1 MKKSVLLFVSLL
13 LATVSAIA
21 QPAKPEVTYSAWVEE
36 TDVYLYNVEAS
47 MFLVGS
53 NNWGTRAAVVGGG
66 SKSNIITYD
75 KFLTGNGTIKGT
87 KWQIIQAED
96 KRGQNACFQISNME
110 ISGRGLIPS
119 VANECWVDGGPAH
132 TDATLRD
139 IDGWYIVKDNG
150 DKTFQLNFTRK
161 AAKTDEAG
169 NEVKE
174 GDEVVY
180 EYTPAP
186 GVMSISKFAEGELNV
201 NISETESYCTW
212 AVVTVEEY
220 ERVVPLL
227 NLYHAGVGLQ
237 KLIDDAKAL
246 GIEADLSSYE
256 AVLTKEGVT
265 LEEIQNAIK
274 KLSPTVNFGKVI
286 AEAKKQDPERDW
298 SKYEGIYADPEST
311 DEIFTKNT
319 NFINALLTL
328 KKAIAAAQELDG
340 TKTFLQAEALYAD
353 DDAAQAEIEDETKR
367 VNAYASLKKVLDEA
381 AQKNYNVAEYT
392 AVYNNVDA
400 TTEDLAKAEEGAK
413 NAVTRGD
420 IAGAAANAT
429 AKNPAD
435 FTNYIVN
442 PSFDVQ
448 EDFHGWSTG
457 FGAGGT
463 KSTNAEVFG
472 KSFDVYQDIKNMP
485 AGVYMVAV
493 NGYTRYKDAQSDYNA
508 WKAGQ
513 VSETKIYLQGE
524 TNGQYFTPI
533 KHVSE
538 GGSFTS
544 VANEETTV
552 KLDTEWGTIT
562 AGGPVTLY
570 CPNTMAAA
578 DVYFH
583 KSGENAGP
591 SDRYRNEAYGPLG
604 EGDVLRIGV
613 FNKKATDTDWSIFDD
628 FQLFYLGNGADA
640 YQKWAESVKG
650 NYNVTF
656 DGDVYYGAPEK
667 KYYEEILEVLSS
679 ASDKDAI
686 STAILKVDQAVDSVA
701 ASKEAYATYATTLA
715 TVQKWLNENVGDDD
729 SYYKLSD
736 YMEAENAEDVATW
749 EFPNG
754 PAKVIIPDYQ
764 QGGFEGILPVKD
776 IIAETQYVK
785 DMLTEA
791 TRNTLADGTNLTNL
805 IVNPGFEEELVDG
818 KGKGWSLDTSKGGTG
833 SLTNWRGGDSKN
845 YCAEAYEQNFDVYQ
859 EIEGLKDGIY
869 EVSVQ
874 AFYRGGWPEAA
885 WNNYKKD
892 PEMKGDA
899 KVYSEVYLNEFSTP
913 IRNEMEITFDTNLAN
928 NCSSFAEGE
937 GDDVVNVFVPNGMA
951 SASAAFSLPD
961 NEKNYTMSA
970 YGLVTDG
977 KIRLG
982 IRRLTT
988 PPSNAG
994 TWTLWDNFK
1003 LTYRAKNPE
1012 IVEKVLVSKSN
1023 ELAELLETNEE
1034 NLTDPVLQSTQE
1046 AYTESKKTDLND
1058 AAKYEVLIE
1067 TNDAIMAAKE
1077 NIQQVGAYK
1086 TANEAYQAACDEL
1099 EKVDES
1105 QEAEIWNQIDEMD
1118 NELEGDAFRSL
1129 STEDL
1134 VTLIAKVE
1142 DFTKEVQAA
1151 IDDIKLAQKVAEM
1164 ADATDDKPYDATSWI
1179 INPDME
1185 DASQDSNADASKK
1198 MAGWDFWKAKGNGPV
1213 KGSDGINGRSLE
1225 AWSGTIGAELE
1236 FTAYQTLTGLPA
1248 GKYKLSAKAANASNG
1263 VVADETLWA
1272 DPEKA
1277 ATGRAYLCAILSD
1290 GENEKAV
1297 STPVEPNVGSAT
1309 AANTYTVTFTVEEGN
1324 DVKIGFQSIGTM
1336 PFRWFMCDDFTLTYY
1351 GTESAKVDSTDEG
1364 DVVAIEGV
1372 EEAAP
1377 ATKAIA
1383 GIYNASGAKIATLQQ
1398 GINIVK
1404 YTDGSVKKIFVK

>member
-21 QPAKPEVTYSAWVEE
+21 QPAKPEVSYADWASVEE
-36 TDVYLYNVEAS
+36 KTEIYFYNVEAG
-47 MFLVGS
+47 MFLTAGS
-53 NNWGTRAAVVGGG
+53 SWGTRATLIGIKDKNTYNDLLADASGFKGNKWLIAAAEESRGGKNCYMFENKSG
-66 SKSNIITYD
+66 SNYLSAD
-75 KFLTGNGTIKGT
+75 T
-87 KWQIIQAED
+87 KDGI
-96 KRGQNACFQISNME
+96 
-110 ISGRGLIPS
+110 
-119 VANECWVDGGPAH
+119 WVDGG
-132 TDATLRD
+132 TDRPVV
-139 IDGWYIVKDNG
+139 GWYIAKNNG
-150 DKTFQLNFTRK
+150 DKTFQLGYML
-161 AAKTDEAG
+161 KTEKKDAEG
-169 NEVKE
+169 NTVKD
-174 GDEVVY
+174 GDNIVY
-180 EYTPAP
+180 EYSSMGIF
-186 GVMSISKFAEGELNV
+186 GVQKFEEGDLNTY
-201 NISETESYCTW
+201 IDESEAYSTW
-212 AVVTVEEY
+212 AIVDGTEY
-220 ERVVPLL
+220 ERVQPLFQA
-227 NLYHAGVGLQ
+227 YYAGISLQ
-237 KLIDDAKAL
+237 
-246 GIEADLSSYE
+246 
-256 AVLTKEGVT
+256 
-265 LEEIQNAIK
+265 
-274 KLSPTVNFGKVI
+274 NFI
-286 AEAKKQDPERDW
+286 NEAKKQGINADFSP
-298 SKYEGIYADPEST
+298 YEALLAKDGVTYKELQDAINKISPAVELGKAITKAKEFDGSRSWEKFEKIYANTEST
-311 DEIFTKNT
+311 VTELNDATALVNSLVALKT
-319 NFINALLTL
+319 AINAGIDLDQAHDYSASTAIYNSDDS
-328 KKAIAAAQELDG
+328 KKADVD
-340 TKTFLQAEALYAD
+340 T
-353 DDAAQAEIEDETKR
+353 ETTR
-367 VNAYASLKKVLDEA
+367 VNAFVSLKKKLDEA
-381 AQKNYNVAEYT
+381 TAGYPAVDFSEAKTAYDNTQSDAKTLAEAEAKIGELQDAYDIAHAT
-392 AVYNNVDA
+392 VDKPGDITSQLTNVDGSSA
-400 TTEDLAKAEEGAK
+400 TDW
-413 NAVTRGD
+413 TRTWLGD
-420 IAGAAANAT
+420 GRAG
-429 AKNPAD
+429 
-435 FTNYIVN
+435 
-442 PSFDVQ
+442 
-448 EDFHGWSTG
+448 DFHLNTWS
-457 FGAGGT
+457 
-463 KSTNAEVFG
+463 V
-472 KSFDVYQDIKNMP
+472 
-485 AGVYMVAV
+485 
-493 NGYTRYKDAQSDYNA
+493 
-508 WKAGQ
+508 
-513 VSETKIYLQGE
+513 
-524 TNGQYFTPI
+524 
-533 KHVSE
+533 E
-538 GGSFTS
+538 G
-544 VANEETTV
+544 N
-552 KLDTEWGTIT
+552 
-562 AGGPVTLY
+562 
-570 CPNTMAAA
+570 N
-578 DVYFH
+578 
-583 KSGENAGP
+583 N
-591 SDRYRNEAYGPLG
+591 
-604 EGDVLRIGV
+604 
-613 FNKKATDTDWSIFDD
+613 
-628 FQLFYLGNGADA
+628 
-640 YQKWAESVKG
+640 
-650 NYNVTF
+650 
-656 DGDVYYGAPEK
+656 
-667 KYYEEILEVLSS
+667 
-679 ASDKDAI
+679 
-686 STAILKVDQAVDSVA
+686 
-701 ASKEAYATYATTLA
+701 
-715 TVQKWLNENVGDDD
+715 
-729 SYYKLSD
+729 
-736 YMEAENAEDVATW
+736 
-749 EFPNG
+749 
-754 PAKVIIPDYQ
+754 
-764 QGGFEGILPVKD
+764 
-776 IIAETQYVK
+776 
-785 DMLTEA
+785 
-791 TRNTLADGTNLTNL
+791 ADGTNMVVNFLEDWVAKGNTLSDQKFQRNPVKVAPGAYKITANIRVYNESGADYMKGAYLFGNVSRNSLFANEDEAQTNAVEGAKYNTYNNMLNYWKDGFETYAIVPKDGTLTFGVMIENANYNWVAAKNFRVYYMGDSYESLDYVRKNSDMFAQPFPEETFAMQQLLDDYNNAIPNYGKAQNAEELLDAVQKLVSLSESVQNNANAYKAYKDRVDGLKAGIENGEIDLDGPDADILFDYLDDLGEELGPDSETSVEYGFKNGYSAYIIANRLLKTEEITEELEFLNKLYDAAVRTSLKDGTDLTNL

-833 SLTNWRGGDSKN
+833 SLTNWRGGDSDGKN

-859 EIEGLKDGIY
+859 EIEGVKDGIY

-913 IRNEMEITFDTNLAN
+913 IRNVMEITLDDVSQFTSKDNY
-928 NCSSFAEGE
+928 SSFAVTGE
-937 GDDVVNVFVPNGMA
+937 GGETTNVFVPNGMA
-951 SASAAFSLPD
+951 SASTSFSLEDP
-961 NEKNYTMSA
+961 EKNYTMSA

-1012 IVEKVLVSKSN
+1012 LAAQVLDAKAKELN
-1023 ELAELLETNEE
+1023 ELLTTSEE
-1034 NLTDPVLQSTQE
+1034 NMTDPVIQNSVY
-1046 AYTESKKTDLND
+1046 AYTESQKTDLSD

-1067 TNDAIMAAKE
+1067 TNDAIVAAKE

-1118 NELEGDAFRSL
+1118 NKLEGDAFRSL

>member
-21 QPAKPEVTYSAWVEE
+21 QPAKPEVSYADWASVEE
-36 TDVYLYNVEAS
+36 KAEIYFYNVEAG
-47 MFLVGS
+47 MFLTAGS
-53 NNWGTRAAVVGGG
+53 SWGTRATLIGIKNKNTYNDLLADASGFKGNKWLIAAAEESRGGKNCYMFENKSG
-66 SKSNIITYD
+66 SNYLSAD
-75 KFLTGNGTIKGT
+75 T
-87 KWQIIQAED
+87 KDGI
-96 KRGQNACFQISNME
+96 
-110 ISGRGLIPS
+110 
-119 VANECWVDGGPAH
+119 WVDGG
-132 TDATLRD
+132 TDRPVV
-139 IDGWYIVKDNG
+139 GWYIAKDNG
-150 DKTFQLNFTRK
+150 DKTFQLGYML
-161 AAKTDEAG
+161 KTEKKDAEG
-169 NEVKE
+169 NTVKD
-174 GDEVVY
+174 GDNIVY
-180 EYTPAP
+180 EYSSMGIF
-186 GVMSISKFAEGELNV
+186 GVQKFEEGDLNTY
-201 NISETESYCTW
+201 IDESEAYSTW
-212 AVVTVEEY
+212 AIVDGTEY
-220 ERVVPLL
+220 ERVQPLFQA
-227 NLYHAGVGLQ
+227 YYAGISLQ
-237 KLIDDAKAL
+237 
-246 GIEADLSSYE
+246 
-256 AVLTKEGVT
+256 
-265 LEEIQNAIK
+265 
-274 KLSPTVNFGKVI
+274 NFI
-286 AEAKKQDPERDW
+286 NEAKKQGINADFSP
-298 SKYEGIYADPEST
+298 YEALLAKDGVTYKELQDAINKISPAVELGKAITKAKEFDGSRNWEKFEKIYANTEST
-311 DEIFTKNT
+311 VTELNDATALVNSLVALKT
-319 NFINALLTL
+319 AINAGIDLDQAHDYSASTAIYNSDDS
-328 KKAIAAAQELDG
+328 KKADVD
-340 TKTFLQAEALYAD
+340 T
-353 DDAAQAEIEDETKR
+353 ETTR
-367 VNAYASLKKVLDEA
+367 VNAFVSLKKKLDEA
-381 AQKNYNVAEYT
+381 TAGYPAVDFSEAKTAYDNTQSDAKTLAEAEAKIGELQDAYDIAHAT
-392 AVYNNVDA
+392 VDKPGDITSQLTNVDGSSA
-400 TTEDLAKAEEGAK
+400 TDW
-413 NAVTRGD
+413 TRTWLGD
-420 IAGAAANAT
+420 GRAG
-429 AKNPAD
+429 
-435 FTNYIVN
+435 
-442 PSFDVQ
+442 
-448 EDFHGWSTG
+448 DFHLNTWS
-457 FGAGGT
+457 
-463 KSTNAEVFG
+463 V
-472 KSFDVYQDIKNMP
+472 
-485 AGVYMVAV
+485 
-493 NGYTRYKDAQSDYNA
+493 
-508 WKAGQ
+508 
-513 VSETKIYLQGE
+513 
-524 TNGQYFTPI
+524 
-533 KHVSE
+533 E
-538 GGSFTS
+538 G
-544 VANEETTV
+544 N
-552 KLDTEWGTIT
+552 
-562 AGGPVTLY
+562 
-570 CPNTMAAA
+570 N
-578 DVYFH
+578 
-583 KSGENAGP
+583 N
-591 SDRYRNEAYGPLG
+591 
-604 EGDVLRIGV
+604 
-613 FNKKATDTDWSIFDD
+613 
-628 FQLFYLGNGADA
+628 
-640 YQKWAESVKG
+640 
-650 NYNVTF
+650 
-656 DGDVYYGAPEK
+656 
-667 KYYEEILEVLSS
+667 
-679 ASDKDAI
+679 
-686 STAILKVDQAVDSVA
+686 
-701 ASKEAYATYATTLA
+701 
-715 TVQKWLNENVGDDD
+715 
-729 SYYKLSD
+729 
-736 YMEAENAEDVATW
+736 
-749 EFPNG
+749 
-754 PAKVIIPDYQ
+754 
-764 QGGFEGILPVKD
+764 
-776 IIAETQYVK
+776 
-785 DMLTEA
+785 
-791 TRNTLADGTNLTNL
+791 ADGTNMVVNFLEDWVGRGSTLSDQKFQRNPVKVAPGAYKITANIRVYNESGADYMKGAYLFGNVSRNSLFANEDEAQTNAVEGAKYNTYNNMLNYWKDGFETYAIVPKDGTLTFGVMIENANYNWVAAKNFRVYYMGDSYESLDYVRNNSDMFAQPFPEETFAMQQLLDDYNNAIPNYGKAQNAEELLDAVQKLVSLSESVQNNANAYKAYKDRVDGLKAGIENGEIDLDGPDADILFDYLDDLGEELGPDSETAVEYGFKNGYSAYIIANRLLKTEEITEELEFLNKLYDAAVRTSLKDGTDLTNL
-805 IVNPGFEEELVDG
+805 IVNPGFEEDLVDG

-833 SLTNWRGGDSKN
+833 SLTNWRGGDSDGKN

-859 EIEGLKDGIY
+859 EIEGVKDGIY

-874 AFYRGGWPEAA
+874 AFYRGGSPEAA

-913 IRNEMEITFDTNLAN
+913 IRNVMEITLDDVSQFTSKDNY
-928 NCSSFAEGE
+928 SSFAVTGE
-937 GDDVVNVFVPNGMA
+937 GGETTNVFVPNGMA
-951 SASAAFSLPD
+951 SASTSFSLEDP
-961 NEKNYTMSA
+961 EKNYTMSA

-1012 IVEKVLVSKSN
+1012 LAAQVLDAKAKELN
-1023 ELAELLETNEE
+1023 ELLTTSEE
-1034 NLTDPVLQSTQE
+1034 NMTDPVIQNSVY
-1046 AYTESKKTDLND
+1046 AYTESQKTDLSD

-1067 TNDAIMAAKE
+1067 TNDALVAAKE
-1077 NIQQVGAYK
+1077 NILQVGAYK

-1185 DASQDSNADASKK
+1185 DSSQDSNADASKK

-1263 VVADETLWA
+1263 VTADETLWA

>member
-21 QPAKPEVTYSAWVEE
+21 QPAKPEVSYADWASVEE
-36 TDVYLYNVEAS
+36 KTEIYFYNVEAG
-47 MFLVGS
+47 MFLTAGS
-53 NNWGTRAAVVGGG
+53 SWGTRATLIGIKNKNTYNDLLADASGFKGNKWLIAAAEESRGGKNCYMFENKSG
-66 SKSNIITYD
+66 SNYLSAD
-75 KFLTGNGTIKGT
+75 T
-87 KWQIIQAED
+87 KDGI
-96 KRGQNACFQISNME
+96 
-110 ISGRGLIPS
+110 
-119 VANECWVDGGPAH
+119 WVDGG
-132 TDATLRD
+132 TDRPVV
-139 IDGWYIVKDNG
+139 GWYIAKDNG
-150 DKTFQLNFTRK
+150 DKTFQLGYML
-161 AAKTDEAG
+161 KTEKKDAEG
-169 NEVKE
+169 NTVKD
-174 GDEVVY
+174 GDNIVY
-180 EYTPAP
+180 EYSSMGIF
-186 GVMSISKFAEGELNV
+186 GVQKFEEGDLNTY
-201 NISETESYCTW
+201 IDESEAYSTW
-212 AVVTVEEY
+212 AIVDGTEY
-220 ERVVPLL
+220 ERVQPLFQA
-227 NLYHAGVGLQ
+227 YYAGISLQ
-237 KLIDDAKAL
+237 
-246 GIEADLSSYE
+246 
-256 AVLTKEGVT
+256 
-265 LEEIQNAIK
+265 
-274 KLSPTVNFGKVI
+274 NFI
-286 AEAKKQDPERDW
+286 NEAKKQGINADFSP
-298 SKYEGIYADPEST
+298 YEALLAKDGVTYKELQDAINKISPAVELGKAITKAKEFDGSRSWEKFEKIYANTEST
-311 DEIFTKNT
+311 VTELNDATALVNSLVALKT
-319 NFINALLTL
+319 AINAGIDLDQAHDYSASTAIYNSDDS
-328 KKAIAAAQELDG
+328 KKADVD
-340 TKTFLQAEALYAD
+340 T
-353 DDAAQAEIEDETKR
+353 ETTR
-367 VNAYASLKKVLDEA
+367 VNAFVSLKKKLDEA
-381 AQKNYNVAEYT
+381 TAGYPAVDFSEAKTAYDNTQSDAKTLAEAEAKIGELQDAYDIAHAT
-392 AVYNNVDA
+392 VDKPGDITSQLTNVDGSSA
-400 TTEDLAKAEEGAK
+400 TDW
-413 NAVTRGD
+413 TRTWLGD
-420 IAGAAANAT
+420 GRAG
-429 AKNPAD
+429 
-435 FTNYIVN
+435 
-442 PSFDVQ
+442 
-448 EDFHGWSTG
+448 DFHLNTWS
-457 FGAGGT
+457 
-463 KSTNAEVFG
+463 V
-472 KSFDVYQDIKNMP
+472 
-485 AGVYMVAV
+485 
-493 NGYTRYKDAQSDYNA
+493 
-508 WKAGQ
+508 
-513 VSETKIYLQGE
+513 
-524 TNGQYFTPI
+524 
-533 KHVSE
+533 E
-538 GGSFTS
+538 G
-544 VANEETTV
+544 N
-552 KLDTEWGTIT
+552 
-562 AGGPVTLY
+562 
-570 CPNTMAAA
+570 N
-578 DVYFH
+578 
-583 KSGENAGP
+583 N
-591 SDRYRNEAYGPLG
+591 
-604 EGDVLRIGV
+604 
-613 FNKKATDTDWSIFDD
+613 
-628 FQLFYLGNGADA
+628 
-640 YQKWAESVKG
+640 
-650 NYNVTF
+650 
-656 DGDVYYGAPEK
+656 
-667 KYYEEILEVLSS
+667 
-679 ASDKDAI
+679 
-686 STAILKVDQAVDSVA
+686 
-701 ASKEAYATYATTLA
+701 
-715 TVQKWLNENVGDDD
+715 
-729 SYYKLSD
+729 
-736 YMEAENAEDVATW
+736 
-749 EFPNG
+749 
-754 PAKVIIPDYQ
+754 
-764 QGGFEGILPVKD
+764 
-776 IIAETQYVK
+776 
-785 DMLTEA
+785 
-791 TRNTLADGTNLTNL
+791 ADGTNMVVNFLEDWVAKGNTLSDQKFQRNPVKVAPGAYKITANIRVYNESGADYMKGAYLFGNVSRNSLFANEDEAQTNAVEGAKYNTYNNMLNYWKDGFETYAIVPKDGTLTFGVMIENANYNWVAAKNFRVYYMGDSYESLDYVRKNSDMFAQPFPEETFAMQQLLDDYNNAIPNYGKAQNAEELLDAVQKLVSLSESVQNNANAYKAYKDRVDGLKAGIENGEIDLDGPDADILFDYLDDLGEELGPDSETAVEYGFKNGYSAYIIANRLLKTEEITEELEFLNKLYDAAVRTSLKDGTDLTNL

-833 SLTNWRGGDSKN
+833 SLTNWRGGDSDGKN

-859 EIEGLKDGIY
+859 EIEGVKDGIY

-913 IRNEMEITFDTNLAN
+913 IRNVMEITLDDVSQFTSKDNY
-928 NCSSFAEGE
+928 SSFAVTGE
-937 GDDVVNVFVPNGMA
+937 GGETTNVFVPNGMA
-951 SASAAFSLPD
+951 SASTSFSLEDP
-961 NEKNYTMSA
+961 EKNYTMSA

-1012 IVEKVLVSKSN
+1012 LAAQVLDAKAKELN
-1023 ELAELLETNEE
+1023 ELLTTSEE
-1034 NLTDPVLQSTQE
+1034 NMTDPVIQNSVY
-1046 AYTESKKTDLND
+1046 AYTESQKTDLSD

-1067 TNDAIMAAKE
+1067 TNDAIVAAKE

-1263 VVADETLWA
+1263 VAADETLWA

-1309 AANTYTVTFTVEEGN
+1309 TANTYTVTFTVEEGN

-1372 EEAAP
+1372 EETAP

>member
-21 QPAKPEVTYSAWVEE
+21 QPAKPEVSYADWASVEE
-36 TDVYLYNVEAS
+36 KTEIYFYNVEAG
-47 MFLVGS
+47 MFLTAGS
-53 NNWGTRAAVVGGG
+53 SWGTRATLIGIKNKNTYNDLLADASGFKGNKWLIAAAEESRGGKNCYMFENKSG
-66 SKSNIITYD
+66 SNYLSAD
-75 KFLTGNGTIKGT
+75 T
-87 KWQIIQAED
+87 KDGI
-96 KRGQNACFQISNME
+96 
-110 ISGRGLIPS
+110 
-119 VANECWVDGGPAH
+119 WVDGG
-132 TDATLRD
+132 TDRPVV
-139 IDGWYIVKDNG
+139 GWYIAKDNG
-150 DKTFQLNFTRK
+150 DKTFQLGYML
-161 AAKTDEAG
+161 KTEKKDAEG
-169 NEVKE
+169 NTVKD
-174 GDEVVY
+174 GDNIVY
-180 EYTPAP
+180 EYSSMGIF
-186 GVMSISKFAEGELNV
+186 GVQKFEEGDLNTY
-201 NISETESYCTW
+201 IDESEAYSTW
-212 AVVTVEEY
+212 AIVDGTEY
-220 ERVVPLL
+220 ERVQPLFQA
-227 NLYHAGVGLQ
+227 YYAGISLQ
-237 KLIDDAKAL
+237 
-246 GIEADLSSYE
+246 
-256 AVLTKEGVT
+256 
-265 LEEIQNAIK
+265 
-274 KLSPTVNFGKVI
+274 NFI
-286 AEAKKQDPERDW
+286 NEAKKQGINADFSP
-298 SKYEGIYADPEST
+298 YEALLAKDGVTYKELQDAINKISPAVELGKAITKAKEFDGSRSWEKFEKIYANTEST
-311 DEIFTKNT
+311 VTELNDATALVNSLVALKT
-319 NFINALLTL
+319 AINAGIDLDQAHDYSASTAIYNSDDS
-328 KKAIAAAQELDG
+328 KKADVD
-340 TKTFLQAEALYAD
+340 T
-353 DDAAQAEIEDETKR
+353 ETTR
-367 VNAYASLKKVLDEA
+367 VNAFVSLKKKLDEA
-381 AQKNYNVAEYT
+381 TAGYPAVDFSEAKTAYDNTQSDAKTLAEAEAKIGELQDAYDIAHAT
-392 AVYNNVDA
+392 VDKPGDITSQLTNVDGSSA
-400 TTEDLAKAEEGAK
+400 TDW
-413 NAVTRGD
+413 TRTWLGD
-420 IAGAAANAT
+420 GRAG
-429 AKNPAD
+429 
-435 FTNYIVN
+435 
-442 PSFDVQ
+442 
-448 EDFHGWSTG
+448 DFHLNTWS
-457 FGAGGT
+457 
-463 KSTNAEVFG
+463 V
-472 KSFDVYQDIKNMP
+472 
-485 AGVYMVAV
+485 
-493 NGYTRYKDAQSDYNA
+493 
-508 WKAGQ
+508 
-513 VSETKIYLQGE
+513 
-524 TNGQYFTPI
+524 
-533 KHVSE
+533 E
-538 GGSFTS
+538 G
-544 VANEETTV
+544 N
-552 KLDTEWGTIT
+552 
-562 AGGPVTLY
+562 
-570 CPNTMAAA
+570 N
-578 DVYFH
+578 
-583 KSGENAGP
+583 N
-591 SDRYRNEAYGPLG
+591 
-604 EGDVLRIGV
+604 
-613 FNKKATDTDWSIFDD
+613 
-628 FQLFYLGNGADA
+628 
-640 YQKWAESVKG
+640 
-650 NYNVTF
+650 
-656 DGDVYYGAPEK
+656 
-667 KYYEEILEVLSS
+667 
-679 ASDKDAI
+679 
-686 STAILKVDQAVDSVA
+686 
-701 ASKEAYATYATTLA
+701 
-715 TVQKWLNENVGDDD
+715 
-729 SYYKLSD
+729 
-736 YMEAENAEDVATW
+736 
-749 EFPNG
+749 
-754 PAKVIIPDYQ
+754 
-764 QGGFEGILPVKD
+764 
-776 IIAETQYVK
+776 
-785 DMLTEA
+785 
-791 TRNTLADGTNLTNL
+791 ADGTNMVVNFLEDWVAKGNTLSDQKFQRNPVKVAPGAYKITANIRVYNESGADYMKGAYLFGNVSRNSLFANEDEAQTNAVEGAKYNTYNNMLNYWKDGFETYAIVPKDGTLTFGVMIENANYNWVAAKNFRVYYMGDSYESLDYVRKNSDMFAQPFPEETFAMQQLLDDYNNAIPNYGKAQNAEELLDAVQKLVSLSESVQNNANAYKAYKDRVDGLKAGIENGEIDLDGPDADILFDYLDDLGEELGPDSETAVEYGFKNGYSAYIIANRLLKTEEITEELEFLNKLYDAAVRTSLKDGTDLTNL

-833 SLTNWRGGDSKN
+833 SLTNWRGGDSDGKN

-859 EIEGLKDGIY
+859 EIEGVKDGIY

-913 IRNEMEITFDTNLAN
+913 IRNVMEITLDDVSQFTSKDNY
-928 NCSSFAEGE
+928 SSFAVTGE
-937 GDDVVNVFVPNGMA
+937 GGETTNVFVPNGMA
-951 SASAAFSLPD
+951 SASTSFSLEDP
-961 NEKNYTMSA
+961 EKNYTMSA

-1012 IVEKVLVSKSN
+1012 LAAQVLDAKAKELN
-1023 ELAELLETNEE
+1023 ELLTTSEE
-1034 NLTDPVLQSTQE
+1034 NMTDPVIQNSVY
-1046 AYTESKKTDLND
+1046 AYTESQKTDLSD

-1067 TNDAIMAAKE
+1067 TNDAIVAAKE

>member
-21 QPAKPEVTYSAWVEE
+21 QPAKPEVSYADWASVEE
-36 TDVYLYNVEAS
+36 KAEIYFYNVEAG
-47 MFLVGS
+47 MFLTAGS
-53 NNWGTRAAVVGGG
+53 SWGTRATLIGIKNKNTYNDLLADASGFKGNKWLIAAAEESRGGKNCYMFENKSG
-66 SKSNIITYD
+66 SNYLSAD
-75 KFLTGNGTIKGT
+75 T
-87 KWQIIQAED
+87 KDGI
-96 KRGQNACFQISNME
+96 
-110 ISGRGLIPS
+110 
-119 VANECWVDGGPAH
+119 WVDGG
-132 TDATLRD
+132 TDRPVV
-139 IDGWYIVKDNG
+139 GWYIAKDNG
-150 DKTFQLNFTRK
+150 DKTFQLGYML
-161 AAKTDEAG
+161 KTEKKDAEG
-169 NEVKE
+169 NTVKD
-174 GDEVVY
+174 GDNIVY
-180 EYTPAP
+180 EYSSMGIF
-186 GVMSISKFAEGELNV
+186 GVQKFEEGDLNTY
-201 NISETESYCTW
+201 IDESEAYSTW
-212 AVVTVEEY
+212 AIVDGTEY
-220 ERVVPLL
+220 ERVQPLFQA
-227 NLYHAGVGLQ
+227 YYAGISLQ
-237 KLIDDAKAL
+237 
-246 GIEADLSSYE
+246 
-256 AVLTKEGVT
+256 
-265 LEEIQNAIK
+265 
-274 KLSPTVNFGKVI
+274 NFI
-286 AEAKKQDPERDW
+286 NEAKKQGINADFSP
-298 SKYEGIYADPEST
+298 YEALLAKDGVTYKELQDAINKISPAVELGKAITKAKEFDGSRSWEKFEKIYANTEST
-311 DEIFTKNT
+311 VTELNDATALVNSLVALKT
-319 NFINALLTL
+319 AINAGIDLDQAHDYSASTAIYNSDDS
-328 KKAIAAAQELDG
+328 KKADVD
-340 TKTFLQAEALYAD
+340 T
-353 DDAAQAEIEDETKR
+353 ETTR
-367 VNAYASLKKVLDEA
+367 VNAFVSLKKKLDEA
-381 AQKNYNVAEYT
+381 TAGYPAVDFSEAKTAYDNTQSDAKTLAEAEAKIGELQDAYDIAHAT
-392 AVYNNVDA
+392 VDKPGDITSQLTNVDGSSA
-400 TTEDLAKAEEGAK
+400 TDW
-413 NAVTRGD
+413 TRTWLGD
-420 IAGAAANAT
+420 GRAG
-429 AKNPAD
+429 
-435 FTNYIVN
+435 
-442 PSFDVQ
+442 
-448 EDFHGWSTG
+448 DFHLNTWS
-457 FGAGGT
+457 
-463 KSTNAEVFG
+463 V
-472 KSFDVYQDIKNMP
+472 
-485 AGVYMVAV
+485 
-493 NGYTRYKDAQSDYNA
+493 
-508 WKAGQ
+508 
-513 VSETKIYLQGE
+513 
-524 TNGQYFTPI
+524 
-533 KHVSE
+533 E
-538 GGSFTS
+538 G
-544 VANEETTV
+544 N
-552 KLDTEWGTIT
+552 
-562 AGGPVTLY
+562 
-570 CPNTMAAA
+570 N
-578 DVYFH
+578 
-583 KSGENAGP
+583 N
-591 SDRYRNEAYGPLG
+591 
-604 EGDVLRIGV
+604 
-613 FNKKATDTDWSIFDD
+613 
-628 FQLFYLGNGADA
+628 
-640 YQKWAESVKG
+640 
-650 NYNVTF
+650 
-656 DGDVYYGAPEK
+656 
-667 KYYEEILEVLSS
+667 
-679 ASDKDAI
+679 
-686 STAILKVDQAVDSVA
+686 
-701 ASKEAYATYATTLA
+701 
-715 TVQKWLNENVGDDD
+715 
-729 SYYKLSD
+729 
-736 YMEAENAEDVATW
+736 
-749 EFPNG
+749 
-754 PAKVIIPDYQ
+754 
-764 QGGFEGILPVKD
+764 
-776 IIAETQYVK
+776 
-785 DMLTEA
+785 
-791 TRNTLADGTNLTNL
+791 ADGTNMVVNFLEDWVAKGNTLSDQKFQRNPVKVAPGAYKITANIRVYNESGADDYMKGAYLFGNVSRNSLFANEDEAQTNAVEGAKYNTYNNMLNYWKDGFETYAIVPKDGTLTFGVMIENANYNWVAAKNFRVYYMGDSYESLDYVRKNSDMFAQPFPEETFAMQQLLDDYNNAIPNYGKAQNAEELLDAVQKLVSLSESVQNNANAYKAYKDRVDGLKAGIENGEIDLDGPDADILFDYLDDLGEELGPDSETAVEYGFKNGYSAYIIANRLLKTEEITEELEFLNKLYDAAVRTSLKDGTDLTNL
-805 IVNPGFEEELVDG
+805 IVNPGFEEDLVDG

-859 EIEGLKDGIY
+859 EIEGVKDGIY

-913 IRNEMEITFDTNLAN
+913 IRNVMEITLDDVSQFTSKDNY
-928 NCSSFAEGE
+928 SSFAVTGE
-937 GDDVVNVFVPNGMA
+937 GGETTNVFVPNGMA
-951 SASAAFSLPD
+951 SASTSFSLEDP
-961 NEKNYTMSA
+961 EKNYTMSA

-1012 IVEKVLVSKSN
+1012 LAAQVLDAKAKELN
-1023 ELAELLETNEE
+1023 ELLTTSEE
-1034 NLTDPVLQSTQE
+1034 NMTDPVIQNSVY
-1046 AYTESKKTDLND
+1046 AYTESQKSDLSD

-1067 TNDAIMAAKE
+1067 TNDALVAAKE

-1185 DASQDSNADASKK
+1185 DSSQDSNADASKK

-1263 VVADETLWA
+1263 VTADETLWA

>member
-21 QPAKPEVTYSAWVEE
+21 QPAKPEVSYADWASVEE
-36 TDVYLYNVEAS
+36 KTEIYFYNVEAG
-47 MFLVGS
+47 MFLTAGS
-53 NNWGTRAAVVGGG
+53 SWGTRATLIGIKDKNTYNDLLADASGFKGNKWLIAAAEESRGGKNCYMFEN
-66 SKSNIITYD
+66 KSGKNYLSAD
-75 KFLTGNGTIKGT
+75 T
-87 KWQIIQAED
+87 KDGI
-96 KRGQNACFQISNME
+96 
-110 ISGRGLIPS
+110 
-119 VANECWVDGGPAH
+119 WVDGG
-132 TDATLRD
+132 TDRPVV
-139 IDGWYIVKDNG
+139 GWYIAKDNG
-150 DKTFQLNFTRK
+150 DKTFQLGYML
-161 AAKTDEAG
+161 KTEKKDAEG
-169 NEVKE
+169 NTVKD
-174 GDEVVY
+174 GDNIVY
-180 EYTPAP
+180 EYSSMGIF
-186 GVMSISKFAEGELNV
+186 GVQKFEEGDLNTY
-201 NISETESYCTW
+201 IDESEAYSTW
-212 AVVTVEEY
+212 AIVDGTEY
-220 ERVVPLL
+220 ERVQPLFQA
-227 NLYHAGVGLQ
+227 YYAGISLQ
-237 KLIDDAKAL
+237 
-246 GIEADLSSYE
+246 
-256 AVLTKEGVT
+256 
-265 LEEIQNAIK
+265 
-274 KLSPTVNFGKVI
+274 NFI
-286 AEAKKQDPERDW
+286 NEAKKQGINADFSP
-298 SKYEGIYADPEST
+298 YEALLAKDGVTYKELQDAINKISPAVELGKAITKAKEFDGSRNWEKFEKIYANTEST
-311 DEIFTKNT
+311 VTELNDATALVNSLVALKT
-319 NFINALLTL
+319 AINAGIDLDQAHDYSASTAIYNSDDS
-328 KKAIAAAQELDG
+328 KKADVD
-340 TKTFLQAEALYAD
+340 T
-353 DDAAQAEIEDETKR
+353 ETTR
-367 VNAYASLKKVLDEA
+367 VNAFVSLKKKLDEA
-381 AQKNYNVAEYT
+381 TAGYPAVDFSEAKTAYDNTQSDAKTLAEAEAKIGELQDAYDIAHAT
-392 AVYNNVDA
+392 VDKPGDITSQLTNVDGSSA
-400 TTEDLAKAEEGAK
+400 TDW
-413 NAVTRGD
+413 TRTWLGD
-420 IAGAAANAT
+420 GRAG
-429 AKNPAD
+429 
-435 FTNYIVN
+435 
-442 PSFDVQ
+442 
-448 EDFHGWSTG
+448 DFHLNTWS
-457 FGAGGT
+457 
-463 KSTNAEVFG
+463 V
-472 KSFDVYQDIKNMP
+472 
-485 AGVYMVAV
+485 
-493 NGYTRYKDAQSDYNA
+493 
-508 WKAGQ
+508 
-513 VSETKIYLQGE
+513 
-524 TNGQYFTPI
+524 
-533 KHVSE
+533 E
-538 GGSFTS
+538 G
-544 VANEETTV
+544 N
-552 KLDTEWGTIT
+552 
-562 AGGPVTLY
+562 
-570 CPNTMAAA
+570 N
-578 DVYFH
+578 
-583 KSGENAGP
+583 N
-591 SDRYRNEAYGPLG
+591 
-604 EGDVLRIGV
+604 
-613 FNKKATDTDWSIFDD
+613 
-628 FQLFYLGNGADA
+628 
-640 YQKWAESVKG
+640 
-650 NYNVTF
+650 
-656 DGDVYYGAPEK
+656 
-667 KYYEEILEVLSS
+667 
-679 ASDKDAI
+679 
-686 STAILKVDQAVDSVA
+686 
-701 ASKEAYATYATTLA
+701 
-715 TVQKWLNENVGDDD
+715 
-729 SYYKLSD
+729 
-736 YMEAENAEDVATW
+736 
-749 EFPNG
+749 
-754 PAKVIIPDYQ
+754 
-764 QGGFEGILPVKD
+764 
-776 IIAETQYVK
+776 
-785 DMLTEA
+785 
-791 TRNTLADGTNLTNL
+791 ADGTNMVVNFLEDWVAKGNTLSDQKFQRNPVKVAPGAYKITANIRVYNESGADYMKGAYLFGNVSRNSLFANEDEAQTNAVEGAKYNTYNNMLNYWKDGFETYAIVPKDGTLTFGVMIENANYNWVAAKNFRVYYMGDSYESLDYVRKNSDMFAQPFPEETFAMQQLLDDYNNAIPNYGKAQNAEELLDAVQKLVSLSESVQNNANAYKAYKDRVDGLKVGIENGEIDLDGPDADILFDYLDDLGEELGPDSETAVEYGFKNGYSAYIIANRLLKTEEITEELEFLNKLYDAAVRTSLKDGTDLTNL

-833 SLTNWRGGDSKN
+833 SLTNWRGGDSDGKN

-859 EIEGLKDGIY
+859 EIEGVKDGIY

-913 IRNEMEITFDTNLAN
+913 IRNVMEITLDDVSQFTSKDNY
-928 NCSSFAEGE
+928 SSFAVTGE
-937 GDDVVNVFVPNGMA
+937 GGETTNVFVPNGMA
-951 SASAAFSLPD
+951 SASTSFSLEDP
-961 NEKNYTMSA
+961 EKNYTMSA

-1012 IVEKVLVSKSN
+1012 LAAQVLDAKAKELN
-1023 ELAELLETNEE
+1023 ELLTTSEE
-1034 NLTDPVLQSTQE
+1034 NMTDPVIQNSVY
-1046 AYTESKKTDLND
+1046 AYTESQKTDLSD

-1067 TNDAIMAAKE
+1067 TNDAIVAAKE

-1263 VVADETLWA
+1263 VAADETLWA

-1309 AANTYTVTFTVEEGN
+1309 TANTYTVTFTVEEGN

-1383 GIYNASGAKIATLQQ
+1383 GIYNASGAKIATLQK

>member
-21 QPAKPEVTYSAWVEE
+21 QPAKPEVSYADWASVEE
-36 TDVYLYNVEAS
+36 KAEIYFYNVEAG
-47 MFLVGS
+47 MFLTAGS
-53 NNWGTRAAVVGGG
+53 SWGTRATLIGIKDKNTYNDLLADASGFKGNKWLIAAAEESRGGKNCYMFENKSG
-66 SKSNIITYD
+66 SNYLSAD
-75 KFLTGNGTIKGT
+75 T
-87 KWQIIQAED
+87 KDGI
-96 KRGQNACFQISNME
+96 
-110 ISGRGLIPS
+110 
-119 VANECWVDGGPAH
+119 WVDGG
-132 TDATLRD
+132 TDRPVV
-139 IDGWYIVKDNG
+139 GWYIAKDNG
-150 DKTFQLNFTRK
+150 DKTFQLGYML
-161 AAKTDEAG
+161 KTEKKDAEG
-169 NEVKE
+169 NTVKD
-174 GDEVVY
+174 GDNIVY
-180 EYTPAP
+180 EYSSMGIF
-186 GVMSISKFAEGELNV
+186 GVQKFEEGDLNTY
-201 NISETESYCTW
+201 IDESEAYSTW
-212 AVVTVEEY
+212 AIVDGTEY
-220 ERVVPLL
+220 ERVQPLFQA
-227 NLYHAGVGLQ
+227 YYAGISLQ
-237 KLIDDAKAL
+237 
-246 GIEADLSSYE
+246 
-256 AVLTKEGVT
+256 
-265 LEEIQNAIK
+265 
-274 KLSPTVNFGKVI
+274 NFI
-286 AEAKKQDPERDW
+286 NEAKKQGINADFSP
-298 SKYEGIYADPEST
+298 YEALLAKDGVTYKELQDAINKISPAVELGKAITKAKEFDGSRSWEKFEKIYANTEST
-311 DEIFTKNT
+311 VTELNDATALVNSLVALKT
-319 NFINALLTL
+319 AINAGIDLDQAHDYSASTAIYNSDDS
-328 KKAIAAAQELDG
+328 KKADVD
-340 TKTFLQAEALYAD
+340 T
-353 DDAAQAEIEDETKR
+353 ETTR
-367 VNAYASLKKVLDEA
+367 VNAFVSLKKKLDEA
-381 AQKNYNVAEYT
+381 TAGYPAVDFSEAKTAYDNTQSDAKTLAEAEAKIGELQDAYDIAHAT
-392 AVYNNVDA
+392 VDKPGDITSQLTNVDGSSA
-400 TTEDLAKAEEGAK
+400 TDW
-413 NAVTRGD
+413 TRTWLGD
-420 IAGAAANAT
+420 GRAG
-429 AKNPAD
+429 
-435 FTNYIVN
+435 
-442 PSFDVQ
+442 
-448 EDFHGWSTG
+448 DFHLNTWS
-457 FGAGGT
+457 
-463 KSTNAEVFG
+463 V
-472 KSFDVYQDIKNMP
+472 
-485 AGVYMVAV
+485 
-493 NGYTRYKDAQSDYNA
+493 
-508 WKAGQ
+508 
-513 VSETKIYLQGE
+513 
-524 TNGQYFTPI
+524 
-533 KHVSE
+533 E
-538 GGSFTS
+538 G
-544 VANEETTV
+544 N
-552 KLDTEWGTIT
+552 
-562 AGGPVTLY
+562 
-570 CPNTMAAA
+570 N
-578 DVYFH
+578 
-583 KSGENAGP
+583 N
-591 SDRYRNEAYGPLG
+591 
-604 EGDVLRIGV
+604 
-613 FNKKATDTDWSIFDD
+613 
-628 FQLFYLGNGADA
+628 
-640 YQKWAESVKG
+640 
-650 NYNVTF
+650 
-656 DGDVYYGAPEK
+656 
-667 KYYEEILEVLSS
+667 
-679 ASDKDAI
+679 
-686 STAILKVDQAVDSVA
+686 
-701 ASKEAYATYATTLA
+701 
-715 TVQKWLNENVGDDD
+715 
-729 SYYKLSD
+729 
-736 YMEAENAEDVATW
+736 
-749 EFPNG
+749 
-754 PAKVIIPDYQ
+754 
-764 QGGFEGILPVKD
+764 
-776 IIAETQYVK
+776 
-785 DMLTEA
+785 
-791 TRNTLADGTNLTNL
+791 ADGTNMVVNFLEDWVAKGNTLSDQKFQRNPVKVAPGAYKITANIRVYNESGADYMKGAYLFGNVSRNSLFANEDEAQTNAVEGAKYNTYNNMLNYWKDGFETYAIVPKDGTLTFGVMIENANYNWVAAKNFRVYYMGDSYESLDYVRKNSDMFAQPFPEETFAMQQLLDDYNNAIPNYGKAQNAEELLDAVQKLVSLSESVQNNANAYKAYKDRVDGLKAGIENGEIDLDGPDADILFDYLDDLGEELGPDSETAVEYGFKNGYSAYIIANRLLKTEEITEELEFLNKLYDAAVRTSLKDGTDLTNL

-833 SLTNWRGGDSKN
+833 SLTNWRGGDSDGKN

-859 EIEGLKDGIY
+859 EIEGVKDGIY

-913 IRNEMEITFDTNLAN
+913 IRNVMEITLDDVSQFTSKDNY
-928 NCSSFAEGE
+928 SSFAVTGE
-937 GDDVVNVFVPNGMA
+937 GGETTNVFVPNGMA
-951 SASAAFSLPD
+951 SASTSFSLEDP
-961 NEKNYTMSA
+961 EKNYTMSA

-1012 IVEKVLVSKSN
+1012 LAAQVLDAKAKELN
-1023 ELAELLETNEE
+1023 ELLTTSEE
-1034 NLTDPVLQSTQE
+1034 NMTDPVIQNSVY
-1046 AYTESKKTDLND
+1046 AYTESQKSDLSD

-1067 TNDAIMAAKE
+1067 TNDAIVAAKE

-1185 DASQDSNADASKK
+1185 DSSQDSNADASKK

-1372 EEAAP
+1372 EETAP

>member
-21 QPAKPEVTYSAWVEE
+21 QPAKPEVSYADWASVEE
-36 TDVYLYNVEAS
+36 KTEIYFYNVEAG
-47 MFLVGS
+47 MFLTAGS
-53 NNWGTRAAVVGGG
+53 SWGTRATLIGIKDKNTYNDLLADASGFKGNKWLIAAAEESRGGKNCYMFENKSG
-66 SKSNIITYD
+66 SNYLSAD
-75 KFLTGNGTIKGT
+75 T
-87 KWQIIQAED
+87 KDGI
-96 KRGQNACFQISNME
+96 
-110 ISGRGLIPS
+110 
-119 VANECWVDGGPAH
+119 WVDGG
-132 TDATLRD
+132 TDRPVV
-139 IDGWYIVKDNG
+139 GWYIAKNNG
-150 DKTFQLNFTRK
+150 DKTFQLGYML
-161 AAKTDEAG
+161 KTEKKDAEG
-169 NEVKE
+169 NTVKD
-174 GDEVVY
+174 GDNIVY
-180 EYTPAP
+180 EYSSMGIF
-186 GVMSISKFAEGELNV
+186 GVQKFEEGDLNTY
-201 NISETESYCTW
+201 IDESEAYSTW
-212 AVVTVEEY
+212 AIVDGTEY
-220 ERVVPLL
+220 ERVQPLFQA
-227 NLYHAGVGLQ
+227 YYAGISLQ
-237 KLIDDAKAL
+237 
-246 GIEADLSSYE
+246 
-256 AVLTKEGVT
+256 
-265 LEEIQNAIK
+265 
-274 KLSPTVNFGKVI
+274 NFI
-286 AEAKKQDPERDW
+286 NEAKKQGINADFSP
-298 SKYEGIYADPEST
+298 YEALLAKDGVTYKELQDAINKISPAVELGKAITKAKEFDGSRSWEKFEKIYANTEST
-311 DEIFTKNT
+311 VTELNDATALVNSLVALKT
-319 NFINALLTL
+319 AINAGIDLDQAHDYSASTAIYNSDDS
-328 KKAIAAAQELDG
+328 KKADVD
-340 TKTFLQAEALYAD
+340 T
-353 DDAAQAEIEDETKR
+353 ETTR
-367 VNAYASLKKVLDEA
+367 VNAFVSLKKKLDEA
-381 AQKNYNVAEYT
+381 T
-392 AVYNNVDA
+392 AGYPAVDFS
-400 TTEDLAKAEEGAK
+400 EAK
-413 NAVTRGD
+413 NAYDNTQSDAKTLAEAEAKIGELQDAYDIAHATVDKPGD
-420 IAGAAANAT
+420 ITSQLTNVDGSSATDWTRTWLGDGRAG
-429 AKNPAD
+429 
-435 FTNYIVN
+435 
-442 PSFDVQ
+442 
-448 EDFHGWSTG
+448 DFHLNTWS
-457 FGAGGT
+457 
-463 KSTNAEVFG
+463 V
-472 KSFDVYQDIKNMP
+472 
-485 AGVYMVAV
+485 
-493 NGYTRYKDAQSDYNA
+493 
-508 WKAGQ
+508 
-513 VSETKIYLQGE
+513 
-524 TNGQYFTPI
+524 
-533 KHVSE
+533 E
-538 GGSFTS
+538 G
-544 VANEETTV
+544 N
-552 KLDTEWGTIT
+552 
-562 AGGPVTLY
+562 
-570 CPNTMAAA
+570 N
-578 DVYFH
+578 
-583 KSGENAGP
+583 N
-591 SDRYRNEAYGPLG
+591 
-604 EGDVLRIGV
+604 
-613 FNKKATDTDWSIFDD
+613 
-628 FQLFYLGNGADA
+628 
-640 YQKWAESVKG
+640 
-650 NYNVTF
+650 
-656 DGDVYYGAPEK
+656 
-667 KYYEEILEVLSS
+667 
-679 ASDKDAI
+679 
-686 STAILKVDQAVDSVA
+686 
-701 ASKEAYATYATTLA
+701 
-715 TVQKWLNENVGDDD
+715 
-729 SYYKLSD
+729 
-736 YMEAENAEDVATW
+736 
-749 EFPNG
+749 
-754 PAKVIIPDYQ
+754 
-764 QGGFEGILPVKD
+764 
-776 IIAETQYVK
+776 
-785 DMLTEA
+785 
-791 TRNTLADGTNLTNL
+791 ADGTNMVVNFLEDWVAKGNTLSDQKFQRNPVKVAPGAYKITANIRVYNESGADYMKGAYLFGNVSRNSLFANEDEAQTNAVEGAKYNTYNNMLNYWKDGFETYAIVPKDGTLTFGVMIENANYNWVAAKNFRVYYMGDSYESLDYVRKNSDMFAQPFPEETFAMQQLLDDYNNAIPNYGKAQNAEELLDAVQKLVSLSESVQNNANAYKAYKDRVDGLKAGIENGEIDLDGPDADILFDYLDDLGEELGPDSETAVEYGFKNGYSAYIIANRLLKTEEITEELEFLNKLYDAAVRTSLKDGTDLTNL

-833 SLTNWRGGDSKN
+833 SLTNWRGGDSDGKN

-859 EIEGLKDGIY
+859 EIEGVKDGIY

-913 IRNEMEITFDTNLAN
+913 IRNVMEITLDDVSQFTSKDNY
-928 NCSSFAEGE
+928 SSFAVTGE
-937 GDDVVNVFVPNGMA
+937 GGETTNVFVPNGMA
-951 SASAAFSLPD
+951 SASTSFSLEDP
-961 NEKNYTMSA
+961 EKNYTMSA

-1012 IVEKVLVSKSN
+1012 LAAQVLDAKAKELN
-1023 ELAELLETNEE
+1023 ELLTTSEE
-1034 NLTDPVLQSTQE
+1034 NMTDPVIQNSVY
-1046 AYTESKKTDLND
+1046 AYTESQKTDLSD

-1067 TNDAIMAAKE
+1067 TNDAIVAAKE
-1077 NIQQVGAYK
+1077 NILQVGAYK

>member
-21 QPAKPEVTYSAWVEE
+21 QPAKPEVSYADWASVEE
-36 TDVYLYNVEAS
+36 KTEIYFYNVEAG
-47 MFLVGS
+47 MFLTAGS
-53 NNWGTRAAVVGGG
+53 SWGTRATLIGIKDKNTYNDLLADASGFKGNKWLIAAAEESRGGKNCYMFENKSG
-66 SKSNIITYD
+66 SNYLSAD
-75 KFLTGNGTIKGT
+75 T
-87 KWQIIQAED
+87 KDGI
-96 KRGQNACFQISNME
+96 
-110 ISGRGLIPS
+110 
-119 VANECWVDGGPAH
+119 WVDGG
-132 TDATLRD
+132 TDRPVV
-139 IDGWYIVKDNG
+139 GWYIAKDNG
-150 DKTFQLNFTRK
+150 DKTFQLGYML
-161 AAKTDEAG
+161 KTEKKDAEG
-169 NEVKE
+169 NTVKD
-174 GDEVVY
+174 GDNIVY
-180 EYTPAP
+180 EYSSMGIF
-186 GVMSISKFAEGELNV
+186 GVQKFEEGDLNTY
-201 NISETESYCTW
+201 IDESEAYSTW
-212 AVVTVEEY
+212 AIVDGTEY
-220 ERVVPLL
+220 ERVQPLFQA
-227 NLYHAGVGLQ
+227 YYAGISLQ
-237 KLIDDAKAL
+237 
-246 GIEADLSSYE
+246 
-256 AVLTKEGVT
+256 
-265 LEEIQNAIK
+265 
-274 KLSPTVNFGKVI
+274 NFI
-286 AEAKKQDPERDW
+286 NEAKKQGINADFSP
-298 SKYEGIYADPEST
+298 YEALLAKDGVTYKELQDAINKISPAVELGKAITKAKEFDGSRSWEKFEKIYANTEST
-311 DEIFTKNT
+311 VTELNDATALVNSLVALKT
-319 NFINALLTL
+319 AINAGIDLDQAHDYSASTAIYNSDDS
-328 KKAIAAAQELDG
+328 KKADVD
-340 TKTFLQAEALYAD
+340 T
-353 DDAAQAEIEDETKR
+353 ETTR
-367 VNAYASLKKVLDEA
+367 VNAFVSLKKKLDEA
-381 AQKNYNVAEYT
+381 TAGYPAVDFSEAKTAYDNTQSDAKTLAEAEAKIGELQDAYDIAHAT
-392 AVYNNVDA
+392 VDKPGDITSQLTNVDGSSA
-400 TTEDLAKAEEGAK
+400 TDW
-413 NAVTRGD
+413 TRTWLGD
-420 IAGAAANAT
+420 GR
-429 AKNPAD
+429 
-435 FTNYIVN
+435 VG
-442 PSFDVQ
+442 
-448 EDFHGWSTG
+448 DFHLNTWS
-457 FGAGGT
+457 
-463 KSTNAEVFG
+463 V
-472 KSFDVYQDIKNMP
+472 
-485 AGVYMVAV
+485 
-493 NGYTRYKDAQSDYNA
+493 
-508 WKAGQ
+508 
-513 VSETKIYLQGE
+513 
-524 TNGQYFTPI
+524 
-533 KHVSE
+533 E
-538 GGSFTS
+538 G
-544 VANEETTV
+544 N
-552 KLDTEWGTIT
+552 
-562 AGGPVTLY
+562 
-570 CPNTMAAA
+570 N
-578 DVYFH
+578 
-583 KSGENAGP
+583 N
-591 SDRYRNEAYGPLG
+591 
-604 EGDVLRIGV
+604 
-613 FNKKATDTDWSIFDD
+613 
-628 FQLFYLGNGADA
+628 
-640 YQKWAESVKG
+640 
-650 NYNVTF
+650 
-656 DGDVYYGAPEK
+656 
-667 KYYEEILEVLSS
+667 
-679 ASDKDAI
+679 
-686 STAILKVDQAVDSVA
+686 
-701 ASKEAYATYATTLA
+701 
-715 TVQKWLNENVGDDD
+715 
-729 SYYKLSD
+729 
-736 YMEAENAEDVATW
+736 
-749 EFPNG
+749 
-754 PAKVIIPDYQ
+754 
-764 QGGFEGILPVKD
+764 
-776 IIAETQYVK
+776 
-785 DMLTEA
+785 
-791 TRNTLADGTNLTNL
+791 ADGTNMVVNFLEDWVAKGNTLSDQKFQRNPVKVAPGAYKITANIRVYNESGADYMKGAYLFGNVSRNSLFANEDEAQTNAVEGAKYNTYNNMLNYWKDGFETYAIVPKDGTLTFGVMIENANYNWVAAKNFRVYYMGDSYESLDYVRKNSDMFAQPFPEETFAMQQLLDDYNNAIPNYGKAQNAEELLDAVQKLVSLSESVQNNANAYKAYKDRVDGLKAGIENGEIDLDGPDADILFDYLDDLGEELGPDSETAVEYGFKNGYSAYIIANRLLKTEEITEELEFLNKLYDAAVRTSLKDGTDLTNL
-805 IVNPGFEEELVDG
+805 IVNPGFEEDLVDG

-833 SLTNWRGGDSKN
+833 SLTNWRGGDSDGKN

-859 EIEGLKDGIY
+859 EIEGVKDGIY

-913 IRNEMEITFDTNLAN
+913 IRNVMEITLDDVSQFTSKDNY
-928 NCSSFAEGE
+928 SSFAVTGE
-937 GDDVVNVFVPNGMA
+937 GGETTNVFVPNGMA
-951 SASAAFSLPD
+951 SASTSFSLEDP
-961 NEKNYTMSA
+961 EKNYTMSA

-1012 IVEKVLVSKSN
+1012 LAAQVLDAKAKELN
-1023 ELAELLETNEE
+1023 ELLTTSEE
-1034 NLTDPVLQSTQE
+1034 NMTDPVIQNSVY
-1046 AYTESKKTDLND
+1046 AYTESQKTDLSD

-1067 TNDAIMAAKE
+1067 TNDAIVAAKE
-1077 NIQQVGAYK
+1077 NILQVGAYK

-1185 DASQDSNADASKK
+1185 DSSQDSNADASKK

-1263 VVADETLWA
+1263 VAADETLWA

-1372 EEAAP
+1372 EETAP

>member
-21 QPAKPEVTYSAWVEE
+21 QPAKPEVSYADWASVEE
-36 TDVYLYNVEAS
+36 KTEIYFYNVEAG
-47 MFLVGS
+47 MFLTAGS
-53 NNWGTRAAVVGGG
+53 SWGTRATLIGIKDKNTYNDLLADASGFKGNKWLIAAAEESRGGKNCYMFENKSG
-66 SKSNIITYD
+66 SNYLSAD
-75 KFLTGNGTIKGT
+75 T
-87 KWQIIQAED
+87 KDGI
-96 KRGQNACFQISNME
+96 
-110 ISGRGLIPS
+110 
-119 VANECWVDGGPAH
+119 WVDGG
-132 TDATLRD
+132 TDRPVV
-139 IDGWYIVKDNG
+139 GWYIAKNNG
-150 DKTFQLNFTRK
+150 DKTFQLGYML
-161 AAKTDEAG
+161 KTEKKDAEG
-169 NEVKE
+169 NTVKD
-174 GDEVVY
+174 GDNIVY
-180 EYTPAP
+180 EYSSMGIF
-186 GVMSISKFAEGELNV
+186 GVQKFEEGDLNTY
-201 NISETESYCTW
+201 IDESEAYSTW
-212 AVVTVEEY
+212 AIVDGTEY
-220 ERVVPLL
+220 ERVQPLFQA
-227 NLYHAGVGLQ
+227 YYAGISLQ
-237 KLIDDAKAL
+237 
-246 GIEADLSSYE
+246 
-256 AVLTKEGVT
+256 
-265 LEEIQNAIK
+265 
-274 KLSPTVNFGKVI
+274 NFI
-286 AEAKKQDPERDW
+286 NEAKKQGINADFSP
-298 SKYEGIYADPEST
+298 YEALLAKDGVTYKELQDAINKISPAVELGKAITKAKEFDGSRSWEKFEKIYANTEST
-311 DEIFTKNT
+311 VTELNDATALVNSLVALKT
-319 NFINALLTL
+319 AINAGIDLDQAHDYSASTAIYNSDDS
-328 KKAIAAAQELDG
+328 KKADVD
-340 TKTFLQAEALYAD
+340 T
-353 DDAAQAEIEDETKR
+353 ETTR
-367 VNAYASLKKVLDEA
+367 VNAFVSLKKKLDEA
-381 AQKNYNVAEYT
+381 TAGYPAVDFSEAKTAYDNTQSDAKTLAEAEAKIGELQDAYDIAHAT
-392 AVYNNVDA
+392 VDKPGDITSQLTNVDGSSA
-400 TTEDLAKAEEGAK
+400 TDW
-413 NAVTRGD
+413 TRTWLGD
-420 IAGAAANAT
+420 GRAG
-429 AKNPAD
+429 
-435 FTNYIVN
+435 
-442 PSFDVQ
+442 
-448 EDFHGWSTG
+448 DFHLNTWS
-457 FGAGGT
+457 
-463 KSTNAEVFG
+463 V
-472 KSFDVYQDIKNMP
+472 
-485 AGVYMVAV
+485 
-493 NGYTRYKDAQSDYNA
+493 
-508 WKAGQ
+508 
-513 VSETKIYLQGE
+513 
-524 TNGQYFTPI
+524 
-533 KHVSE
+533 E
-538 GGSFTS
+538 G
-544 VANEETTV
+544 N
-552 KLDTEWGTIT
+552 
-562 AGGPVTLY
+562 
-570 CPNTMAAA
+570 N
-578 DVYFH
+578 
-583 KSGENAGP
+583 N
-591 SDRYRNEAYGPLG
+591 
-604 EGDVLRIGV
+604 
-613 FNKKATDTDWSIFDD
+613 
-628 FQLFYLGNGADA
+628 
-640 YQKWAESVKG
+640 
-650 NYNVTF
+650 
-656 DGDVYYGAPEK
+656 
-667 KYYEEILEVLSS
+667 
-679 ASDKDAI
+679 
-686 STAILKVDQAVDSVA
+686 
-701 ASKEAYATYATTLA
+701 
-715 TVQKWLNENVGDDD
+715 
-729 SYYKLSD
+729 
-736 YMEAENAEDVATW
+736 
-749 EFPNG
+749 
-754 PAKVIIPDYQ
+754 
-764 QGGFEGILPVKD
+764 
-776 IIAETQYVK
+776 
-785 DMLTEA
+785 
-791 TRNTLADGTNLTNL
+791 ADGTNMVVNFLEDWVAKGNTLSDQKFQRNPVKVAPGAYKITANIRVYNESGADYMKGAYLFGNVSRNSLFANEDEAQTNAVEGAKYNTYNNMLNYWKDGFETYAIVPKDGTLTFGVMIENANYNWVAAKNFRVYYMGDSYESLDYVRKNSDMFAQPFPEETFAMQQLLDDYNNAIPNYGKAQNAEELLDAVQKLVSLSESVQNNANAYKAYKDRVDGLKAGIENGEIDLDGPDADILFDYLDDLGEELGPDSETAVEYGFKNGYSAYIIANRLLKTEEITEELEFLNKLYDAAVRTSLKDGTDLTNL

-833 SLTNWRGGDSKN
+833 SLTNWRGGDSDGKN

-859 EIEGLKDGIY
+859 EIEGVKDGIY

-913 IRNEMEITFDTNLAN
+913 IRNVMEITLDDVSQFTSKDNY
-928 NCSSFAEGE
+928 SSFAVTGE
-937 GDDVVNVFVPNGMA
+937 GGETTNVFVPNGMA
-951 SASAAFSLPD
+951 SASTSFSLEDP
-961 NEKNYTMSA
+961 EKNYTMSA

-1012 IVEKVLVSKSN
+1012 LAAQVLDAKAKELN
-1023 ELAELLETNEE
+1023 ELLTTSEE
-1034 NLTDPVLQSTQE
+1034 NMTDPVIQNSVY
-1046 AYTESKKTDLND
+1046 AYTESQKTDLSD

-1067 TNDAIMAAKE
+1067 TNDAIVAAKE
-1077 NIQQVGAYK
+1077 NILQVGAYK

-1099 EKVDES
+1099 EKVDGS

-1263 VVADETLWA
+1263 VTADETLWA

-1309 AANTYTVTFTVEEGN
+1309 TANTYTVTFTVEEGN

>member
-21 QPAKPEVTYSAWVEE
+21 QPAKPEVSYADWASVEE
-36 TDVYLYNVEAS
+36 KAEIYFYNVEAG
-47 MFLVGS
+47 MFLTAGS
-53 NNWGTRAAVVGGG
+53 SWGTRATLIGIKDKNTYNDLLADASGFKGNKWLIAAAEESRGGKNCYMFENKSG
-66 SKSNIITYD
+66 SNYLSAD
-75 KFLTGNGTIKGT
+75 T
-87 KWQIIQAED
+87 KDGI
-96 KRGQNACFQISNME
+96 
-110 ISGRGLIPS
+110 
-119 VANECWVDGGPAH
+119 WVDGG
-132 TDATLRD
+132 TDRPVV
-139 IDGWYIVKDNG
+139 GWYIAKNNG
-150 DKTFQLNFTRK
+150 DKTFQLGYML
-161 AAKTDEAG
+161 KTEKKDAEG
-169 NEVKE
+169 NTVKD
-174 GDEVVY
+174 GDNIVY
-180 EYTPAP
+180 EYSSMGIF
-186 GVMSISKFAEGELNV
+186 GVQKFEEGDLNTY
-201 NISETESYCTW
+201 IDESEAYSTW
-212 AVVTVEEY
+212 AIVDGTEY
-220 ERVVPLL
+220 ERVQPLFQA
-227 NLYHAGVGLQ
+227 YYAGISLQ
-237 KLIDDAKAL
+237 
-246 GIEADLSSYE
+246 
-256 AVLTKEGVT
+256 
-265 LEEIQNAIK
+265 
-274 KLSPTVNFGKVI
+274 NFI
-286 AEAKKQDPERDW
+286 NEAKKQGINADFSP
-298 SKYEGIYADPEST
+298 YEALLAKDGVTYKELQDAINKISPAVELGKAITKAKEFDGSRSWEKFEKIYANTEST
-311 DEIFTKNT
+311 VTELNDATALVNSLVALKT
-319 NFINALLTL
+319 AINAGIDLDQAHDYSASTAIYNSDDS
-328 KKAIAAAQELDG
+328 KKADVD
-340 TKTFLQAEALYAD
+340 T
-353 DDAAQAEIEDETKR
+353 ETTR
-367 VNAYASLKKVLDEA
+367 VNAFVSLKKKLDEA
-381 AQKNYNVAEYT
+381 TAGYPAVDFSEAKTAYDNTQSDAKTLAEAEAKIGELQDAYDIAHAT
-392 AVYNNVDA
+392 VDKPGDITSQLTNVD
-400 TTEDLAKAEEGAK
+400 
-413 NAVTRGD
+413 
-420 IAGAAANAT
+420 
-429 AKNPAD
+429 
-435 FTNYIVN
+435 
-442 PSFDVQ
+442 
-448 EDFHGWSTG
+448 
-457 FGAGGT
+457 
-463 KSTNAEVFG
+463 
-472 KSFDVYQDIKNMP
+472 
-485 AGVYMVAV
+485 
-493 NGYTRYKDAQSDYNA
+493 
-508 WKAGQ
+508 
-513 VSETKIYLQGE
+513 
-524 TNGQYFTPI
+524 
-533 KHVSE
+533 
-538 GGSFTS
+538 GSS
-544 VANEETTV
+544 
-552 KLDTEWGTIT
+552 
-562 AGGPVTLY
+562 
-570 CPNTMAAA
+570 
-578 DVYFH
+578 
-583 KSGENAGP
+583 
-591 SDRYRNEAYGPLG
+591 
-604 EGDVLRIGV
+604 
-613 FNKKATDTDWSIFDD
+613 DTDWTRTW
-628 FQLFYLGNGADA
+628 LG
-640 YQKWAESVKG
+640 
-650 NYNVTF
+650 
-656 DGDVYYGAPEK
+656 DGR
-667 KYYEEILEVLSS
+667 
-679 ASDKDAI
+679 
-686 STAILKVDQAVDSVA
+686 
-701 ASKEAYATYATTLA
+701 
-715 TVQKWLNENVGDDD
+715 VGDFH
-729 SYYKLSD
+729 L
-736 YMEAENAEDVATW
+736 NTW
-749 EFPNG
+749 S
-754 PAKVIIPDYQ
+754 V
-764 QGGFEGILPVKD
+764 EG
-776 IIAETQYVK
+776 
-785 DMLTEA
+785 
-791 TRNTLADGTNLTNL
+791 NNNADGTNMVVNFLEDWVAKGNTLSDQKFQRNPVKVAPGAYKITANIRVYNESGADYMKGAYLFGNVSRNSLFANEDEAQTNAVEGAKYNTYNNMLNYWKDGFETYAIVPKDGTLTFGVMIENANYNWVAAKNFRVYYMGDSYESLDYVRKNSDMFAQPFPEETFAMQQLLDDYNNAIPNYGKAQNAEELLDAVQKLVSLSESVQNNANAYKAYKDRVDGLKAGIENGEIDLDGPDADILFDYLDDLGEELGPDSETSVEYGFKNGYSAYIIANRLLKTEEITEELEFLNKLYDAAVRTSLKDGTDLTNL

-833 SLTNWRGGDSKN
+833 SLTNWRGGDSDGKN

-859 EIEGLKDGIY
+859 EIEGVKDGIY

-874 AFYRGGWPEAA
+874 AFYRGGSPEAA

-913 IRNEMEITFDTNLAN
+913 IRNVMEITLDDVSQFTSKDNY
-928 NCSSFAEGE
+928 SSFAVTGE
-937 GDDVVNVFVPNGMA
+937 GGETTNVFVPNGMA
-951 SASAAFSLPD
+951 SASTSFSLEDP
-961 NEKNYTMSA
+961 EKNYTMSA

-1012 IVEKVLVSKSN
+1012 LAAQVLDAKAKELN
-1023 ELAELLETNEE
+1023 ELLTTSEE
-1034 NLTDPVLQSTQE
+1034 NMTDPVIQNSVY
-1046 AYTESKKTDLND
+1046 AYTESQKTDLSD

-1067 TNDAIMAAKE
+1067 TNDALVAAKE
-1077 NIQQVGAYK
+1077 NILQVGAYK

-1263 VVADETLWA
+1263 VAADETLWA

-1372 EEAAP
+1372 EETAP

-1383 GIYNASGAKIATLQQ
+1383 GIYNASGAKIATLQK

>member
-21 QPAKPEVTYSAWVEE
+21 QPAKPEVSYADWASVEE
-36 TDVYLYNVEAS
+36 KTEIYFYNVEAG
-47 MFLVGS
+47 MFLTAGS
-53 NNWGTRAAVVGGG
+53 SWGTRATLIGIKDKNTYNDLLADASGFKGNKWLIAAAEESRGGKNCYMFENKSG
-66 SKSNIITYD
+66 SNYLSAD
-75 KFLTGNGTIKGT
+75 T
-87 KWQIIQAED
+87 KDGI
-96 KRGQNACFQISNME
+96 
-110 ISGRGLIPS
+110 
-119 VANECWVDGGPAH
+119 WVDGG
-132 TDATLRD
+132 TDRPVV
-139 IDGWYIVKDNG
+139 GWYIAKDNG
-150 DKTFQLNFTRK
+150 DKTFQLGYML
-161 AAKTDEAG
+161 KTEKKDAEG
-169 NEVKE
+169 NTVKD
-174 GDEVVY
+174 GDNIVY
-180 EYTPAP
+180 EYSSMGIF
-186 GVMSISKFAEGELNV
+186 GVQKFEEGDLNTY
-201 NISETESYCTW
+201 IDESEAYSTW
-212 AVVTVEEY
+212 AIVDGTEY
-220 ERVVPLL
+220 ERVQPLFQA
-227 NLYHAGVGLQ
+227 YYAGISLQ
-237 KLIDDAKAL
+237 
-246 GIEADLSSYE
+246 
-256 AVLTKEGVT
+256 
-265 LEEIQNAIK
+265 
-274 KLSPTVNFGKVI
+274 NFI
-286 AEAKKQDPERDW
+286 NEAKKQGINADFSP
-298 SKYEGIYADPEST
+298 YEALLAKDGVTYKELQDAINKISPAVELGKAITKAKEFDGSRSWEKFEKIYANTEST
-311 DEIFTKNT
+311 VTELNDATALVNSLVALKT
-319 NFINALLTL
+319 AINAGIDLDQAHDYSASTAIYNSDDS
-328 KKAIAAAQELDG
+328 KKADVD
-340 TKTFLQAEALYAD
+340 T
-353 DDAAQAEIEDETKR
+353 ETTR
-367 VNAYASLKKVLDEA
+367 VNAFVSLKKKLDEA
-381 AQKNYNVAEYT
+381 TAGYPAVDFSEAKTAYDNTQSDAKTLAEAEAKIGELQDAYDIAHAT
-392 AVYNNVDA
+392 VDKPGDITSQLTNVDGSSA
-400 TTEDLAKAEEGAK
+400 TDW
-413 NAVTRGD
+413 TRTWLGD
-420 IAGAAANAT
+420 GRAG
-429 AKNPAD
+429 
-435 FTNYIVN
+435 
-442 PSFDVQ
+442 
-448 EDFHGWSTG
+448 DFHLNTWS
-457 FGAGGT
+457 
-463 KSTNAEVFG
+463 V
-472 KSFDVYQDIKNMP
+472 
-485 AGVYMVAV
+485 
-493 NGYTRYKDAQSDYNA
+493 
-508 WKAGQ
+508 
-513 VSETKIYLQGE
+513 
-524 TNGQYFTPI
+524 
-533 KHVSE
+533 E
-538 GGSFTS
+538 G
-544 VANEETTV
+544 N
-552 KLDTEWGTIT
+552 
-562 AGGPVTLY
+562 
-570 CPNTMAAA
+570 N
-578 DVYFH
+578 
-583 KSGENAGP
+583 N
-591 SDRYRNEAYGPLG
+591 
-604 EGDVLRIGV
+604 
-613 FNKKATDTDWSIFDD
+613 
-628 FQLFYLGNGADA
+628 
-640 YQKWAESVKG
+640 
-650 NYNVTF
+650 
-656 DGDVYYGAPEK
+656 
-667 KYYEEILEVLSS
+667 
-679 ASDKDAI
+679 
-686 STAILKVDQAVDSVA
+686 
-701 ASKEAYATYATTLA
+701 
-715 TVQKWLNENVGDDD
+715 
-729 SYYKLSD
+729 
-736 YMEAENAEDVATW
+736 
-749 EFPNG
+749 
-754 PAKVIIPDYQ
+754 
-764 QGGFEGILPVKD
+764 
-776 IIAETQYVK
+776 
-785 DMLTEA
+785 
-791 TRNTLADGTNLTNL
+791 ADGTNMVVNFLEDWVAKGNTLSDQKFQRNPVKVAPGAYKITANIRVYNESGADYMKGAYLFGNVSRNSLFANEDEAQTNAVEGAKYNTYNNMLNYWKDGFETYAIVPKDGTLTFGVMIENANYNWVAAKNFRVYYMGDSYESLDYVRKNSDMFAQPFPEETFAMQQLLDDYNNAIPNYGKAQNAEELLDAVQKLVSLSESVQNNANAYKAYKDRVDGLKAGIENGEIDLDGPDADILFDYLDDLGEELGPDSETAVEYGFKNGYSAYIIANRLLKTEEITEELEFLNKLYDAAVRTSLKDGTDLTNL

-833 SLTNWRGGDSKN
+833 SLTNWRGGDSDGKN

-859 EIEGLKDGIY
+859 EIEGVKDGIY

-913 IRNEMEITFDTNLAN
+913 IRNVMEITLDDVSQFTSKDNY
-928 NCSSFAEGE
+928 SSFAVTGE
-937 GDDVVNVFVPNGMA
+937 GGETTNVFVPNGMA
-951 SASAAFSLPD
+951 SASTSFSLEDP
-961 NEKNYTMSA
+961 EKNYTMSA

-1012 IVEKVLVSKSN
+1012 LAAQVLDAKAKELN
-1023 ELAELLETNEE
+1023 ELLTTSEE
-1034 NLTDPVLQSTQE
+1034 NMTDPVIQNSVY
-1046 AYTESKKTDLND
+1046 AYTESQKTDLSD

-1067 TNDAIMAAKE
+1067 TNDAIVAAKE

-1263 VVADETLWA
+1263 VAADETLWA

-1309 AANTYTVTFTVEEGN
+1309 TANTYTVTFTVEEGN

-1383 GIYNASGAKIATLQQ
+1383 GIYNASGAKIATLQK

>member
-21 QPAKPEVTYSAWVEE
+21 QPAKPEVSYADWASVEE
-36 TDVYLYNVEAS
+36 KAEIYFYNVEAG
-47 MFLVGS
+47 MFLTAGS
-53 NNWGTRAAVVGGG
+53 SWGTRATLIGIKNKNTYNDLLADASGFKGNKWLIAAAEESRGGKNCYMFENKSG
-66 SKSNIITYD
+66 SNYLSAD
-75 KFLTGNGTIKGT
+75 T
-87 KWQIIQAED
+87 KDGI
-96 KRGQNACFQISNME
+96 
-110 ISGRGLIPS
+110 
-119 VANECWVDGGPAH
+119 WVDGG
-132 TDATLRD
+132 TDRPVV
-139 IDGWYIVKDNG
+139 GWYIAKDNG
-150 DKTFQLNFTRK
+150 DKTFQLGYML
-161 AAKTDEAG
+161 KTEKKDAEG
-169 NEVKE
+169 NTVKD
-174 GDEVVY
+174 GDNIVY
-180 EYTPAP
+180 EYSSMGIF
-186 GVMSISKFAEGELNV
+186 GVQKFEEGDLNTY
-201 NISETESYCTW
+201 IDESEAYSTW
-212 AVVTVEEY
+212 AIVDGTEY
-220 ERVVPLL
+220 ERVQPLFQA
-227 NLYHAGVGLQ
+227 YYAGISLQ
-237 KLIDDAKAL
+237 
-246 GIEADLSSYE
+246 
-256 AVLTKEGVT
+256 
-265 LEEIQNAIK
+265 
-274 KLSPTVNFGKVI
+274 NFI
-286 AEAKKQDPERDW
+286 NEAKKQGINADFSP
-298 SKYEGIYADPEST
+298 YEALLAKDGVTYKELQDAINKISPAVELGKAITKAKEFDGSRSWEKFEKIYANTEST
-311 DEIFTKNT
+311 VTELNDATALVNSLVALKT
-319 NFINALLTL
+319 AINAGIDLDQAHDYSASTAIYNSDDS
-328 KKAIAAAQELDG
+328 KKADVD
-340 TKTFLQAEALYAD
+340 T
-353 DDAAQAEIEDETKR
+353 ETTR
-367 VNAYASLKKVLDEA
+367 VNAFVSLKKKLDEA
-381 AQKNYNVAEYT
+381 TAGYPAVDFSEAKTAYDNTQSDAKTLAEAEAKIGELQDAYDIAHAT
-392 AVYNNVDA
+392 VDKPGDITSQLTNVDGSSA
-400 TTEDLAKAEEGAK
+400 TDW
-413 NAVTRGD
+413 TRTWLGD
-420 IAGAAANAT
+420 GRAG
-429 AKNPAD
+429 
-435 FTNYIVN
+435 
-442 PSFDVQ
+442 
-448 EDFHGWSTG
+448 DFHLNTWS
-457 FGAGGT
+457 
-463 KSTNAEVFG
+463 V
-472 KSFDVYQDIKNMP
+472 
-485 AGVYMVAV
+485 
-493 NGYTRYKDAQSDYNA
+493 
-508 WKAGQ
+508 
-513 VSETKIYLQGE
+513 
-524 TNGQYFTPI
+524 
-533 KHVSE
+533 E
-538 GGSFTS
+538 G
-544 VANEETTV
+544 N
-552 KLDTEWGTIT
+552 
-562 AGGPVTLY
+562 
-570 CPNTMAAA
+570 N
-578 DVYFH
+578 
-583 KSGENAGP
+583 N
-591 SDRYRNEAYGPLG
+591 
-604 EGDVLRIGV
+604 
-613 FNKKATDTDWSIFDD
+613 
-628 FQLFYLGNGADA
+628 
-640 YQKWAESVKG
+640 
-650 NYNVTF
+650 
-656 DGDVYYGAPEK
+656 
-667 KYYEEILEVLSS
+667 
-679 ASDKDAI
+679 
-686 STAILKVDQAVDSVA
+686 
-701 ASKEAYATYATTLA
+701 
-715 TVQKWLNENVGDDD
+715 
-729 SYYKLSD
+729 
-736 YMEAENAEDVATW
+736 
-749 EFPNG
+749 
-754 PAKVIIPDYQ
+754 
-764 QGGFEGILPVKD
+764 
-776 IIAETQYVK
+776 
-785 DMLTEA
+785 
-791 TRNTLADGTNLTNL
+791 ADGTNMVVNFLEDWVAKGNTLSDQKFQRNPVKVAPGAYKITANIRVYNESGADYMKGAYLFGNVSRNSLFANEDEAQTNAVEGAKYNTYNNMLNYWKDGFETYAIVPKDGTLTFGVMIENANYNWVAAKNFRVYYMGDSYESLDYVRNNSDMFAQPFPEETFAMQQLLDDYNNAIPNYGKAQNAEELLDAVQKLVSLSESVQNNANAYKAYKDRVDGLKAGIENGEIDLDGPDADILFDYLDDLGEELGPDSETAVEYGFKNGYSAYIIANRLLKTEEITEELEFLNKLYDAAVRTSLKDGTDLTNL
-805 IVNPGFEEELVDG
+805 IVNPGFEEDLVDG

-833 SLTNWRGGDSKN
+833 SLTNWRGGDSDGKN

-859 EIEGLKDGIY
+859 EIEGVKDGIY

-913 IRNEMEITFDTNLAN
+913 IRNVMEITLDDVSQFTSKDNY
-928 NCSSFAEGE
+928 SSFAVTGE
-937 GDDVVNVFVPNGMA
+937 GGETTNVFVPNGMA
-951 SASAAFSLPD
+951 SASTSFSLEDP
-961 NEKNYTMSA
+961 EKNYTMSA

-1012 IVEKVLVSKSN
+1012 LAAQVLDAKAKELN
-1023 ELAELLETNEE
+1023 ELLTTSEE
-1034 NLTDPVLQSTQE
+1034 NMTDPVIQNSVY
-1046 AYTESKKTDLND
+1046 AYTESQKTDLSD

-1067 TNDAIMAAKE
+1067 TNDAIVAAKE

-1185 DASQDSNADASKK
+1185 DSSQDSNADASKK

>member
-21 QPAKPEVTYSAWVEE
+21 QPAKPEVSYADWASVEE
-36 TDVYLYNVEAS
+36 KTEIYFYNVEAG
-47 MFLVGS
+47 MFLTAGS
-53 NNWGTRAAVVGGG
+53 SWGTRATLIGIKDKNTYNDLLADASGFKGNKWLIAAAEESRGGKNCYMFENKSG
-66 SKSNIITYD
+66 SNYLSAD
-75 KFLTGNGTIKGT
+75 T
-87 KWQIIQAED
+87 KDGI
-96 KRGQNACFQISNME
+96 
-110 ISGRGLIPS
+110 
-119 VANECWVDGGPAH
+119 WVDGG
-132 TDATLRD
+132 TDRPVV
-139 IDGWYIVKDNG
+139 GWYIAKDNG
-150 DKTFQLNFTRK
+150 DKTFQLGYML
-161 AAKTDEAG
+161 KTEKKDAEG
-169 NEVKE
+169 NTVKD
-174 GDEVVY
+174 GDNIVY
-180 EYTPAP
+180 EYSSMGIF
-186 GVMSISKFAEGELNV
+186 GVQKFEEGDLNTY
-201 NISETESYCTW
+201 IDESEAYSTW
-212 AVVTVEEY
+212 AIVDGTEY
-220 ERVVPLL
+220 ERVQPLFQA
-227 NLYHAGVGLQ
+227 YYAGISLQ
-237 KLIDDAKAL
+237 
-246 GIEADLSSYE
+246 
-256 AVLTKEGVT
+256 
-265 LEEIQNAIK
+265 
-274 KLSPTVNFGKVI
+274 NFI
-286 AEAKKQDPERDW
+286 NEAKKQGINADFSP
-298 SKYEGIYADPEST
+298 YEALLAKDGVTYKELQDAINKISPAVELGKAITKAKEFDGSRNWEKFEKIYANTEST
-311 DEIFTKNT
+311 VTELNDATALVNSLVALKT
-319 NFINALLTL
+319 AINAGIDLDQAHDYSASTAIYNSDDS
-328 KKAIAAAQELDG
+328 KKADVD
-340 TKTFLQAEALYAD
+340 T
-353 DDAAQAEIEDETKR
+353 ETTR
-367 VNAYASLKKVLDEA
+367 VNAFVSLKKKLDEA
-381 AQKNYNVAEYT
+381 TAGYPAVDFSEAKTAYDNTQSDAKTLAEAEAKIGELQDAYDIAHAT
-392 AVYNNVDA
+392 VDKPGDITSQLTNVDGSSA
-400 TTEDLAKAEEGAK
+400 TDW
-413 NAVTRGD
+413 TRTWLGD
-420 IAGAAANAT
+420 GRAG
-429 AKNPAD
+429 
-435 FTNYIVN
+435 
-442 PSFDVQ
+442 
-448 EDFHGWSTG
+448 DFHLNTWS
-457 FGAGGT
+457 
-463 KSTNAEVFG
+463 V
-472 KSFDVYQDIKNMP
+472 
-485 AGVYMVAV
+485 
-493 NGYTRYKDAQSDYNA
+493 
-508 WKAGQ
+508 
-513 VSETKIYLQGE
+513 
-524 TNGQYFTPI
+524 
-533 KHVSE
+533 E
-538 GGSFTS
+538 G
-544 VANEETTV
+544 N
-552 KLDTEWGTIT
+552 
-562 AGGPVTLY
+562 
-570 CPNTMAAA
+570 N
-578 DVYFH
+578 
-583 KSGENAGP
+583 N
-591 SDRYRNEAYGPLG
+591 
-604 EGDVLRIGV
+604 
-613 FNKKATDTDWSIFDD
+613 
-628 FQLFYLGNGADA
+628 
-640 YQKWAESVKG
+640 
-650 NYNVTF
+650 
-656 DGDVYYGAPEK
+656 
-667 KYYEEILEVLSS
+667 
-679 ASDKDAI
+679 
-686 STAILKVDQAVDSVA
+686 
-701 ASKEAYATYATTLA
+701 
-715 TVQKWLNENVGDDD
+715 
-729 SYYKLSD
+729 
-736 YMEAENAEDVATW
+736 
-749 EFPNG
+749 
-754 PAKVIIPDYQ
+754 
-764 QGGFEGILPVKD
+764 
-776 IIAETQYVK
+776 
-785 DMLTEA
+785 
-791 TRNTLADGTNLTNL
+791 ADGTNMVVNFLEDWVAKGNTLSDQKFQRNPVKVAPGAYKITANIRVYNESGADYMKGAYLFGNVSRNSLFANEDEAQTNAVEGAKYNTYNNMLNYWKDGFETYAIVPKDGTLTFGVMIENANYNWVAAKNFRVYYMGDSYESLDYVRKNSDMFAQPFPEETFAMQQLLDDYNNAIPNYGKAQNAEELLDAVQKLVSLSESVQNNANAYKAYKDRVDGLKAGIENGEIDLDGPDADILFDYLDDLGEELGPDSETSVEYGFKNGYSAYIIANRLLKTEEITEELEFLNKLYDAAVRTSLKDGTDLTNL

-833 SLTNWRGGDSKN
+833 SLTNWRGGDSDGKN

-859 EIEGLKDGIY
+859 EIEGVKDGIY

-874 AFYRGGWPEAA
+874 AFYRGGSPEAA

-913 IRNEMEITFDTNLAN
+913 IRNVMEITLDDVSQFTSKDNY
-928 NCSSFAEGE
+928 SSFAVTGE
-937 GDDVVNVFVPNGMA
+937 GGETTNVFVPNGMA
-951 SASAAFSLPD
+951 SASTSFSLEDP
-961 NEKNYTMSA
+961 EKNYTMSA

-1012 IVEKVLVSKSN
+1012 LAAQVLDAKAKELN
-1023 ELAELLETNEE
+1023 ELLKTSEE
-1034 NLTDPVLQSTQE
+1034 NMTDPVIQNSVY
-1046 AYTESKKTDLND
+1046 AYTESQKTDLSD

-1067 TNDAIMAAKE
+1067 TNDALVAAKE
-1077 NIQQVGAYK
+1077 NILQVGAYK

-1099 EKVDES
+1099 EKVDGS

-1185 DASQDSNADASKK
+1185 DSSQDSNADASKK

-1263 VVADETLWA
+1263 VTADETLWA

-1383 GIYNASGAKIATLQQ
+1383 GIYNASGAKIATLQK

>member
-21 QPAKPEVTYSAWVEE
+21 QPAKPEVSYADWASVEE
-36 TDVYLYNVEAS
+36 KAEIYFYNVEAG
-47 MFLVGS
+47 MFLTAGS
-53 NNWGTRAAVVGGG
+53 SWGTRATLIGIKNKNTYNDLLADASGFKGNKWLIAAAEESRGGKNCYMFENKSG
-66 SKSNIITYD
+66 SNYLSAD
-75 KFLTGNGTIKGT
+75 T
-87 KWQIIQAED
+87 KDGI
-96 KRGQNACFQISNME
+96 
-110 ISGRGLIPS
+110 
-119 VANECWVDGGPAH
+119 WVDGG
-132 TDATLRD
+132 TDRPVV
-139 IDGWYIVKDNG
+139 GWYIAKDNG
-150 DKTFQLNFTRK
+150 DKTFQLGYML
-161 AAKTDEAG
+161 KTEKKDAEG
-169 NEVKE
+169 NTVKD
-174 GDEVVY
+174 GDNIVY
-180 EYTPAP
+180 EYSSMGIF
-186 GVMSISKFAEGELNV
+186 GVQKFEEGDLNTY
-201 NISETESYCTW
+201 IDESEAYSTW
-212 AVVTVEEY
+212 AIVDGTEY
-220 ERVVPLL
+220 ERVQPLFQA
-227 NLYHAGVGLQ
+227 YYAGISLQ
-237 KLIDDAKAL
+237 
-246 GIEADLSSYE
+246 
-256 AVLTKEGVT
+256 
-265 LEEIQNAIK
+265 
-274 KLSPTVNFGKVI
+274 NFI
-286 AEAKKQDPERDW
+286 NEAKKQGINADFSP
-298 SKYEGIYADPEST
+298 YEALLAKDGVTYKELQDAINKISPAVELGKAITKAKEFDGSRSWEKFEKIYANTEST
-311 DEIFTKNT
+311 VTELNDATALVNSLVALKT
-319 NFINALLTL
+319 AINAGIDLDQAHDYSASTAIYNSDDS
-328 KKAIAAAQELDG
+328 KKADVD
-340 TKTFLQAEALYAD
+340 T
-353 DDAAQAEIEDETKR
+353 ETTR
-367 VNAYASLKKVLDEA
+367 VNAFVSLKKKLDEA
-381 AQKNYNVAEYT
+381 TAGYPAVDFSEAKTAYDNTQSDAKTLAEAEAKIGELQDAYDIAHAT
-392 AVYNNVDA
+392 VDKPGDITSQLTNVDGSSA
-400 TTEDLAKAEEGAK
+400 TDW
-413 NAVTRGD
+413 TRTWLGD
-420 IAGAAANAT
+420 GRAG
-429 AKNPAD
+429 
-435 FTNYIVN
+435 
-442 PSFDVQ
+442 
-448 EDFHGWSTG
+448 DFHLNTWS
-457 FGAGGT
+457 
-463 KSTNAEVFG
+463 V
-472 KSFDVYQDIKNMP
+472 
-485 AGVYMVAV
+485 
-493 NGYTRYKDAQSDYNA
+493 
-508 WKAGQ
+508 
-513 VSETKIYLQGE
+513 
-524 TNGQYFTPI
+524 
-533 KHVSE
+533 E
-538 GGSFTS
+538 G
-544 VANEETTV
+544 N
-552 KLDTEWGTIT
+552 
-562 AGGPVTLY
+562 
-570 CPNTMAAA
+570 N
-578 DVYFH
+578 
-583 KSGENAGP
+583 N
-591 SDRYRNEAYGPLG
+591 
-604 EGDVLRIGV
+604 
-613 FNKKATDTDWSIFDD
+613 
-628 FQLFYLGNGADA
+628 
-640 YQKWAESVKG
+640 
-650 NYNVTF
+650 
-656 DGDVYYGAPEK
+656 
-667 KYYEEILEVLSS
+667 
-679 ASDKDAI
+679 
-686 STAILKVDQAVDSVA
+686 
-701 ASKEAYATYATTLA
+701 
-715 TVQKWLNENVGDDD
+715 
-729 SYYKLSD
+729 
-736 YMEAENAEDVATW
+736 
-749 EFPNG
+749 
-754 PAKVIIPDYQ
+754 
-764 QGGFEGILPVKD
+764 
-776 IIAETQYVK
+776 
-785 DMLTEA
+785 
-791 TRNTLADGTNLTNL
+791 ADGTNMVVNFLEDWVAKGNTLSDQKFQRNPVKVAPGAYKITANIRVYNESGADDYMKGAYLFGNVSRNSLFANEDEAQTNAVEGAKYNTYNNMLNYWKDGFETYAIVPKDGTLTFGVMIENANYNWVAAKNFRVYYMGDSYESLDYVRKNSDMFAQPFPEETFAMQQLLDDYNNAIPNYGKAQNAEELLDAVQKLVSLSESVQNNANAYKAYKDRVDGLKAGIENGEIDLDGPDADILFDYLDDLGEELGPDSETAVEYGFKNGYSAYIIANRLLKTEEITEELEFLNKLYDAAVRTSLKDGTDLTNL

-833 SLTNWRGGDSKN
+833 SLTNWRGGDSDGKN

-859 EIEGLKDGIY
+859 EIEGVKDGIY

-913 IRNEMEITFDTNLAN
+913 IRNVMEITLDDVSQFTSKDNY
-928 NCSSFAEGE
+928 SSFAVTGE
-937 GDDVVNVFVPNGMA
+937 GGETTNVFVPNGMA
-951 SASAAFSLPD
+951 SASTSFSLEDP
-961 NEKNYTMSA
+961 EKNYTMSA

-1012 IVEKVLVSKSN
+1012 LAAQVLDAKAKELN
-1023 ELAELLETNEE
+1023 ELLTTSEE
-1034 NLTDPVLQSTQE
+1034 NMTDPVIQNSVY
-1046 AYTESKKTDLND
+1046 AYTESQKTDLSD

-1067 TNDAIMAAKE
+1067 TNDAIVAAKE
-1077 NIQQVGAYK
+1077 NILQVGAYK

-1372 EEAAP
+1372 EETAP

-1383 GIYNASGAKIATLQQ
+1383 GIYNASGAKIATLQK

>member
-21 QPAKPEVTYSAWVEE
+21 QPAKPEVSYADWASVEE
-36 TDVYLYNVEAS
+36 KTEIYFYNVEAG
-47 MFLVGS
+47 MFLTAGS
-53 NNWGTRAAVVGGG
+53 SWGTRATLIGIKDKNTYNDLLADASGFKGNKWLIAAAEESRGGKNCYMFENKSG
-66 SKSNIITYD
+66 SNYLSAD
-75 KFLTGNGTIKGT
+75 T
-87 KWQIIQAED
+87 KDGI
-96 KRGQNACFQISNME
+96 
-110 ISGRGLIPS
+110 
-119 VANECWVDGGPAH
+119 WVDGG
-132 TDATLRD
+132 TDRPVV
-139 IDGWYIVKDNG
+139 GWYIAKNNG
-150 DKTFQLNFTRK
+150 DKTFQLGYML
-161 AAKTDEAG
+161 KTEKKDAEG
-169 NEVKE
+169 NTVKD
-174 GDEVVY
+174 GDNIVY
-180 EYTPAP
+180 EYSSMGIF
-186 GVMSISKFAEGELNV
+186 GVQKFEEGDLNTY
-201 NISETESYCTW
+201 IDESEAYSTW
-212 AVVTVEEY
+212 AIVDGTEY
-220 ERVVPLL
+220 ERVQPLFQA
-227 NLYHAGVGLQ
+227 YYAGISLQ
-237 KLIDDAKAL
+237 
-246 GIEADLSSYE
+246 
-256 AVLTKEGVT
+256 
-265 LEEIQNAIK
+265 
-274 KLSPTVNFGKVI
+274 NFI
-286 AEAKKQDPERDW
+286 NEAKKQGINADFSP
-298 SKYEGIYADPEST
+298 YEALLAKDGVTYKELQDAINKISPAVELGKAITKAKEFDGSRSWEKFEKIYANTEST
-311 DEIFTKNT
+311 VTELNDATALVNSLVALKT
-319 NFINALLTL
+319 AINAGIDLDQAHDYSASTAIYNSDDS
-328 KKAIAAAQELDG
+328 KKADVD
-340 TKTFLQAEALYAD
+340 T
-353 DDAAQAEIEDETKR
+353 ETTR
-367 VNAYASLKKVLDEA
+367 VNAFVSLKKKLDEA
-381 AQKNYNVAEYT
+381 TAGYPAVDFSEAKTAYDNTQSDAKTLAEAEAKIGELQDAYDIAHAT
-392 AVYNNVDA
+392 VDKPGDITSQLTNVDGSSA
-400 TTEDLAKAEEGAK
+400 TDW
-413 NAVTRGD
+413 TRTWLGD
-420 IAGAAANAT
+420 GRAG
-429 AKNPAD
+429 
-435 FTNYIVN
+435 
-442 PSFDVQ
+442 
-448 EDFHGWSTG
+448 DFHLNTWS
-457 FGAGGT
+457 
-463 KSTNAEVFG
+463 V
-472 KSFDVYQDIKNMP
+472 
-485 AGVYMVAV
+485 
-493 NGYTRYKDAQSDYNA
+493 
-508 WKAGQ
+508 
-513 VSETKIYLQGE
+513 
-524 TNGQYFTPI
+524 
-533 KHVSE
+533 E
-538 GGSFTS
+538 G
-544 VANEETTV
+544 N
-552 KLDTEWGTIT
+552 
-562 AGGPVTLY
+562 
-570 CPNTMAAA
+570 N
-578 DVYFH
+578 
-583 KSGENAGP
+583 N
-591 SDRYRNEAYGPLG
+591 
-604 EGDVLRIGV
+604 
-613 FNKKATDTDWSIFDD
+613 
-628 FQLFYLGNGADA
+628 
-640 YQKWAESVKG
+640 
-650 NYNVTF
+650 
-656 DGDVYYGAPEK
+656 
-667 KYYEEILEVLSS
+667 
-679 ASDKDAI
+679 
-686 STAILKVDQAVDSVA
+686 
-701 ASKEAYATYATTLA
+701 
-715 TVQKWLNENVGDDD
+715 
-729 SYYKLSD
+729 
-736 YMEAENAEDVATW
+736 
-749 EFPNG
+749 
-754 PAKVIIPDYQ
+754 
-764 QGGFEGILPVKD
+764 
-776 IIAETQYVK
+776 
-785 DMLTEA
+785 
-791 TRNTLADGTNLTNL
+791 ADGTNMVVNFLEDWVAKGNTLSDQKFQRNPVKVAPGAYKITANIRVYNESGADYMKGAYLFGNVSRNSLFANEDEAQTNAVEGAKYNTYNNMLNYWKDGFETYAIVPKDGTLTFGVMIENANYNWVAAKNFRVYYMGDSYESLDYVRKNSDMFAQPFPEETFAMQQLLDDYNNAIPNYGKAQNAEELLDAVQKLVSLSESVQNNANAYKAYKDRVDGLKAGIENGEIDLDGPDADILFDYLDDLGEELGPDSETSVEYGFKNGYSAYIIANRLLKTEEITEELEFLNKLYDAAVRTSLKDGTDLTNL

-833 SLTNWRGGDSKN
+833 SLTNWRGGDSDGKN

-859 EIEGLKDGIY
+859 EIEGVKDGIY

-874 AFYRGGWPEAA
+874 AFYRGGSPEAA

-913 IRNEMEITFDTNLAN
+913 IRNVMEITLDDVSQFTSKDNY
-928 NCSSFAEGE
+928 SSFAVTGE
-937 GDDVVNVFVPNGMA
+937 GGETTNVFVPNGMA
-951 SASAAFSLPD
+951 SASTSFSLEDP
-961 NEKNYTMSA
+961 EKNYTMSA

-1012 IVEKVLVSKSN
+1012 LAAQVLDAKAKELN
-1023 ELAELLETNEE
+1023 ELLKTSEE
-1034 NLTDPVLQSTQE
+1034 NMTDPVIQNSVY
-1046 AYTESKKTDLND
+1046 AYTESQKTDLSD

-1067 TNDAIMAAKE
+1067 TNDALVAAKE
-1077 NIQQVGAYK
+1077 NILQVGAYK

-1263 VVADETLWA
+1263 VTADETLWA

-1372 EEAAP
+1372 EETAP

>member
-21 QPAKPEVTYSAWVEE
+21 QPAKPEVSYADWASVEE
-36 TDVYLYNVEAS
+36 KTEIYFYNVEAG
-47 MFLVGS
+47 MFLTAGS
-53 NNWGTRAAVVGGG
+53 SWGTRATLIGIKDKNTYNDLLADASGFKGNKWLIAAAEESRGGKNCYMFENKSG
-66 SKSNIITYD
+66 SNYLSAD
-75 KFLTGNGTIKGT
+75 T
-87 KWQIIQAED
+87 KDGI
-96 KRGQNACFQISNME
+96 
-110 ISGRGLIPS
+110 
-119 VANECWVDGGPAH
+119 WVDGG
-132 TDATLRD
+132 TDRPVV
-139 IDGWYIVKDNG
+139 GWYIAKNNG
-150 DKTFQLNFTRK
+150 DKTFQLGYML
-161 AAKTDEAG
+161 KTEKKDAEG
-169 NEVKE
+169 NTVKD
-174 GDEVVY
+174 GDNIVY
-180 EYTPAP
+180 EYSSMGIF
-186 GVMSISKFAEGELNV
+186 GVQKFEEGDLNTY
-201 NISETESYCTW
+201 IDESEAYSTW
-212 AVVTVEEY
+212 AIVDGTEY
-220 ERVVPLL
+220 ERVQPLFQA
-227 NLYHAGVGLQ
+227 YYAGISLQ
-237 KLIDDAKAL
+237 
-246 GIEADLSSYE
+246 
-256 AVLTKEGVT
+256 
-265 LEEIQNAIK
+265 
-274 KLSPTVNFGKVI
+274 NFI
-286 AEAKKQDPERDW
+286 NEAKKQGINADFSP
-298 SKYEGIYADPEST
+298 YEALLAKDGVTYKELQDAINKISPAVELGKAITKAKEFDGSRSWEKFEKIYANTEST
-311 DEIFTKNT
+311 VTELNDATALVNSLVALKT
-319 NFINALLTL
+319 AINAGIDLDQAHDYSASTAIYNSDDS
-328 KKAIAAAQELDG
+328 KKADVD
-340 TKTFLQAEALYAD
+340 T
-353 DDAAQAEIEDETKR
+353 ETTR
-367 VNAYASLKKVLDEA
+367 VNAFVSLKKKLDEA
-381 AQKNYNVAEYT
+381 TAGYPAVDFSEAKTAYDNTQSDAKTLAEAEAKIGELQDAYDIAHAT
-392 AVYNNVDA
+392 VDKPGDITSQLTNVDGSSA
-400 TTEDLAKAEEGAK
+400 TDW
-413 NAVTRGD
+413 TRTWLGD
-420 IAGAAANAT
+420 GRAG
-429 AKNPAD
+429 
-435 FTNYIVN
+435 
-442 PSFDVQ
+442 
-448 EDFHGWSTG
+448 DFHLNTWS
-457 FGAGGT
+457 
-463 KSTNAEVFG
+463 V
-472 KSFDVYQDIKNMP
+472 
-485 AGVYMVAV
+485 
-493 NGYTRYKDAQSDYNA
+493 
-508 WKAGQ
+508 
-513 VSETKIYLQGE
+513 
-524 TNGQYFTPI
+524 
-533 KHVSE
+533 E
-538 GGSFTS
+538 G
-544 VANEETTV
+544 N
-552 KLDTEWGTIT
+552 
-562 AGGPVTLY
+562 
-570 CPNTMAAA
+570 N
-578 DVYFH
+578 
-583 KSGENAGP
+583 N
-591 SDRYRNEAYGPLG
+591 
-604 EGDVLRIGV
+604 
-613 FNKKATDTDWSIFDD
+613 
-628 FQLFYLGNGADA
+628 
-640 YQKWAESVKG
+640 
-650 NYNVTF
+650 
-656 DGDVYYGAPEK
+656 
-667 KYYEEILEVLSS
+667 
-679 ASDKDAI
+679 
-686 STAILKVDQAVDSVA
+686 
-701 ASKEAYATYATTLA
+701 
-715 TVQKWLNENVGDDD
+715 
-729 SYYKLSD
+729 
-736 YMEAENAEDVATW
+736 
-749 EFPNG
+749 
-754 PAKVIIPDYQ
+754 
-764 QGGFEGILPVKD
+764 
-776 IIAETQYVK
+776 
-785 DMLTEA
+785 
-791 TRNTLADGTNLTNL
+791 ADGTNMVVNFLEDWVAKGNTLSDQKFQRNPVKVAPGAYKITANIRVYNESGADYMKGAYLFGNVSRNSLFANEDEAQTNAVEGAKYNTYNNMLNYWKDGFETYAIVPKDGTLTFGVMIENANYNWVAAKNFRVYYMGDSYESLDYVRKNSDMFAQPFPEETFAMQQLLDDYNNAIPNYGKAQNAEELLDAVQKLVSLSESVQNNANAYKAYKDRVDGLKAGIENGEIDLDGPDADILFDYLDDLGEELGPDSETSVEYGFKNGYSAYIIANRLLKTEEITEELEFLNKLYDAAVRTSLKDGTDLTNL

-833 SLTNWRGGDSKN
+833 SLTNWRGGDSDGKN

-859 EIEGLKDGIY
+859 EIEGVKDGIY

-913 IRNEMEITFDTNLAN
+913 IRNVMEITLDDVSQFTSKDNY
-928 NCSSFAEGE
+928 SSFAVTGE
-937 GDDVVNVFVPNGMA
+937 GGETTNVFVPNGMA
-951 SASAAFSLPD
+951 SASTSFSLEDP
-961 NEKNYTMSA
+961 EKNYTMSA

-1012 IVEKVLVSKSN
+1012 LAAQVLDAKAKELN
-1023 ELAELLETNEE
+1023 ELLTTSEE
-1034 NLTDPVLQSTQE
+1034 NMTDPVIQNSVY
-1046 AYTESKKTDLND
+1046 AYTESQKTDLSD

-1067 TNDAIMAAKE
+1067 TNDALVAAKE

-1118 NELEGDAFRSL
+1118 DELDGDAFRSL

-1263 VVADETLWA
+1263 VAADETLWA

-1309 AANTYTVTFTVEEGN
+1309 TANTYTVTFTVEEGN

-1383 GIYNASGAKIATLQQ
+1383 GIYNASGAKIATLQK

>member
-21 QPAKPEVTYSAWVEE
+21 QPAKPEVSYADWASVEE
-36 TDVYLYNVEAS
+36 KTEIYFYNVEAG
-47 MFLVGS
+47 MFLTAGS
-53 NNWGTRAAVVGGG
+53 SWGTRATLIGIKDKNTYNDLLADASGFKGNKWLIAAAEESRGGKNCYMFENKSG
-66 SKSNIITYD
+66 SNYLSAD
-75 KFLTGNGTIKGT
+75 T
-87 KWQIIQAED
+87 KDGI
-96 KRGQNACFQISNME
+96 
-110 ISGRGLIPS
+110 
-119 VANECWVDGGPAH
+119 WVDGG
-132 TDATLRD
+132 TDRPVV
-139 IDGWYIVKDNG
+139 GWYIAKDNG
-150 DKTFQLNFTRK
+150 DKTFQLGYML
-161 AAKTDEAG
+161 KTEKKDAEG
-169 NEVKE
+169 NTVKD
-174 GDEVVY
+174 GDNIVY
-180 EYTPAP
+180 EYSSMGIF
-186 GVMSISKFAEGELNV
+186 GVQKFEEGDLNTY
-201 NISETESYCTW
+201 IDESEAYSTW
-212 AVVTVEEY
+212 AIVDGTEY
-220 ERVVPLL
+220 ERVQPLFQA
-227 NLYHAGVGLQ
+227 YYAGISLQ
-237 KLIDDAKAL
+237 
-246 GIEADLSSYE
+246 
-256 AVLTKEGVT
+256 
-265 LEEIQNAIK
+265 
-274 KLSPTVNFGKVI
+274 NFI
-286 AEAKKQDPERDW
+286 NEAKKQGINADFSP
-298 SKYEGIYADPEST
+298 YEALLAKDGVTYKELQDAINKISPAVELGKAITKAKEFDGSRSWEKFEKIYANTEST
-311 DEIFTKNT
+311 VTELNDATALVNSLVALKT
-319 NFINALLTL
+319 AINAGIDLDQAHDYSASTAIYNSDDS
-328 KKAIAAAQELDG
+328 KKADVD
-340 TKTFLQAEALYAD
+340 T
-353 DDAAQAEIEDETKR
+353 ETTR
-367 VNAYASLKKVLDEA
+367 VNAFVSLKKKLDEA
-381 AQKNYNVAEYT
+381 TAGYPAVDFSEAKTAYDNTQSDAKTLAEAEAKIGELQDAYDIAHAT
-392 AVYNNVDA
+392 VDKPGDITSQLTNVDGSSA
-400 TTEDLAKAEEGAK
+400 TDW
-413 NAVTRGD
+413 TRTWLGD
-420 IAGAAANAT
+420 GRAG
-429 AKNPAD
+429 
-435 FTNYIVN
+435 
-442 PSFDVQ
+442 
-448 EDFHGWSTG
+448 DFHLNTWS
-457 FGAGGT
+457 
-463 KSTNAEVFG
+463 V
-472 KSFDVYQDIKNMP
+472 
-485 AGVYMVAV
+485 
-493 NGYTRYKDAQSDYNA
+493 
-508 WKAGQ
+508 
-513 VSETKIYLQGE
+513 
-524 TNGQYFTPI
+524 
-533 KHVSE
+533 E
-538 GGSFTS
+538 G
-544 VANEETTV
+544 N
-552 KLDTEWGTIT
+552 
-562 AGGPVTLY
+562 
-570 CPNTMAAA
+570 N
-578 DVYFH
+578 
-583 KSGENAGP
+583 N
-591 SDRYRNEAYGPLG
+591 
-604 EGDVLRIGV
+604 
-613 FNKKATDTDWSIFDD
+613 
-628 FQLFYLGNGADA
+628 
-640 YQKWAESVKG
+640 
-650 NYNVTF
+650 
-656 DGDVYYGAPEK
+656 
-667 KYYEEILEVLSS
+667 
-679 ASDKDAI
+679 
-686 STAILKVDQAVDSVA
+686 
-701 ASKEAYATYATTLA
+701 
-715 TVQKWLNENVGDDD
+715 
-729 SYYKLSD
+729 
-736 YMEAENAEDVATW
+736 
-749 EFPNG
+749 
-754 PAKVIIPDYQ
+754 
-764 QGGFEGILPVKD
+764 
-776 IIAETQYVK
+776 
-785 DMLTEA
+785 
-791 TRNTLADGTNLTNL
+791 ADGTNMVVNFLEDWVAKGNTLSDQKFQRNPVKVAPGAYKITANIRVYNESGADYMKGAYLFGNVSRNSLFANEDEAQTNAVEGAKYNTYNNMLNYWKDGFETYAIVPKDGTLTFGVMIENANYNWVAAKNFRVYYMGDSYESLDYVRKNSDMFAQPFPEETFAMQQLLDDYNNAIPNYGKAQNAEELLDAVQKLVSLSESVQNNANAYKAYKDRVDGLKAGIENGEIDLDGPDADILFDYLDDLGEELGPDSETAVEYGFKNGYSAYIIANRLLKTEEITEELEFLNKLYDAAVRTSLKDGTDLTNL

-833 SLTNWRGGDSKN
+833 SLTNWRGGDSDGKN

-859 EIEGLKDGIY
+859 EIEGVKDGIY

-913 IRNEMEITFDTNLAN
+913 IRNVMEITLDDVSQFTSKDNY
-928 NCSSFAEGE
+928 SSFAVTGE
-937 GDDVVNVFVPNGMA
+937 GGETTNVFVPNGMA
-951 SASAAFSLPD
+951 SASTSFSLEDP
-961 NEKNYTMSA
+961 EKNYTMSA

-1012 IVEKVLVSKSN
+1012 LAAQVLDAKAKELN
-1023 ELAELLETNEE
+1023 ELLTTSEE
-1034 NLTDPVLQSTQE
+1034 NMTDPVIQNSVY
-1046 AYTESKKTDLND
+1046 AYTESQKSDLSD

-1067 TNDAIMAAKE
+1067 TNDAIVAAKE
-1077 NIQQVGAYK
+1077 NILQVGAYK

-1151 IDDIKLAQKVAEM
+1151 IDDIKLAQTVAEM

-1185 DASQDSNADASKK
+1185 DSSQDSNADASKK

-1263 VVADETLWA
+1263 VTADETLWA

-1309 AANTYTVTFTVEEGN
+1309 TANTYTVTFTVEEGN

>member
-21 QPAKPEVTYSAWVEE
+21 QPAKPKVTYADWASVEE
-36 TDVYLYNVEAS
+36 KAEIYFYNVEAG
-47 MFLVGS
+47 MFLTAGS
-53 NNWGTRAAVVGGG
+53 SWGTRATLIGIKNKNTYNDLLADASGFKGNKWLIAAAEESRGGKNCYMFENKSG
-66 SKSNIITYD
+66 SNYLSAD
-75 KFLTGNGTIKGT
+75 T
-87 KWQIIQAED
+87 KDGI
-96 KRGQNACFQISNME
+96 
-110 ISGRGLIPS
+110 
-119 VANECWVDGGPAH
+119 WVDGG
-132 TDATLRD
+132 TDRPVV
-139 IDGWYIVKDNG
+139 GWYIAKDNG
-150 DKTFQLNFTRK
+150 DKTFQLGYML
-161 AAKTDEAG
+161 KTEKKDAEG
-169 NEVKE
+169 NTVKD
-174 GDEVVY
+174 GDNIVY
-180 EYTPAP
+180 EYSSMGIF
-186 GVMSISKFAEGELNV
+186 GVQKFEEGDLNTY
-201 NISETESYCTW
+201 IDESEAYSTW
-212 AVVTVEEY
+212 AIVDGTEY
-220 ERVVPLL
+220 ERVQPLFQA
-227 NLYHAGVGLQ
+227 YYAGISLQ
-237 KLIDDAKAL
+237 
-246 GIEADLSSYE
+246 
-256 AVLTKEGVT
+256 
-265 LEEIQNAIK
+265 
-274 KLSPTVNFGKVI
+274 NFI
-286 AEAKKQDPERDW
+286 NEAKKQGINADFSP
-298 SKYEGIYADPEST
+298 YEALLAKDGVTYKELQDAINKISPAVELGKAITKAKEFDGSRSWEKFEKIYANTEST
-311 DEIFTKNT
+311 VTELNDATALVNSLVALKT
-319 NFINALLTL
+319 AINAGIDLDQAHDYSASTAIYNSDDS
-328 KKAIAAAQELDG
+328 KKADVD
-340 TKTFLQAEALYAD
+340 T
-353 DDAAQAEIEDETKR
+353 ETTR
-367 VNAYASLKKVLDEA
+367 VNAFVSLKKKLDEA
-381 AQKNYNVAEYT
+381 TAGYPAVDFSEAKTAYDNTQSDAKTLAEAEAKIGELQDAYDVAHAT
-392 AVYNNVDA
+392 VDKPGDITSQLTNVDGTSA
-400 TTEDLAKAEEGAK
+400 TDW
-413 NAVTRGD
+413 TRTWLGD
-420 IAGAAANAT
+420 GR
-429 AKNPAD
+429 
-435 FTNYIVN
+435 VG
-442 PSFDVQ
+442 
-448 EDFHGWSTG
+448 DFHLNTWS
-457 FGAGGT
+457 
-463 KSTNAEVFG
+463 V
-472 KSFDVYQDIKNMP
+472 
-485 AGVYMVAV
+485 
-493 NGYTRYKDAQSDYNA
+493 
-508 WKAGQ
+508 
-513 VSETKIYLQGE
+513 
-524 TNGQYFTPI
+524 
-533 KHVSE
+533 E
-538 GGSFTS
+538 G
-544 VANEETTV
+544 N
-552 KLDTEWGTIT
+552 
-562 AGGPVTLY
+562 
-570 CPNTMAAA
+570 N
-578 DVYFH
+578 
-583 KSGENAGP
+583 N
-591 SDRYRNEAYGPLG
+591 
-604 EGDVLRIGV
+604 
-613 FNKKATDTDWSIFDD
+613 
-628 FQLFYLGNGADA
+628 
-640 YQKWAESVKG
+640 
-650 NYNVTF
+650 
-656 DGDVYYGAPEK
+656 
-667 KYYEEILEVLSS
+667 
-679 ASDKDAI
+679 
-686 STAILKVDQAVDSVA
+686 
-701 ASKEAYATYATTLA
+701 
-715 TVQKWLNENVGDDD
+715 
-729 SYYKLSD
+729 
-736 YMEAENAEDVATW
+736 
-749 EFPNG
+749 
-754 PAKVIIPDYQ
+754 
-764 QGGFEGILPVKD
+764 
-776 IIAETQYVK
+776 
-785 DMLTEA
+785 
-791 TRNTLADGTNLTNL
+791 ADGTNMVVNFLEDWVAKGSTLSDQKFQRNPVKVAPGAYKITANIRVYNESGADYMKGAYLFGNVSRNSLFANEDEAQTNAVEGAKYNTYNNMLNYWKDGFETYAIVPKDGTLTFGVMIENANYNWVAAKNFRVYYMGDSYESLDYVRKNSDMFAQPFPEETFAMQQLLDDYNNAIPNYGKAQNAEELLDAVQKLVSLSESVQNNANAYKAYKDRVDGLKAGIENGEIDLDGPDADILFDYLDDLGEELGPDSETSVEYGFKNGYSAYIIANRLLKTEEITEELEFLNKLYDAAVRTSLKDGTDLTNL

-833 SLTNWRGGDSKN
+833 SLTNWRGGDSDGKN

-859 EIEGLKDGIY
+859 EIEGVKDGIY

-913 IRNEMEITFDTNLAN
+913 IRNVMEITLDDVSQFTSKDNY
-928 NCSSFAEGE
+928 SSFAVTGE
-937 GDDVVNVFVPNGMA
+937 GGETTNVFVPNGMA
-951 SASAAFSLPD
+951 SASTSFSLEDP
-961 NEKNYTMSA
+961 EKNYTMSA

-1012 IVEKVLVSKSN
+1012 LAAQVLDAKAKELN
-1023 ELAELLETNEE
+1023 ELLTTSEE
-1034 NLTDPVLQSTQE
+1034 NMTDPVIQNSVY
-1046 AYTESKKTDLND
+1046 AYTESQKTDLSD

-1067 TNDAIMAAKE
+1067 TNDALVAAKE
-1077 NIQQVGAYK
+1077 NILQVGAYK

-1185 DASQDSNADASKK
+1185 DSSQDSNADASKK

-1383 GIYNASGAKIATLQQ
+1383 GIYNASGAKIATLQK

>member
-21 QPAKPEVTYSAWVEE
+21 QPAKPEVSYADWASVEE
-36 TDVYLYNVEAS
+36 KTEIYFYNVEAG
-47 MFLVGS
+47 MFLTAGS
-53 NNWGTRAAVVGGG
+53 SWGTRATLIGIKDKNTYNDLLADASGFKGNKWLIAAAEESRGGKNCYMFENKSG
-66 SKSNIITYD
+66 SNYLSAD
-75 KFLTGNGTIKGT
+75 T
-87 KWQIIQAED
+87 KDGI
-96 KRGQNACFQISNME
+96 
-110 ISGRGLIPS
+110 
-119 VANECWVDGGPAH
+119 WVDGG
-132 TDATLRD
+132 TDRPVV
-139 IDGWYIVKDNG
+139 GWYIAKNNG
-150 DKTFQLNFTRK
+150 DKTFQLGYML
-161 AAKTDEAG
+161 KTEKKDAEG
-169 NEVKE
+169 NTVKD
-174 GDEVVY
+174 GDNIVY
-180 EYTPAP
+180 EYSSMGIF
-186 GVMSISKFAEGELNV
+186 GVQKFEEGDLNTY
-201 NISETESYCTW
+201 IDESEAYSTW
-212 AVVTVEEY
+212 AIVDGTEY
-220 ERVVPLL
+220 ERVQPLFQA
-227 NLYHAGVGLQ
+227 YYAGISLQ
-237 KLIDDAKAL
+237 
-246 GIEADLSSYE
+246 
-256 AVLTKEGVT
+256 
-265 LEEIQNAIK
+265 
-274 KLSPTVNFGKVI
+274 NFI
-286 AEAKKQDPERDW
+286 NEAKKQGINADFSP
-298 SKYEGIYADPEST
+298 YEALLAKDGVTYKELQDAINKISPAVELGKAITKAKEFDGSRSWEKFEKIYANTEST
-311 DEIFTKNT
+311 VTELNDATALVNSLVALKT
-319 NFINALLTL
+319 AINAGIDLDQAHDYSASTAIYNSDDS
-328 KKAIAAAQELDG
+328 KKADVD
-340 TKTFLQAEALYAD
+340 T
-353 DDAAQAEIEDETKR
+353 ETTR
-367 VNAYASLKKVLDEA
+367 VNAFVSLKKKLDEA
-381 AQKNYNVAEYT
+381 T
-392 AVYNNVDA
+392 AGYPAVDFS
-400 TTEDLAKAEEGAK
+400 EAK
-413 NAVTRGD
+413 NAYDNTQSDAKTLAEAEAKIGELQDAYDIAHATVDKPGD
-420 IAGAAANAT
+420 ITSQLTNVDGSSATDWTRTWLGDGRAG
-429 AKNPAD
+429 
-435 FTNYIVN
+435 
-442 PSFDVQ
+442 
-448 EDFHGWSTG
+448 DFHLNTWS
-457 FGAGGT
+457 
-463 KSTNAEVFG
+463 V
-472 KSFDVYQDIKNMP
+472 
-485 AGVYMVAV
+485 
-493 NGYTRYKDAQSDYNA
+493 
-508 WKAGQ
+508 
-513 VSETKIYLQGE
+513 
-524 TNGQYFTPI
+524 
-533 KHVSE
+533 E
-538 GGSFTS
+538 G
-544 VANEETTV
+544 N
-552 KLDTEWGTIT
+552 
-562 AGGPVTLY
+562 
-570 CPNTMAAA
+570 N
-578 DVYFH
+578 
-583 KSGENAGP
+583 N
-591 SDRYRNEAYGPLG
+591 
-604 EGDVLRIGV
+604 
-613 FNKKATDTDWSIFDD
+613 
-628 FQLFYLGNGADA
+628 
-640 YQKWAESVKG
+640 
-650 NYNVTF
+650 
-656 DGDVYYGAPEK
+656 
-667 KYYEEILEVLSS
+667 
-679 ASDKDAI
+679 
-686 STAILKVDQAVDSVA
+686 
-701 ASKEAYATYATTLA
+701 
-715 TVQKWLNENVGDDD
+715 
-729 SYYKLSD
+729 
-736 YMEAENAEDVATW
+736 
-749 EFPNG
+749 
-754 PAKVIIPDYQ
+754 
-764 QGGFEGILPVKD
+764 
-776 IIAETQYVK
+776 
-785 DMLTEA
+785 
-791 TRNTLADGTNLTNL
+791 ADGTNMVVNFLEDWVAKGNTLSDQKFQRNPVKVAPGAYKITANIRVYNESGADYMKGAYLFGNVSRNSLFANEDEAQTNAVEGAKYNTYNNMLNYWKDGFETYAIVPKDGTLTFGVMIENANYNWVAAKNFRVYYMGDSYESLDYVRKNSDMFAQPFPEETFAMQQLLDDYNNAIPNYGKAQNAEELLDAVQKLVSLSESVQNNANAYKAYKDRVDGLKAGIENGEIDLDGPDADILFDYLDDLGEELGPDSETAVEYGFKNGYSAYIIANRLLKTEEITEELEFLNKLYDAAVRTSLKDGTDLTNL
-805 IVNPGFEEELVDG
+805 IVNPGFEEDLVDG

-833 SLTNWRGGDSKN
+833 SLTNWRGGDSDGKN

-859 EIEGLKDGIY
+859 EIEGVKDGIY

-913 IRNEMEITFDTNLAN
+913 IRNVMEITLDDVSQFTSKDNY
-928 NCSSFAEGE
+928 SSFAVTGE
-937 GDDVVNVFVPNGMA
+937 GGETTNVFVPNGMA
-951 SASAAFSLPD
+951 SASTSFSLEDP
-961 NEKNYTMSA
+961 EKNYTMSA

-1012 IVEKVLVSKSN
+1012 LAAQVLDAKAKELN
-1023 ELAELLETNEE
+1023 ELLTTSEE
-1034 NLTDPVLQSTQE
+1034 NMTDPVIQNSVY
-1046 AYTESKKTDLND
+1046 AYTESQKTDLSD

-1067 TNDAIMAAKE
+1067 TNDAIVAAKE

-1185 DASQDSNADASKK
+1185 DSSQDSNADASKK

-1263 VVADETLWA
+1263 VAADETLWA

-1309 AANTYTVTFTVEEGN
+1309 TANTYTVTFTVEEGN

-1372 EEAAP
+1372 EETAP

-1383 GIYNASGAKIATLQQ
+1383 GIYNASGAKIATLQK

>member
-21 QPAKPEVTYSAWVEE
+21 QPAKPEVSYADWASVEE
-36 TDVYLYNVEAS
+36 KAEIYFYNVEAG
-47 MFLVGS
+47 MFLTAGS
-53 NNWGTRAAVVGGG
+53 SWGTRATLIGIKNKNTYNDLLADASGFKGNKWLIAAAEESRGGKNCYMFENKSG
-66 SKSNIITYD
+66 SNYLSAD
-75 KFLTGNGTIKGT
+75 T
-87 KWQIIQAED
+87 KDGI
-96 KRGQNACFQISNME
+96 
-110 ISGRGLIPS
+110 
-119 VANECWVDGGPAH
+119 WVDGG
-132 TDATLRD
+132 TDRPVV
-139 IDGWYIVKDNG
+139 GWYIAKDNG
-150 DKTFQLNFTRK
+150 DKTFQLGYML
-161 AAKTDEAG
+161 KTEKKDAEG
-169 NEVKE
+169 NTVKD
-174 GDEVVY
+174 GDNIVY
-180 EYTPAP
+180 EYSSMGIF
-186 GVMSISKFAEGELNV
+186 GVQKFEEGDLNTY
-201 NISETESYCTW
+201 IDESEAYSTW
-212 AVVTVEEY
+212 AIVDGTEY
-220 ERVVPLL
+220 ERVQPLFQA
-227 NLYHAGVGLQ
+227 YYAGISLQ
-237 KLIDDAKAL
+237 
-246 GIEADLSSYE
+246 
-256 AVLTKEGVT
+256 
-265 LEEIQNAIK
+265 
-274 KLSPTVNFGKVI
+274 NFI
-286 AEAKKQDPERDW
+286 NEAKKQGINADFSP
-298 SKYEGIYADPEST
+298 YEALLAKDGVTYKELQDAINKISPAVELGKAITKAKEFDGSRSWEKFEKIYANTEST
-311 DEIFTKNT
+311 VTELNDATALVNSLVALKT
-319 NFINALLTL
+319 AINAGIDLDQAHDYSASTAIYNSDDS
-328 KKAIAAAQELDG
+328 KKADVD
-340 TKTFLQAEALYAD
+340 T
-353 DDAAQAEIEDETKR
+353 ETTR
-367 VNAYASLKKVLDEA
+367 VNAFVSLKKKLDEA
-381 AQKNYNVAEYT
+381 TAGYPAVDFSEAKTAYDNTQSDAKTLAEAEAKIGELQDAYDIAHAT
-392 AVYNNVDA
+392 VDKPGDITSQLTNVDGSSA
-400 TTEDLAKAEEGAK
+400 TDW
-413 NAVTRGD
+413 TRTWLGD
-420 IAGAAANAT
+420 GRAG
-429 AKNPAD
+429 
-435 FTNYIVN
+435 
-442 PSFDVQ
+442 
-448 EDFHGWSTG
+448 DFHLNTWS
-457 FGAGGT
+457 
-463 KSTNAEVFG
+463 V
-472 KSFDVYQDIKNMP
+472 
-485 AGVYMVAV
+485 
-493 NGYTRYKDAQSDYNA
+493 
-508 WKAGQ
+508 
-513 VSETKIYLQGE
+513 
-524 TNGQYFTPI
+524 
-533 KHVSE
+533 E
-538 GGSFTS
+538 G
-544 VANEETTV
+544 N
-552 KLDTEWGTIT
+552 
-562 AGGPVTLY
+562 
-570 CPNTMAAA
+570 N
-578 DVYFH
+578 
-583 KSGENAGP
+583 N
-591 SDRYRNEAYGPLG
+591 
-604 EGDVLRIGV
+604 
-613 FNKKATDTDWSIFDD
+613 
-628 FQLFYLGNGADA
+628 
-640 YQKWAESVKG
+640 
-650 NYNVTF
+650 
-656 DGDVYYGAPEK
+656 
-667 KYYEEILEVLSS
+667 
-679 ASDKDAI
+679 
-686 STAILKVDQAVDSVA
+686 
-701 ASKEAYATYATTLA
+701 
-715 TVQKWLNENVGDDD
+715 
-729 SYYKLSD
+729 
-736 YMEAENAEDVATW
+736 
-749 EFPNG
+749 
-754 PAKVIIPDYQ
+754 
-764 QGGFEGILPVKD
+764 
-776 IIAETQYVK
+776 
-785 DMLTEA
+785 
-791 TRNTLADGTNLTNL
+791 ADGTNMVVNFLEDWVAKGNTLSDQKFQRNPVKVAPGAYKITANIRVYNESGADYMKGAYLFGNVSRNSLFANEDEAQTNAVEGAKYNTYNNMLNYWKDGFETYAIVPKDGTLTFGVMIENANYNWVAAKNFRVYYMGDSYESLDYVRKNSDMFAQPFPEETFAMQQLLDDYNNAIPNYGKAQNAEELLDAVQKLVSLSESVQNNANAYKAYKDRVDGLKAGIENGEIDLDGPDADILFDYLDDLGEELGPDSETAVEYGFKNGYSAYIIANRLLKTEEITEELEFLNKLYDAAVRTSLKDGTDLTNL

-833 SLTNWRGGDSKN
+833 SLTNWRGGDSDGKN

-859 EIEGLKDGIY
+859 EIEGVKDGIY

-913 IRNEMEITFDTNLAN
+913 IRNVMEITLDDVSQFTSKDNY
-928 NCSSFAEGE
+928 SSFAVTGE
-937 GDDVVNVFVPNGMA
+937 GGETTNVFVPNGMA
-951 SASAAFSLPD
+951 SASTSFSLEDP
-961 NEKNYTMSA
+961 EKNYTMSA

-1012 IVEKVLVSKSN
+1012 LAAQVLDAKAKELN
-1023 ELAELLETNEE
+1023 ELLTTSEE
-1034 NLTDPVLQSTQE
+1034 NMTDPVIQNSVY
-1046 AYTESKKTDLND
+1046 AYTESQKTDLSD

-1067 TNDAIMAAKE
+1067 TNDAIVAAKE

-1263 VVADETLWA
+1263 VAADETLWA

-1309 AANTYTVTFTVEEGN
+1309 TANTYTVTFTVEEGN

-1383 GIYNASGAKIATLQQ
+1383 GIYNASGAKIATLQK

>member
-21 QPAKPEVTYSAWVEE
+21 QPAKPEVSYADWASVEE
-36 TDVYLYNVEAS
+36 KAEIYFYNVEAG
-47 MFLVGS
+47 MFLTAGS
-53 NNWGTRAAVVGGG
+53 SWGTRATLIGIKNKNTYNDLLADASGFKGNKWLIAAAEESRGGKNCYMFENKSG
-66 SKSNIITYD
+66 SNYLSAD
-75 KFLTGNGTIKGT
+75 T
-87 KWQIIQAED
+87 KDGI
-96 KRGQNACFQISNME
+96 
-110 ISGRGLIPS
+110 
-119 VANECWVDGGPAH
+119 WVDGG
-132 TDATLRD
+132 TDRPVV
-139 IDGWYIVKDNG
+139 GWYIAKDNG
-150 DKTFQLNFTRK
+150 DKTFQLGYML
-161 AAKTDEAG
+161 KTEKKDDEG
-169 NEVKE
+169 NTVKD
-174 GDEVVY
+174 GDNIVY
-180 EYTPAP
+180 EYSSMGIF
-186 GVMSISKFAEGELNV
+186 GVQKFEEGDLNTY
-201 NISETESYCTW
+201 IDESEAYSTW
-212 AVVTVEEY
+212 AIVDGTEY
-220 ERVVPLL
+220 ERVQPLFQA
-227 NLYHAGVGLQ
+227 YYAGISLQ
-237 KLIDDAKAL
+237 
-246 GIEADLSSYE
+246 
-256 AVLTKEGVT
+256 
-265 LEEIQNAIK
+265 
-274 KLSPTVNFGKVI
+274 NFI
-286 AEAKKQDPERDW
+286 NEAKKQGINADFSP
-298 SKYEGIYADPEST
+298 YEALLAKDGVTYQELQDAINKISPAVELGKAITKAKEFDGSRSWEKFEKIYANTEST
-311 DEIFTKNT
+311 VTELNDATALVNSLVALKT
-319 NFINALLTL
+319 AINAGIDLDQAHDYSASTAIYNSDDS
-328 KKAIAAAQELDG
+328 KKADVD
-340 TKTFLQAEALYAD
+340 T
-353 DDAAQAEIEDETKR
+353 ETTR
-367 VNAYASLKKVLDEA
+367 VNAFVSLKKKLDEA
-381 AQKNYNVAEYT
+381 TAGYPAVDFSEAKTAYDNTQSDAKTLAEAEAKIGELQDAYDIAHAT
-392 AVYNNVDA
+392 VDKPGDITSQLTNVDGSSA
-400 TTEDLAKAEEGAK
+400 TDW
-413 NAVTRGD
+413 TRTWLGD
-420 IAGAAANAT
+420 GR
-429 AKNPAD
+429 
-435 FTNYIVN
+435 VG
-442 PSFDVQ
+442 
-448 EDFHGWSTG
+448 DFHLNTWS
-457 FGAGGT
+457 
-463 KSTNAEVFG
+463 V
-472 KSFDVYQDIKNMP
+472 
-485 AGVYMVAV
+485 
-493 NGYTRYKDAQSDYNA
+493 
-508 WKAGQ
+508 
-513 VSETKIYLQGE
+513 
-524 TNGQYFTPI
+524 
-533 KHVSE
+533 E
-538 GGSFTS
+538 G
-544 VANEETTV
+544 N
-552 KLDTEWGTIT
+552 
-562 AGGPVTLY
+562 
-570 CPNTMAAA
+570 N
-578 DVYFH
+578 
-583 KSGENAGP
+583 N
-591 SDRYRNEAYGPLG
+591 
-604 EGDVLRIGV
+604 
-613 FNKKATDTDWSIFDD
+613 
-628 FQLFYLGNGADA
+628 
-640 YQKWAESVKG
+640 
-650 NYNVTF
+650 
-656 DGDVYYGAPEK
+656 
-667 KYYEEILEVLSS
+667 
-679 ASDKDAI
+679 
-686 STAILKVDQAVDSVA
+686 
-701 ASKEAYATYATTLA
+701 
-715 TVQKWLNENVGDDD
+715 
-729 SYYKLSD
+729 
-736 YMEAENAEDVATW
+736 
-749 EFPNG
+749 
-754 PAKVIIPDYQ
+754 
-764 QGGFEGILPVKD
+764 
-776 IIAETQYVK
+776 
-785 DMLTEA
+785 
-791 TRNTLADGTNLTNL
+791 ADGTNMVVNFLEDWVAKGNTLSDQKFQRNPVKVAPGAYKITANIRVYNESGADYMKGAYLFGNVSRNSLFANEDEAQTNAVEGAKYNTYNNMLNYWKDGFETYAIVPKDGTLTFGVMIENANYNWVAAKNFRVYYMGDSYESLDYVRKNSDMFAQPFPEETFAMQQLLDDYNNAIPNYGKAQNAEELLDAVQKLVSLSESVQNNANAYKAYKDRVDGLKAGIENGEIDLDGPDADILFDYLDDLGEELGPDSETAVEYGFKNGYSAYIIANRLLKTEEITEELEFLNKLYDAAVRTSLKDGTDLTNL

-833 SLTNWRGGDSKN
+833 SLTNWRGGDSDGKN

-859 EIEGLKDGIY
+859 EIEGVKDGIY

-913 IRNEMEITFDTNLAN
+913 IRNVMEITLDDVSQFTSKDNY
-928 NCSSFAEGE
+928 SSFAVTGE
-937 GDDVVNVFVPNGMA
+937 GGETTNVFVPNGMA
-951 SASAAFSLPD
+951 SASTSFSLEDP
-961 NEKNYTMSA
+961 EKNYTMSA

-1012 IVEKVLVSKSN
+1012 LAAQVLDAKAKELN
-1023 ELAELLETNEE
+1023 ELLTTSEE
-1034 NLTDPVLQSTQE
+1034 NMTDPVIQNSVY
-1046 AYTESKKTDLND
+1046 AYTESQKTDLSD

-1067 TNDAIMAAKE
+1067 TNDALVAAKE
-1077 NIQQVGAYK
+1077 NILQVGAYK

-1185 DASQDSNADASKK
+1185 DSSQDSNADASKK

>member
-21 QPAKPEVTYSAWVEE
+21 QPAKPEVSYADWASVEE
-36 TDVYLYNVEAS
+36 KTEIYFYNVEAG
-47 MFLVGS
+47 MFLTAGS
-53 NNWGTRAAVVGGG
+53 SWGTRATLIGIKDKNTYNDLLADASGFKGNKWLIAAAEESRGGKNCYMFENKSG
-66 SKSNIITYD
+66 SNYLSAD
-75 KFLTGNGTIKGT
+75 T
-87 KWQIIQAED
+87 KDGI
-96 KRGQNACFQISNME
+96 
-110 ISGRGLIPS
+110 
-119 VANECWVDGGPAH
+119 WVDGG
-132 TDATLRD
+132 TDRPVV
-139 IDGWYIVKDNG
+139 GWYIAKNNG
-150 DKTFQLNFTRK
+150 DKTFQLGYML
-161 AAKTDEAG
+161 KTEKKDAEG
-169 NEVKE
+169 NTVKD
-174 GDEVVY
+174 GDNIVY
-180 EYTPAP
+180 EYSSMGIF
-186 GVMSISKFAEGELNV
+186 GVQKFEEGDLNTY
-201 NISETESYCTW
+201 IDESEAYSTW
-212 AVVTVEEY
+212 AIVDGTEY
-220 ERVVPLL
+220 ERVQPLFQA
-227 NLYHAGVGLQ
+227 YYAGISLQ
-237 KLIDDAKAL
+237 
-246 GIEADLSSYE
+246 
-256 AVLTKEGVT
+256 
-265 LEEIQNAIK
+265 
-274 KLSPTVNFGKVI
+274 NFI
-286 AEAKKQDPERDW
+286 NEAKKQGINADFSP
-298 SKYEGIYADPEST
+298 YEALLAKDGVTYKELQDAINKISPAVELGKAITKAKEFDGSRNWEKFEKIYANTEST
-311 DEIFTKNT
+311 VTELNDATALVNSLVALKT
-319 NFINALLTL
+319 AINAGIDLDQAHDYSASTAIYNSDDS
-328 KKAIAAAQELDG
+328 KKADVD
-340 TKTFLQAEALYAD
+340 T
-353 DDAAQAEIEDETKR
+353 ETTR
-367 VNAYASLKKVLDEA
+367 VNAFVSLKKKLDEA
-381 AQKNYNVAEYT
+381 TAGYPAVDFSEAKTAYDNTQSDAKTLAEAEAKIGELQDAYDIAHAT
-392 AVYNNVDA
+392 VDKPGDITSQLTNVDGSSA
-400 TTEDLAKAEEGAK
+400 TDW
-413 NAVTRGD
+413 TRTWLGD
-420 IAGAAANAT
+420 GRAG
-429 AKNPAD
+429 
-435 FTNYIVN
+435 
-442 PSFDVQ
+442 
-448 EDFHGWSTG
+448 DFHLNTWS
-457 FGAGGT
+457 
-463 KSTNAEVFG
+463 V
-472 KSFDVYQDIKNMP
+472 
-485 AGVYMVAV
+485 
-493 NGYTRYKDAQSDYNA
+493 
-508 WKAGQ
+508 
-513 VSETKIYLQGE
+513 
-524 TNGQYFTPI
+524 
-533 KHVSE
+533 E
-538 GGSFTS
+538 G
-544 VANEETTV
+544 N
-552 KLDTEWGTIT
+552 
-562 AGGPVTLY
+562 
-570 CPNTMAAA
+570 N
-578 DVYFH
+578 
-583 KSGENAGP
+583 N
-591 SDRYRNEAYGPLG
+591 
-604 EGDVLRIGV
+604 
-613 FNKKATDTDWSIFDD
+613 
-628 FQLFYLGNGADA
+628 
-640 YQKWAESVKG
+640 
-650 NYNVTF
+650 
-656 DGDVYYGAPEK
+656 
-667 KYYEEILEVLSS
+667 
-679 ASDKDAI
+679 
-686 STAILKVDQAVDSVA
+686 
-701 ASKEAYATYATTLA
+701 
-715 TVQKWLNENVGDDD
+715 
-729 SYYKLSD
+729 
-736 YMEAENAEDVATW
+736 
-749 EFPNG
+749 
-754 PAKVIIPDYQ
+754 
-764 QGGFEGILPVKD
+764 
-776 IIAETQYVK
+776 
-785 DMLTEA
+785 
-791 TRNTLADGTNLTNL
+791 ADGTNMVVNFLEDWVAKGNTLSDQKFQRNPVKVAPGAYKITANIRVYNESGADYMKGAYLFGNVSRNSLFANEDEAQTNAVEGAKYNTYNNMLNYWKDGFETYAIVPKDGTLTFGVMIENANYNWVAAKNFRVYYMGDSYESLDYVRKNSDMFAQPFPEETFAMQQLLDDYNNAIPNYGKAQNAEELLDAVQKLVSLSESVQNNANAYKAYKDRVDGLKAGIENGEIDLDGPDADILFDYLDDLGEELGPDSETAVEYGFKNGYSAYIIANRLLKTEEITEELEFLNKLYDAAVRTSLKDGTDLTNL

-833 SLTNWRGGDSKN
+833 SLTNWRGGDSDGKN

-859 EIEGLKDGIY
+859 EIEGVKDGIY

-913 IRNEMEITFDTNLAN
+913 IRNVMEITLDDVSQFTSKDNY
-928 NCSSFAEGE
+928 SSFAVTGE
-937 GDDVVNVFVPNGMA
+937 GGETTNVFVPNGMA
-951 SASAAFSLPD
+951 SASTSFSLEDP
-961 NEKNYTMSA
+961 EKNYTMSA

-1012 IVEKVLVSKSN
+1012 LAAQVLDAKAKELN
-1023 ELAELLETNEE
+1023 ELLTTSEE
-1034 NLTDPVLQSTQE
+1034 NMTDPVIQNSVY
-1046 AYTESKKTDLND
+1046 AYTESQKTDLSD

-1067 TNDAIMAAKE
+1067 TNDAIVAAKE

-1185 DASQDSNADASKK
+1185 DSSQDSNADASKK

-1263 VVADETLWA
+1263 VTADETLWA

-1309 AANTYTVTFTVEEGN
+1309 TANTYTVTFTVEEGN

>member
-21 QPAKPEVTYSAWVEE
+21 QPAKPEVSYADWASVEE
-36 TDVYLYNVEAS
+36 KTEIYFYNVEAG
-47 MFLVGS
+47 MFLTAGS
-53 NNWGTRAAVVGGG
+53 SWGTRATLIGIKDKNTYNDLLADASGFKGNKWLIAAAEESRGGKNCYMFENKSG
-66 SKSNIITYD
+66 SNYLSAD
-75 KFLTGNGTIKGT
+75 T
-87 KWQIIQAED
+87 KDGI
-96 KRGQNACFQISNME
+96 
-110 ISGRGLIPS
+110 
-119 VANECWVDGGPAH
+119 WVDGG
-132 TDATLRD
+132 TDRPVV
-139 IDGWYIVKDNG
+139 GWYIAKNNG
-150 DKTFQLNFTRK
+150 DKTFQLGYML
-161 AAKTDEAG
+161 KTEKKDAEG
-169 NEVKE
+169 NTVKD
-174 GDEVVY
+174 GDNIVY
-180 EYTPAP
+180 EYSSMGIF
-186 GVMSISKFAEGELNV
+186 GVQKFEEGDLNTY
-201 NISETESYCTW
+201 IDESEAYSTW
-212 AVVTVEEY
+212 AIVDGTEY
-220 ERVVPLL
+220 ERVQPLFQA
-227 NLYHAGVGLQ
+227 YYAGISLQ
-237 KLIDDAKAL
+237 
-246 GIEADLSSYE
+246 
-256 AVLTKEGVT
+256 
-265 LEEIQNAIK
+265 
-274 KLSPTVNFGKVI
+274 NFI
-286 AEAKKQDPERDW
+286 NEAKKQGINADFSP
-298 SKYEGIYADPEST
+298 YEALLAKDGVTYKELQDAINKISPAVELGKAITKAKEFDGSRSWEKFEKIYANTEST
-311 DEIFTKNT
+311 VTELNDATALVNSLVALKT
-319 NFINALLTL
+319 AINAGIDLDQAHDYSASTAIYNSDDS
-328 KKAIAAAQELDG
+328 KKADVD
-340 TKTFLQAEALYAD
+340 T
-353 DDAAQAEIEDETKR
+353 ETTR
-367 VNAYASLKKVLDEA
+367 VNAFVSLKKKLDEA
-381 AQKNYNVAEYT
+381 TAGYPAVDFSEAKTAYDNTQSDAKTLAEAEAKIGELQDAYDIAHAT
-392 AVYNNVDA
+392 VDKPGDITSQLTNVDGSSA
-400 TTEDLAKAEEGAK
+400 TDW
-413 NAVTRGD
+413 TRTWLGD
-420 IAGAAANAT
+420 GRAG
-429 AKNPAD
+429 
-435 FTNYIVN
+435 
-442 PSFDVQ
+442 
-448 EDFHGWSTG
+448 DFHLNTWS
-457 FGAGGT
+457 
-463 KSTNAEVFG
+463 V
-472 KSFDVYQDIKNMP
+472 
-485 AGVYMVAV
+485 
-493 NGYTRYKDAQSDYNA
+493 
-508 WKAGQ
+508 
-513 VSETKIYLQGE
+513 
-524 TNGQYFTPI
+524 
-533 KHVSE
+533 E
-538 GGSFTS
+538 G
-544 VANEETTV
+544 N
-552 KLDTEWGTIT
+552 
-562 AGGPVTLY
+562 
-570 CPNTMAAA
+570 N
-578 DVYFH
+578 
-583 KSGENAGP
+583 N
-591 SDRYRNEAYGPLG
+591 
-604 EGDVLRIGV
+604 
-613 FNKKATDTDWSIFDD
+613 
-628 FQLFYLGNGADA
+628 
-640 YQKWAESVKG
+640 
-650 NYNVTF
+650 
-656 DGDVYYGAPEK
+656 
-667 KYYEEILEVLSS
+667 
-679 ASDKDAI
+679 
-686 STAILKVDQAVDSVA
+686 
-701 ASKEAYATYATTLA
+701 
-715 TVQKWLNENVGDDD
+715 
-729 SYYKLSD
+729 
-736 YMEAENAEDVATW
+736 
-749 EFPNG
+749 
-754 PAKVIIPDYQ
+754 
-764 QGGFEGILPVKD
+764 
-776 IIAETQYVK
+776 
-785 DMLTEA
+785 
-791 TRNTLADGTNLTNL
+791 ADGTNMVVNFLEDWVAKGNTLSDQKFQRNPVKVAPGAYKITANIRVYNESGADYMKGAYLFGNVSRNSLFANEDEAQTNAVEGAKYNTYNNMLNYWKDGFETYAIVPKDGTLTFGVMIENANYNWVAAKNFRVYYMGDSYESLDYVRKNSDMFAQPFPEETFAMQQLLDDYNNAIPNYGKAQNAEELLDAVQKLVSLSESVQNNANAYKAYKDRVDGLKAGIENGEIDLDGPDADILFDYLDDLGEELGPDSETAVEYGFKNGYSAYIIANRLLKTEEITEELEFLNKLYDAAVRTSLKDGTDLTNL

-833 SLTNWRGGDSKN
+833 SLTNWRGGDSDGKN
-845 YCAEAYEQNFDVYQ
+845 FCAEAYEQNFDVYQ
-859 EIEGLKDGIY
+859 EIEGVKDGIY

-913 IRNEMEITFDTNLAN
+913 IRNVMEITLDDVSQFTSKDNY
-928 NCSSFAEGE
+928 SSFAVTGE
-937 GDDVVNVFVPNGMA
+937 GGETTNVFVPNGMA
-951 SASAAFSLPD
+951 SASTSFSLEDP
-961 NEKNYTMSA
+961 EKNYTMSA

-1012 IVEKVLVSKSN
+1012 LAAQVLDAKAKELN
-1023 ELAELLETNEE
+1023 ELLTTSEE
-1034 NLTDPVLQSTQE
+1034 NMTDPVIQNSVY
-1046 AYTESKKTDLND
+1046 AYTESQKTDLSD

-1067 TNDAIMAAKE
+1067 TNDAIVAAKE
-1077 NIQQVGAYK
+1077 NILQVGAYK

-1185 DASQDSNADASKK
+1185 DSSQDSNADASKK

-1277 ATGRAYLCAILSD
+1277 ATGRAYLCAILSN

-1383 GIYNASGAKIATLQQ
+1383 GIYNASGAKIATLQK

>member
-21 QPAKPEVTYSAWVEE
+21 QPAKPEVSYADWASVEE
-36 TDVYLYNVEAS
+36 KTEIYFYNVEAG
-47 MFLVGS
+47 MFLTAGS
-53 NNWGTRAAVVGGG
+53 SWGTRATLIGIKDKNTYNDLLADASGFKGNKWLIAAAEESRGGKNCYMFENKSG
-66 SKSNIITYD
+66 SNYLSAD
-75 KFLTGNGTIKGT
+75 T
-87 KWQIIQAED
+87 KDGI
-96 KRGQNACFQISNME
+96 
-110 ISGRGLIPS
+110 
-119 VANECWVDGGPAH
+119 WVDGG
-132 TDATLRD
+132 TDRPVV
-139 IDGWYIVKDNG
+139 GWYIAKNNG
-150 DKTFQLNFTRK
+150 DKTFQLGYML
-161 AAKTDEAG
+161 KTEKKDAEG
-169 NEVKE
+169 NTVKD
-174 GDEVVY
+174 GDNIVY
-180 EYTPAP
+180 EYSSMGIF
-186 GVMSISKFAEGELNV
+186 GVQKFEEGDLNTY
-201 NISETESYCTW
+201 IDESEAYSTW
-212 AVVTVEEY
+212 AIVDGTEY
-220 ERVVPLL
+220 ERVQPLFQA
-227 NLYHAGVGLQ
+227 YYAGISLQ
-237 KLIDDAKAL
+237 
-246 GIEADLSSYE
+246 
-256 AVLTKEGVT
+256 
-265 LEEIQNAIK
+265 
-274 KLSPTVNFGKVI
+274 NFI
-286 AEAKKQDPERDW
+286 NEAKKQGINADFSP
-298 SKYEGIYADPEST
+298 YEALLAKDGVTYKELQDAINKISPAVELGKAITKAKEFDGSRSWEKFEKIYANTEST
-311 DEIFTKNT
+311 VTELNDATALVNSLVALKT
-319 NFINALLTL
+319 AINAGIDLDQAHDYSASTAIYNSDDS
-328 KKAIAAAQELDG
+328 KKADVD
-340 TKTFLQAEALYAD
+340 T
-353 DDAAQAEIEDETKR
+353 ETTR
-367 VNAYASLKKVLDEA
+367 VNAFVSLKKKLDEA
-381 AQKNYNVAEYT
+381 TAGYPAVDFSEAKTAYDNTQSDAKTLAEAEAKIGELQDAYDIAHAT
-392 AVYNNVDA
+392 VDKPGDITSQLTNVDGSSA
-400 TTEDLAKAEEGAK
+400 TDW
-413 NAVTRGD
+413 TRTWLGD
-420 IAGAAANAT
+420 GRAG
-429 AKNPAD
+429 
-435 FTNYIVN
+435 
-442 PSFDVQ
+442 
-448 EDFHGWSTG
+448 DFHLNTWS
-457 FGAGGT
+457 
-463 KSTNAEVFG
+463 V
-472 KSFDVYQDIKNMP
+472 
-485 AGVYMVAV
+485 
-493 NGYTRYKDAQSDYNA
+493 
-508 WKAGQ
+508 
-513 VSETKIYLQGE
+513 
-524 TNGQYFTPI
+524 
-533 KHVSE
+533 E
-538 GGSFTS
+538 G
-544 VANEETTV
+544 N
-552 KLDTEWGTIT
+552 
-562 AGGPVTLY
+562 
-570 CPNTMAAA
+570 N
-578 DVYFH
+578 
-583 KSGENAGP
+583 N
-591 SDRYRNEAYGPLG
+591 
-604 EGDVLRIGV
+604 
-613 FNKKATDTDWSIFDD
+613 
-628 FQLFYLGNGADA
+628 
-640 YQKWAESVKG
+640 
-650 NYNVTF
+650 
-656 DGDVYYGAPEK
+656 
-667 KYYEEILEVLSS
+667 
-679 ASDKDAI
+679 
-686 STAILKVDQAVDSVA
+686 
-701 ASKEAYATYATTLA
+701 
-715 TVQKWLNENVGDDD
+715 
-729 SYYKLSD
+729 
-736 YMEAENAEDVATW
+736 
-749 EFPNG
+749 
-754 PAKVIIPDYQ
+754 
-764 QGGFEGILPVKD
+764 
-776 IIAETQYVK
+776 
-785 DMLTEA
+785 
-791 TRNTLADGTNLTNL
+791 ADGTNMVVNFLEDWVAKGNTLSDQKFQRNPVKVAPGAYKITANIRVYNESGADYMKGAYLFGNVSRNSLFANEDEAQTNAVEGAKYNTYNNMLNYWKDGFETYAIVPKDGTLTFGVMIENANYNWVAAKNFRVYYMGDSYESLDYVRKNSDMFAQPFPEETFAMQQLLDDYNNAIPNYGKAQNAEELLDAVQKLVSLSESVQNNANAYKAYKDRVDGLKAGIENGEIDLDGPDADILFDYLDDLGEELGPDSETAVEYGFKNGYSAYIIANRLLKTEEITEELEFLNKLYDAAVRTSLKDGTDLTNL

-833 SLTNWRGGDSKN
+833 SLTNWRGGDSDGKN

-859 EIEGLKDGIY
+859 EIEGVKDGIY

-913 IRNEMEITFDTNLAN
+913 IRNVMEITLDDVSQFTSKDNY
-928 NCSSFAEGE
+928 SSFAVTGE
-937 GDDVVNVFVPNGMA
+937 GGETTNVFVPNGMA
-951 SASAAFSLPD
+951 SASTSFSLEDP
-961 NEKNYTMSA
+961 EKNYTMSA

-1012 IVEKVLVSKSN
+1012 LAAQVLDAKAKELN
-1023 ELAELLETNEE
+1023 ELLTTSEE
-1034 NLTDPVLQSTQE
+1034 NMTDPVIQNSVY
-1046 AYTESKKTDLND
+1046 AYTESQKTDLSD

-1067 TNDAIMAAKE
+1067 TNDAIVAAKE
-1077 NIQQVGAYK
+1077 NILQVGAYK

-1263 VVADETLWA
+1263 VAADETLWA

-1309 AANTYTVTFTVEEGN
+1309 TANTYTVTFTVEEGN

-1383 GIYNASGAKIATLQQ
+1383 GIYNASGAKIATLQK

>member
-21 QPAKPEVTYSAWVEE
+21 QPAKPEVSYADWASVEE
-36 TDVYLYNVEAS
+36 KTEIYFYNVEAG
-47 MFLVGS
+47 MFLTAGS
-53 NNWGTRAAVVGGG
+53 SWGTRATLIGIKDKNTYNDLLADASGFKGNKWLIAAAEESRGGKNCYMFENKSG
-66 SKSNIITYD
+66 SNYLSAD
-75 KFLTGNGTIKGT
+75 T
-87 KWQIIQAED
+87 KDGI
-96 KRGQNACFQISNME
+96 
-110 ISGRGLIPS
+110 
-119 VANECWVDGGPAH
+119 WVDGG
-132 TDATLRD
+132 TDRPVV
-139 IDGWYIVKDNG
+139 GWYIAKNNG
-150 DKTFQLNFTRK
+150 DKTFQLGYML
-161 AAKTDEAG
+161 KTEKKDAEG
-169 NEVKE
+169 NTVKD
-174 GDEVVY
+174 GDNIVY
-180 EYTPAP
+180 EYSSMGIF
-186 GVMSISKFAEGELNV
+186 GVQKFEEGDLNTY
-201 NISETESYCTW
+201 IDESEAYSTW
-212 AVVTVEEY
+212 AIVDGTEY
-220 ERVVPLL
+220 ERVQPLFQA
-227 NLYHAGVGLQ
+227 YYAGISLQ
-237 KLIDDAKAL
+237 
-246 GIEADLSSYE
+246 
-256 AVLTKEGVT
+256 
-265 LEEIQNAIK
+265 
-274 KLSPTVNFGKVI
+274 NFI
-286 AEAKKQDPERDW
+286 NEAKKQGINADFSP
-298 SKYEGIYADPEST
+298 YEALLAKDGVTYKELQDAINKISPAVELGKAITKAKEFDGSRSWEKFEKIYANTEST
-311 DEIFTKNT
+311 VTELNDATALVNSLVALKT
-319 NFINALLTL
+319 AINAGIDLDQAHDYSASTAIYNSDDS
-328 KKAIAAAQELDG
+328 KKADVD
-340 TKTFLQAEALYAD
+340 T
-353 DDAAQAEIEDETKR
+353 ETTR
-367 VNAYASLKKVLDEA
+367 VNAFVSLKKKLDEA
-381 AQKNYNVAEYT
+381 TAGYPAVDFSEAKTAYDNTQSDAKTLAEAEAKIGELQDAYDIAHAT
-392 AVYNNVDA
+392 VDKPGDITSQLTNVDGSSA
-400 TTEDLAKAEEGAK
+400 TDW
-413 NAVTRGD
+413 TRTWLGD
-420 IAGAAANAT
+420 GRAG
-429 AKNPAD
+429 
-435 FTNYIVN
+435 
-442 PSFDVQ
+442 
-448 EDFHGWSTG
+448 DFHLNTWS
-457 FGAGGT
+457 
-463 KSTNAEVFG
+463 V
-472 KSFDVYQDIKNMP
+472 
-485 AGVYMVAV
+485 
-493 NGYTRYKDAQSDYNA
+493 
-508 WKAGQ
+508 
-513 VSETKIYLQGE
+513 
-524 TNGQYFTPI
+524 
-533 KHVSE
+533 E
-538 GGSFTS
+538 G
-544 VANEETTV
+544 N
-552 KLDTEWGTIT
+552 
-562 AGGPVTLY
+562 
-570 CPNTMAAA
+570 N
-578 DVYFH
+578 
-583 KSGENAGP
+583 N
-591 SDRYRNEAYGPLG
+591 
-604 EGDVLRIGV
+604 
-613 FNKKATDTDWSIFDD
+613 
-628 FQLFYLGNGADA
+628 
-640 YQKWAESVKG
+640 
-650 NYNVTF
+650 
-656 DGDVYYGAPEK
+656 
-667 KYYEEILEVLSS
+667 
-679 ASDKDAI
+679 
-686 STAILKVDQAVDSVA
+686 
-701 ASKEAYATYATTLA
+701 
-715 TVQKWLNENVGDDD
+715 
-729 SYYKLSD
+729 
-736 YMEAENAEDVATW
+736 
-749 EFPNG
+749 
-754 PAKVIIPDYQ
+754 
-764 QGGFEGILPVKD
+764 
-776 IIAETQYVK
+776 
-785 DMLTEA
+785 
-791 TRNTLADGTNLTNL
+791 ADGTNMVVNFLEDWVAKGNTLSDQKFQRNPVKVAPGAYKITANIRVYNESGADYMKGAYLFGNVSRNSLFANEDEAQTNAVEGAKYNTYNNMLNYWKDGFETYAIVPKDGTLTFGVMIENANYNWVAAKNFRVYYMGDSYESLDYVRKNSDMFAQPFPEETFAMQQLLDDYNNAIPNYGKAQNAEELLDAVQKLVSLSESVQNNANAYKAYKDRVDGLKAGIENGEIDLDGPDADILFDYLDDLGEELGPDSETSVEYGFKNGYSAYIIANRLLKTEEITEELEFLNKLYDAAVRTSLKDGTDLTNL

-833 SLTNWRGGDSKN
+833 SLTNWRGGDSDGKN

-859 EIEGLKDGIY
+859 EIEGVKDGIY

-913 IRNEMEITFDTNLAN
+913 IRNVMEITLDDVSQFTSKDNY
-928 NCSSFAEGE
+928 SSFAVTGE
-937 GDDVVNVFVPNGMA
+937 GGETTNVFVPNGMA
-951 SASAAFSLPD
+951 SASTSFSLEDP
-961 NEKNYTMSA
+961 EKNYTMSA

-1012 IVEKVLVSKSN
+1012 LAAQVLDAKAKELN
-1023 ELAELLETNEE
+1023 ELLTTSEE
-1034 NLTDPVLQSTQE
+1034 NMTDPVIQNSVY
-1046 AYTESKKTDLND
+1046 AYTESQKTDLSD

-1067 TNDAIMAAKE
+1067 TNDALVAAKE
-1077 NIQQVGAYK
+1077 NILQVGAYK
-1086 TANEAYQAACDEL
+1086 TANEAYLAACDEL

-1118 NELEGDAFRSL
+1118 DELDGDAFRSL

-1263 VVADETLWA
+1263 VAADETLWA

-1372 EEAAP
+1372 EETAP

-1383 GIYNASGAKIATLQQ
+1383 GIYNASGAKIATLQK

>member
-21 QPAKPEVTYSAWVEE
+21 QPAKPEVSYADWASVEE
-36 TDVYLYNVEAS
+36 KAEIYFYNVEAG
-47 MFLVGS
+47 MFLTAGS
-53 NNWGTRAAVVGGG
+53 SWGTRATLIGIKDKNTYNDLLADASGFKGNKWLIAAAEESRGGKNCYMFENKSG
-66 SKSNIITYD
+66 SNYLSAD
-75 KFLTGNGTIKGT
+75 T
-87 KWQIIQAED
+87 KDGI
-96 KRGQNACFQISNME
+96 
-110 ISGRGLIPS
+110 
-119 VANECWVDGGPAH
+119 WVDGG
-132 TDATLRD
+132 TDRPVV
-139 IDGWYIVKDNG
+139 GWYIAKNNG
-150 DKTFQLNFTRK
+150 DKTFQLGYML
-161 AAKTDEAG
+161 KTEKKDAEG
-169 NEVKE
+169 NTVKD
-174 GDEVVY
+174 GDNIVY
-180 EYTPAP
+180 EYSSMGIF
-186 GVMSISKFAEGELNV
+186 GVQKFEEGDLNTY
-201 NISETESYCTW
+201 IDESEAYSTW
-212 AVVTVEEY
+212 AIVDGTEY
-220 ERVVPLL
+220 ERVQPLFQA
-227 NLYHAGVGLQ
+227 YYAGISLQ
-237 KLIDDAKAL
+237 
-246 GIEADLSSYE
+246 
-256 AVLTKEGVT
+256 
-265 LEEIQNAIK
+265 
-274 KLSPTVNFGKVI
+274 NFI
-286 AEAKKQDPERDW
+286 NEAKKQGINADFSP
-298 SKYEGIYADPEST
+298 YEALLAKDGVTYKELQDAINKISPAVELGKAITKAKEFDGSRSWEKFEKIYANTEST
-311 DEIFTKNT
+311 VTELNDATALVNSLVALKT
-319 NFINALLTL
+319 AINAGIDLDQAHDYSVSTAIYNSDDS
-328 KKAIAAAQELDG
+328 KKADVD
-340 TKTFLQAEALYAD
+340 T
-353 DDAAQAEIEDETKR
+353 ETTR
-367 VNAYASLKKVLDEA
+367 VNAFVSLKKKLDEA
-381 AQKNYNVAEYT
+381 TAGYPAVDFSEAKTAYDNTQSDAKTLAEAEAKIGELQDAYDIAHAT
-392 AVYNNVDA
+392 VDKPGDITSQLTNVDGSSA
-400 TTEDLAKAEEGAK
+400 TDW
-413 NAVTRGD
+413 TRTWLGD
-420 IAGAAANAT
+420 GRAG
-429 AKNPAD
+429 
-435 FTNYIVN
+435 
-442 PSFDVQ
+442 
-448 EDFHGWSTG
+448 DFHLNTWS
-457 FGAGGT
+457 
-463 KSTNAEVFG
+463 V
-472 KSFDVYQDIKNMP
+472 
-485 AGVYMVAV
+485 
-493 NGYTRYKDAQSDYNA
+493 
-508 WKAGQ
+508 
-513 VSETKIYLQGE
+513 
-524 TNGQYFTPI
+524 
-533 KHVSE
+533 E
-538 GGSFTS
+538 G
-544 VANEETTV
+544 N
-552 KLDTEWGTIT
+552 
-562 AGGPVTLY
+562 
-570 CPNTMAAA
+570 N
-578 DVYFH
+578 
-583 KSGENAGP
+583 N
-591 SDRYRNEAYGPLG
+591 
-604 EGDVLRIGV
+604 
-613 FNKKATDTDWSIFDD
+613 
-628 FQLFYLGNGADA
+628 
-640 YQKWAESVKG
+640 
-650 NYNVTF
+650 
-656 DGDVYYGAPEK
+656 
-667 KYYEEILEVLSS
+667 
-679 ASDKDAI
+679 
-686 STAILKVDQAVDSVA
+686 
-701 ASKEAYATYATTLA
+701 
-715 TVQKWLNENVGDDD
+715 
-729 SYYKLSD
+729 
-736 YMEAENAEDVATW
+736 
-749 EFPNG
+749 
-754 PAKVIIPDYQ
+754 
-764 QGGFEGILPVKD
+764 
-776 IIAETQYVK
+776 
-785 DMLTEA
+785 
-791 TRNTLADGTNLTNL
+791 ADGTNMVVNFLEDWVAKGNTLSDQKFQRNPVKVAPGAYKITANIRVYNESGADYMKGAYLFGNVSRNSLFANEDEAQTNAVEGAKYNTYNNMLNYWKDGFETYAIVPKDGTLTFGVMIENANYNWVAAKNFRVYYMGDSYESLDYVRKNSDMFAQPFPEETFAMQQLLDDYNNAIPNYGKAQNAEELLDAVQKLVSLSESVQNNANAYKAYKDRVDGLKAGIENGEIDLDGPDADILFDYLDDLGEELGPDSETSVEYGFKNGYSAYIIANRLLKTEEITEELEFLNKLYDAAVRTSLKDGTDLTNL

-833 SLTNWRGGDSKN
+833 SLTNWRGGDSDGKN

-859 EIEGLKDGIY
+859 EIEGVKDGIY

-913 IRNEMEITFDTNLAN
+913 IRNVMEITLDDVSQFTSKDNY
-928 NCSSFAEGE
+928 SSFAVTGE
-937 GDDVVNVFVPNGMA
+937 GGETTNVFVPNGMA
-951 SASAAFSLPD
+951 SASTSFSLEDP
-961 NEKNYTMSA
+961 EKNYTMSA

-1012 IVEKVLVSKSN
+1012 LAAQVLDAKAKELN
-1023 ELAELLETNEE
+1023 ELLATSEE
-1034 NLTDPVLQSTQE
+1034 NMTDPVIQNSVY
-1046 AYTESKKTDLND
+1046 AYTESQKTDLSD

-1067 TNDAIMAAKE
+1067 TNDAIVAAKE

-1263 VVADETLWA
+1263 VAADETLWA

-1372 EEAAP
+1372 EETAP

-1383 GIYNASGAKIATLQQ
+1383 GIYNASGAKIATLQK

>member
-21 QPAKPEVTYSAWVEE
+21 QPAKPEVSYADWASVEE
-36 TDVYLYNVEAS
+36 KTEIYFYNVEAG
-47 MFLVGS
+47 MFLTAGS
-53 NNWGTRAAVVGGG
+53 SWGTRATLIGIKDKNTYNDLLADASGFKGNKWLIAAAEESRGGKNCYMFENKSG
-66 SKSNIITYD
+66 SNYLSAD
-75 KFLTGNGTIKGT
+75 T
-87 KWQIIQAED
+87 KDGI
-96 KRGQNACFQISNME
+96 
-110 ISGRGLIPS
+110 
-119 VANECWVDGGPAH
+119 WVDGG
-132 TDATLRD
+132 TDRPVV
-139 IDGWYIVKDNG
+139 GWYIAKNNG
-150 DKTFQLNFTRK
+150 DKTFQLGYML
-161 AAKTDEAG
+161 KTEKKDAEG
-169 NEVKE
+169 NTVKD
-174 GDEVVY
+174 GDNIVY
-180 EYTPAP
+180 EYSSMGIF
-186 GVMSISKFAEGELNV
+186 GVQKFEEGDLNTY
-201 NISETESYCTW
+201 IDESEAYSTW
-212 AVVTVEEY
+212 AIVDGTEY
-220 ERVVPLL
+220 ERVQPLFQA
-227 NLYHAGVGLQ
+227 YYAGISLQ
-237 KLIDDAKAL
+237 
-246 GIEADLSSYE
+246 
-256 AVLTKEGVT
+256 
-265 LEEIQNAIK
+265 
-274 KLSPTVNFGKVI
+274 NFI
-286 AEAKKQDPERDW
+286 NEAKKQGINADFSP
-298 SKYEGIYADPEST
+298 YEALLAKDGVTYKELQDAINKISPAVELGKAITKAKEFDGSRSWEKFEKIYANTEST
-311 DEIFTKNT
+311 VTELNDATALVNSLVALKT
-319 NFINALLTL
+319 AINAGIDLDQAHDYSASTAIYNSDDS
-328 KKAIAAAQELDG
+328 KKADVD
-340 TKTFLQAEALYAD
+340 T
-353 DDAAQAEIEDETKR
+353 ETTR
-367 VNAYASLKKVLDEA
+367 VNAFVSLKKKLDEA
-381 AQKNYNVAEYT
+381 TAGYPAVDFSEAKTAYDNTQSDAKTLAEAEAKIGELQDAYDIAHAT
-392 AVYNNVDA
+392 VDKPGDITSQLTNVDGSSA
-400 TTEDLAKAEEGAK
+400 TDW
-413 NAVTRGD
+413 TRTWLGD
-420 IAGAAANAT
+420 GRAG
-429 AKNPAD
+429 
-435 FTNYIVN
+435 
-442 PSFDVQ
+442 
-448 EDFHGWSTG
+448 DFHLNTWS
-457 FGAGGT
+457 
-463 KSTNAEVFG
+463 V
-472 KSFDVYQDIKNMP
+472 
-485 AGVYMVAV
+485 
-493 NGYTRYKDAQSDYNA
+493 
-508 WKAGQ
+508 
-513 VSETKIYLQGE
+513 
-524 TNGQYFTPI
+524 
-533 KHVSE
+533 E
-538 GGSFTS
+538 G
-544 VANEETTV
+544 N
-552 KLDTEWGTIT
+552 
-562 AGGPVTLY
+562 
-570 CPNTMAAA
+570 N
-578 DVYFH
+578 
-583 KSGENAGP
+583 N
-591 SDRYRNEAYGPLG
+591 
-604 EGDVLRIGV
+604 
-613 FNKKATDTDWSIFDD
+613 
-628 FQLFYLGNGADA
+628 
-640 YQKWAESVKG
+640 
-650 NYNVTF
+650 
-656 DGDVYYGAPEK
+656 
-667 KYYEEILEVLSS
+667 
-679 ASDKDAI
+679 
-686 STAILKVDQAVDSVA
+686 
-701 ASKEAYATYATTLA
+701 
-715 TVQKWLNENVGDDD
+715 
-729 SYYKLSD
+729 
-736 YMEAENAEDVATW
+736 
-749 EFPNG
+749 
-754 PAKVIIPDYQ
+754 
-764 QGGFEGILPVKD
+764 
-776 IIAETQYVK
+776 
-785 DMLTEA
+785 
-791 TRNTLADGTNLTNL
+791 ADGTNMVVNFLEDWVAKGNTLSDQKFQRNPVKVAPGAYKITANIRVYNESGADYMKGAYLFGNVSRNSLFANEDEAQTNAVEGAKYNTYNNMLNYWKDGFETYAIVPKDGTLTFGVMIENANYNWVAAKNFRVYYMGDSYESLDYVRKNSDMFAQPFPEETFAMQQLLDDYNNAIPNYGKAQNAEELLDAVQKLVSLSESVQNNANAYKAYKDRVDGLKAGIENGEIDLDGPDADILFDYLDDLGEELGPDSETAVEYGFKNGYSAYIIANRLLKTEEITEELEFLNKLYDAAVRTSLKDGTDLTNL

-833 SLTNWRGGDSKN
+833 SLTNWRGGDSDGKN

-859 EIEGLKDGIY
+859 EIEGVKDGIY

-913 IRNEMEITFDTNLAN
+913 IRNVMEITLDDVSQFTSKDNY
-928 NCSSFAEGE
+928 SSFAVTGE
-937 GDDVVNVFVPNGMA
+937 GGETTNVFVPNGMA
-951 SASAAFSLPD
+951 SASTSFSLEDP
-961 NEKNYTMSA
+961 EKNYTMSA

-1012 IVEKVLVSKSN
+1012 LAAQVLDAKAKELN
-1023 ELAELLETNEE
+1023 ELLTTSEE
-1034 NLTDPVLQSTQE
+1034 NMTDPVIQNSVY
-1046 AYTESKKTDLND
+1046 AYTESQKTDLSD

-1067 TNDAIMAAKE
+1067 TNDAIVAAKE

-1118 NELEGDAFRSL
+1118 NKLEGDAFRSL

-1372 EEAAP
+1372 EETAP

>member
-21 QPAKPEVTYSAWVEE
+21 QPAKPEVSYADWASVEE
-36 TDVYLYNVEAS
+36 KAEIYFYNVEAG
-47 MFLVGS
+47 MFLTAGS
-53 NNWGTRAAVVGGG
+53 SWGTRATLIGIKDKNTYNDLLADASGFKGNKWLIAAAEESRGGKNCYMFENKSG
-66 SKSNIITYD
+66 SNYLSAD
-75 KFLTGNGTIKGT
+75 T
-87 KWQIIQAED
+87 KDGI
-96 KRGQNACFQISNME
+96 
-110 ISGRGLIPS
+110 
-119 VANECWVDGGPAH
+119 WVDGG
-132 TDATLRD
+132 TDRPVV
-139 IDGWYIVKDNG
+139 GWYIAKDNG
-150 DKTFQLNFTRK
+150 DKTFQLGYML
-161 AAKTDEAG
+161 KTEKKDAEG
-169 NEVKE
+169 NTVKD
-174 GDEVVY
+174 GDNIVY
-180 EYTPAP
+180 EYSSMGIF
-186 GVMSISKFAEGELNV
+186 GVQKFEEGDLNTY
-201 NISETESYCTW
+201 IDESEAYSTW
-212 AVVTVEEY
+212 AIVDGTEY
-220 ERVVPLL
+220 ERVQPLFQA
-227 NLYHAGVGLQ
+227 YYAGISLQ
-237 KLIDDAKAL
+237 
-246 GIEADLSSYE
+246 
-256 AVLTKEGVT
+256 
-265 LEEIQNAIK
+265 
-274 KLSPTVNFGKVI
+274 NFI
-286 AEAKKQDPERDW
+286 NEAKKQGINADFSP
-298 SKYEGIYADPEST
+298 YEALLAKDGVTYKELQDAINKISPAVELGKAITKAKEFDGSRSWEKFEKIYANTEST
-311 DEIFTKNT
+311 VTELNDATALVNSLVALKT
-319 NFINALLTL
+319 AINAGIDLDQAHDYSASTAIYNSDDS
-328 KKAIAAAQELDG
+328 KKADVD
-340 TKTFLQAEALYAD
+340 T
-353 DDAAQAEIEDETKR
+353 ETTR
-367 VNAYASLKKVLDEA
+367 VNAFVSLKKKLDEA
-381 AQKNYNVAEYT
+381 TAGYPAVDFSEAKTAYDNTQSDAKTLAEAEAKIGELQDAYDIAHAT
-392 AVYNNVDA
+392 VDKPGDITSQLTNVDGSSA
-400 TTEDLAKAEEGAK
+400 TDW
-413 NAVTRGD
+413 TRTWLGD
-420 IAGAAANAT
+420 GRAG
-429 AKNPAD
+429 
-435 FTNYIVN
+435 
-442 PSFDVQ
+442 
-448 EDFHGWSTG
+448 DFHLNTWS
-457 FGAGGT
+457 
-463 KSTNAEVFG
+463 V
-472 KSFDVYQDIKNMP
+472 
-485 AGVYMVAV
+485 
-493 NGYTRYKDAQSDYNA
+493 
-508 WKAGQ
+508 
-513 VSETKIYLQGE
+513 
-524 TNGQYFTPI
+524 
-533 KHVSE
+533 E
-538 GGSFTS
+538 G
-544 VANEETTV
+544 N
-552 KLDTEWGTIT
+552 
-562 AGGPVTLY
+562 
-570 CPNTMAAA
+570 N
-578 DVYFH
+578 
-583 KSGENAGP
+583 N
-591 SDRYRNEAYGPLG
+591 
-604 EGDVLRIGV
+604 
-613 FNKKATDTDWSIFDD
+613 
-628 FQLFYLGNGADA
+628 
-640 YQKWAESVKG
+640 
-650 NYNVTF
+650 
-656 DGDVYYGAPEK
+656 
-667 KYYEEILEVLSS
+667 
-679 ASDKDAI
+679 
-686 STAILKVDQAVDSVA
+686 
-701 ASKEAYATYATTLA
+701 
-715 TVQKWLNENVGDDD
+715 
-729 SYYKLSD
+729 
-736 YMEAENAEDVATW
+736 
-749 EFPNG
+749 
-754 PAKVIIPDYQ
+754 
-764 QGGFEGILPVKD
+764 
-776 IIAETQYVK
+776 
-785 DMLTEA
+785 
-791 TRNTLADGTNLTNL
+791 ADGTNMVVNFLEDWVAKGNTLSDQKFQRNPVKVAPGAYKITANIRVCNESGADYMKGAYLFGNVSRNSLFANEDEAQTNAVEGAKYNTYNNMLNYWKDGFETYAIVPKDGTLTFGVMIENANYNWVAAKNFRVYYMGDSYESLDYVRKNSDMFAQPFPEETFAMQQLLDDYNNAIPNYGKAQNAEELLDAVQKLVSLSESVQNNANAYKAYKDRVDGLKAGIENGEIDLDGPDADILFDYLDDLGEELGPDSETAVEYGFKNGYSAYIIANRLLKTEEITEELEFLNKLYDAAVRTSLKDGTDLTNL

-833 SLTNWRGGDSKN
+833 SLTNWRGGDSDGKN

-913 IRNEMEITFDTNLAN
+913 IRNVMEITLDDVSQFTSKDNY
-928 NCSSFAEGE
+928 SSFAVTGE
-937 GDDVVNVFVPNGMA
+937 GGETTNVFVPNGMA
-951 SASAAFSLPD
+951 SASTSFSLEDP
-961 NEKNYTMSA
+961 EKNYTMSA

-988 PPSNAG
+988 PPSNTG

-1012 IVEKVLVSKSN
+1012 LAAQVLDAKAKELN
-1023 ELAELLETNEE
+1023 ELLATSEE
-1034 NLTDPVLQSTQE
+1034 NMTDPVIQNSVY
-1046 AYTESKKTDLND
+1046 AYTESQKTDLSD

-1067 TNDAIMAAKE
+1067 TNDALVAAKE
-1077 NIQQVGAYK
+1077 NILQVGAYK

-1263 VVADETLWA
+1263 VAADETLWA

-1383 GIYNASGAKIATLQQ
+1383 GIYNASGAKIATLQK

>member
-21 QPAKPEVTYSAWVEE
+21 QPAKPEVSYADWASVEE
-36 TDVYLYNVEAS
+36 KTEIYFYNVEAG
-47 MFLVGS
+47 MFLTAGS
-53 NNWGTRAAVVGGG
+53 SWGTRATLIGIKDKNTYNDLLADASGFKGNKWLIAAAEESRGGKNCYMFENKSG
-66 SKSNIITYD
+66 SNYLSAD
-75 KFLTGNGTIKGT
+75 T
-87 KWQIIQAED
+87 KDGI
-96 KRGQNACFQISNME
+96 
-110 ISGRGLIPS
+110 
-119 VANECWVDGGPAH
+119 WVDGG
-132 TDATLRD
+132 TDRPVV
-139 IDGWYIVKDNG
+139 GWYIAKDNG
-150 DKTFQLNFTRK
+150 DKTFQLGYML
-161 AAKTDEAG
+161 KTEKKDAEG
-169 NEVKE
+169 NTVKD
-174 GDEVVY
+174 GDNIVY
-180 EYTPAP
+180 EYSSMGIF
-186 GVMSISKFAEGELNV
+186 GVQKFEEGDLNTY
-201 NISETESYCTW
+201 IDESEAYSTW
-212 AVVTVEEY
+212 AIVDGTEY
-220 ERVVPLL
+220 ERVQPLFQA
-227 NLYHAGVGLQ
+227 YYAGISLQ
-237 KLIDDAKAL
+237 
-246 GIEADLSSYE
+246 
-256 AVLTKEGVT
+256 
-265 LEEIQNAIK
+265 
-274 KLSPTVNFGKVI
+274 NFI
-286 AEAKKQDPERDW
+286 NEAKKQGINADFSP
-298 SKYEGIYADPEST
+298 YEALLAKDGVTYKELQDAINKISPAVELGKAITKAKEFDGSRSWEKFEKIYANTEST
-311 DEIFTKNT
+311 VTELNDATALVNSLVALKT
-319 NFINALLTL
+319 AINAGIDLDQAHDYSASTAIYNSDDS
-328 KKAIAAAQELDG
+328 KKADVD
-340 TKTFLQAEALYAD
+340 T
-353 DDAAQAEIEDETKR
+353 ETTR
-367 VNAYASLKKVLDEA
+367 VNAFVSLKKKLDEA
-381 AQKNYNVAEYT
+381 TAGYPAVDFSEAKTAYDNTQSDAKTLAEAEAKIGELQDAYDIAHAT
-392 AVYNNVDA
+392 VDKPGDITSQLTNVDGSSA
-400 TTEDLAKAEEGAK
+400 TDW
-413 NAVTRGD
+413 TRTWLGD
-420 IAGAAANAT
+420 GRAG
-429 AKNPAD
+429 
-435 FTNYIVN
+435 
-442 PSFDVQ
+442 
-448 EDFHGWSTG
+448 DFHLNTWS
-457 FGAGGT
+457 
-463 KSTNAEVFG
+463 V
-472 KSFDVYQDIKNMP
+472 
-485 AGVYMVAV
+485 
-493 NGYTRYKDAQSDYNA
+493 
-508 WKAGQ
+508 
-513 VSETKIYLQGE
+513 
-524 TNGQYFTPI
+524 
-533 KHVSE
+533 E
-538 GGSFTS
+538 G
-544 VANEETTV
+544 N
-552 KLDTEWGTIT
+552 
-562 AGGPVTLY
+562 
-570 CPNTMAAA
+570 N
-578 DVYFH
+578 
-583 KSGENAGP
+583 N
-591 SDRYRNEAYGPLG
+591 
-604 EGDVLRIGV
+604 
-613 FNKKATDTDWSIFDD
+613 
-628 FQLFYLGNGADA
+628 
-640 YQKWAESVKG
+640 
-650 NYNVTF
+650 
-656 DGDVYYGAPEK
+656 
-667 KYYEEILEVLSS
+667 
-679 ASDKDAI
+679 
-686 STAILKVDQAVDSVA
+686 
-701 ASKEAYATYATTLA
+701 
-715 TVQKWLNENVGDDD
+715 
-729 SYYKLSD
+729 
-736 YMEAENAEDVATW
+736 
-749 EFPNG
+749 
-754 PAKVIIPDYQ
+754 
-764 QGGFEGILPVKD
+764 
-776 IIAETQYVK
+776 
-785 DMLTEA
+785 
-791 TRNTLADGTNLTNL
+791 ADGTNMVVNFLEDWVAKGNTLSDQKFQRNPVKVAPGAYKITANIRVYNESGADYMKGAYLFGNVSRNSLFANEDEAQTNAVEGAKYNTYNNMLNYWKDGFETYAIVPKDGTLTFGVMIENANYNWVAAKNFRVYYMGDSYESLDYVRKNSDMFAQPFPEETFAMQQLLDDYNNAIPNYGKAQNAEELLDAVQKLVSLSESVQNNANAYKAYKDRVDGLKAGIENGEIDLDGPDADILFDYLDDLGEELGPDSETAVEYGFKNGYSAYIIANRLLKTEEITEELEFLNKLYDAAVRTSLKDGTDLTNL

-833 SLTNWRGGDSKN
+833 SLTNWRGGDSDGKN

-859 EIEGLKDGIY
+859 EIEGVKDGIY

-913 IRNEMEITFDTNLAN
+913 IRNVMEITLDDVSQFTSKDNY
-928 NCSSFAEGE
+928 SSFAVTGE
-937 GDDVVNVFVPNGMA
+937 GGETTNVFVPNGMA
-951 SASAAFSLPD
+951 SASTSFSLEDP
-961 NEKNYTMSA
+961 EKNYTMSA

-1012 IVEKVLVSKSN
+1012 LAAQVLDAKAKELN
-1023 ELAELLETNEE
+1023 ELLTTSEE
-1034 NLTDPVLQSTQE
+1034 NMTDPVIQNSVY
-1046 AYTESKKTDLND
+1046 AYTESQKTDLSD

-1067 TNDAIMAAKE
+1067 TNDAIVAAKE

-1263 VVADETLWA
+1263 VTADETLWA

-1277 ATGRAYLCAILSD
+1277 ATGRAYLCAILSN

-1372 EEAAP
+1372 EETAP

-1383 GIYNASGAKIATLQQ
+1383 GIYNASGAKIATLQK

>member
-21 QPAKPEVTYSAWVEE
+21 QPAKPEVSYADWASVEE
-36 TDVYLYNVEAS
+36 KTEIYFYNVEAG
-47 MFLVGS
+47 MFLTAGS
-53 NNWGTRAAVVGGG
+53 SWGTRATLIGIKNKNTYNDLLADASGFKGNKWLIAAAEESRGGKNCYMFENKSG
-66 SKSNIITYD
+66 SNYLSAD
-75 KFLTGNGTIKGT
+75 T
-87 KWQIIQAED
+87 KDGI
-96 KRGQNACFQISNME
+96 
-110 ISGRGLIPS
+110 
-119 VANECWVDGGPAH
+119 WVDGG
-132 TDATLRD
+132 TDRPVV
-139 IDGWYIVKDNG
+139 GWYIAKDNG
-150 DKTFQLNFTRK
+150 DKTFQLGYML
-161 AAKTDEAG
+161 KTEKKDAEG
-169 NEVKE
+169 NTVKD
-174 GDEVVY
+174 GDNIVY
-180 EYTPAP
+180 EYSSMGIF
-186 GVMSISKFAEGELNV
+186 GVQKFEEGDLNTY
-201 NISETESYCTW
+201 IDESEAYSTW
-212 AVVTVEEY
+212 AIVDGTEY
-220 ERVVPLL
+220 ERVQPLFQA
-227 NLYHAGVGLQ
+227 YYAGISLQ
-237 KLIDDAKAL
+237 
-246 GIEADLSSYE
+246 
-256 AVLTKEGVT
+256 
-265 LEEIQNAIK
+265 
-274 KLSPTVNFGKVI
+274 NFI
-286 AEAKKQDPERDW
+286 NEAKKQGINADFSP
-298 SKYEGIYADPEST
+298 YEALLAKDGVTYKELQDAINKISPAVELGKAITKAKEFDGSRSWEKFEKIYANTEST
-311 DEIFTKNT
+311 VTELNDATALVNSLVALKT
-319 NFINALLTL
+319 AINAGIDLDQAHDYSASTAIYNSDDS
-328 KKAIAAAQELDG
+328 KKADVD
-340 TKTFLQAEALYAD
+340 T
-353 DDAAQAEIEDETKR
+353 ETTR
-367 VNAYASLKKVLDEA
+367 VNAFVSLKKKLDEA
-381 AQKNYNVAEYT
+381 TAGYPAVDFSEAKTAYDNTQSDAKTLAEAEAKIGELQDAYDIAHAT
-392 AVYNNVDA
+392 VDKPGDITSQLTNVDGSSA
-400 TTEDLAKAEEGAK
+400 TDW
-413 NAVTRGD
+413 TRTWLGD
-420 IAGAAANAT
+420 GRAG
-429 AKNPAD
+429 
-435 FTNYIVN
+435 
-442 PSFDVQ
+442 
-448 EDFHGWSTG
+448 DFHLNTWS
-457 FGAGGT
+457 
-463 KSTNAEVFG
+463 V
-472 KSFDVYQDIKNMP
+472 
-485 AGVYMVAV
+485 
-493 NGYTRYKDAQSDYNA
+493 
-508 WKAGQ
+508 
-513 VSETKIYLQGE
+513 
-524 TNGQYFTPI
+524 
-533 KHVSE
+533 E
-538 GGSFTS
+538 G
-544 VANEETTV
+544 N
-552 KLDTEWGTIT
+552 
-562 AGGPVTLY
+562 
-570 CPNTMAAA
+570 N
-578 DVYFH
+578 
-583 KSGENAGP
+583 N
-591 SDRYRNEAYGPLG
+591 
-604 EGDVLRIGV
+604 
-613 FNKKATDTDWSIFDD
+613 
-628 FQLFYLGNGADA
+628 
-640 YQKWAESVKG
+640 
-650 NYNVTF
+650 
-656 DGDVYYGAPEK
+656 
-667 KYYEEILEVLSS
+667 
-679 ASDKDAI
+679 
-686 STAILKVDQAVDSVA
+686 
-701 ASKEAYATYATTLA
+701 
-715 TVQKWLNENVGDDD
+715 
-729 SYYKLSD
+729 
-736 YMEAENAEDVATW
+736 
-749 EFPNG
+749 
-754 PAKVIIPDYQ
+754 
-764 QGGFEGILPVKD
+764 
-776 IIAETQYVK
+776 
-785 DMLTEA
+785 
-791 TRNTLADGTNLTNL
+791 ADGTNMVVNFLEDWVAKGNTLSDQKFQRNPVKVAPGAYKITANIRVYNESGADYMKGAYLFGNVSRNSLFANEDEAQTNAVEGAKYNTYNNMLNYWKDGFETYAIVPKDGTLTFGVMIENANYNWVAAKNFRVYYMGDSYESLDYVRKNSDMFAQPFPEETFAMQQLLDDYNNAIPNYGKAQNAEELLDAVQKLVSLSESVQNNANAYKAYKDRVDGLKAGIENGEIDLDGPDADILFDYLDDLGEELGPDSETAVEYGFKNGYSAYIIANRLLKTEEITEELEFLNKLYDAAVRTSLKDGTDLTNL

-833 SLTNWRGGDSKN
+833 SLTNWRGGDSDGKN

-859 EIEGLKDGIY
+859 EIEGVKDGIY

-913 IRNEMEITFDTNLAN
+913 IRNVMEITLDDVSQFTSKDNY
-928 NCSSFAEGE
+928 SSFAVTGE
-937 GDDVVNVFVPNGMA
+937 GGETTNVFVPNGMA
-951 SASAAFSLPD
+951 SASTSFSLEDP
-961 NEKNYTMSA
+961 EKNYTMSA

-1012 IVEKVLVSKSN
+1012 LAAQVLDAKAKELN
-1023 ELAELLETNEE
+1023 ELLTTSEE
-1034 NLTDPVLQSTQE
+1034 NMTDPVIQNSVY
-1046 AYTESKKTDLND
+1046 AYTESQKTDLSD

-1067 TNDAIMAAKE
+1067 TNDAIVAAKE

-1309 AANTYTVTFTVEEGN
+1309 TANTYTVTFTVEEGN

>member
-21 QPAKPEVTYSAWVEE
+21 QPAKPEVSYADWASVEE
-36 TDVYLYNVEAS
+36 KTEIYFYNVEAG
-47 MFLVGS
+47 MFLTAGS
-53 NNWGTRAAVVGGG
+53 SWGTRATLIGIKDKNTYNDLLADASGFKGNKWLIAAAEESRGGKNCYMFENKSG
-66 SKSNIITYD
+66 SNYLSAD
-75 KFLTGNGTIKGT
+75 T
-87 KWQIIQAED
+87 KDGI
-96 KRGQNACFQISNME
+96 
-110 ISGRGLIPS
+110 
-119 VANECWVDGGPAH
+119 WVDGG
-132 TDATLRD
+132 TDRPVV
-139 IDGWYIVKDNG
+139 GWYIAKNNG
-150 DKTFQLNFTRK
+150 DKTFQLGYML
-161 AAKTDEAG
+161 KTEKKDAEG
-169 NEVKE
+169 NTVKD
-174 GDEVVY
+174 GDNIVY
-180 EYTPAP
+180 EYSSMGIF
-186 GVMSISKFAEGELNV
+186 GVQKFEEGDLNTY
-201 NISETESYCTW
+201 IDESEAYSTW
-212 AVVTVEEY
+212 AIVDGTEY
-220 ERVVPLL
+220 ERVQPLFQA
-227 NLYHAGVGLQ
+227 YYAGISLQ
-237 KLIDDAKAL
+237 
-246 GIEADLSSYE
+246 
-256 AVLTKEGVT
+256 
-265 LEEIQNAIK
+265 
-274 KLSPTVNFGKVI
+274 NFI
-286 AEAKKQDPERDW
+286 NEAKKQGINADFSP
-298 SKYEGIYADPEST
+298 YEALLAKDGVTYKELQDAINKISPAVELGKAITKAKEFDGSRSWEKFEKIYANTEST
-311 DEIFTKNT
+311 VTELNDATALVNSLVALKT
-319 NFINALLTL
+319 AINAGIDLDQAHDYSASTAIYNSDDS
-328 KKAIAAAQELDG
+328 KKADVD
-340 TKTFLQAEALYAD
+340 T
-353 DDAAQAEIEDETKR
+353 ETTR
-367 VNAYASLKKVLDEA
+367 VNAFVSLKKKLDEA
-381 AQKNYNVAEYT
+381 TAGYPAVDFSEAKTAYDNTQSDAKTLAEAEAKIGELQDAYDIAHAT
-392 AVYNNVDA
+392 VDKPGDITSQLTNVDGSSA
-400 TTEDLAKAEEGAK
+400 TDW
-413 NAVTRGD
+413 TRTWLGD
-420 IAGAAANAT
+420 GRAG
-429 AKNPAD
+429 
-435 FTNYIVN
+435 
-442 PSFDVQ
+442 
-448 EDFHGWSTG
+448 DFHLNTWS
-457 FGAGGT
+457 
-463 KSTNAEVFG
+463 V
-472 KSFDVYQDIKNMP
+472 
-485 AGVYMVAV
+485 
-493 NGYTRYKDAQSDYNA
+493 
-508 WKAGQ
+508 
-513 VSETKIYLQGE
+513 
-524 TNGQYFTPI
+524 
-533 KHVSE
+533 E
-538 GGSFTS
+538 G
-544 VANEETTV
+544 N
-552 KLDTEWGTIT
+552 
-562 AGGPVTLY
+562 
-570 CPNTMAAA
+570 N
-578 DVYFH
+578 
-583 KSGENAGP
+583 N
-591 SDRYRNEAYGPLG
+591 
-604 EGDVLRIGV
+604 
-613 FNKKATDTDWSIFDD
+613 
-628 FQLFYLGNGADA
+628 
-640 YQKWAESVKG
+640 
-650 NYNVTF
+650 
-656 DGDVYYGAPEK
+656 
-667 KYYEEILEVLSS
+667 
-679 ASDKDAI
+679 
-686 STAILKVDQAVDSVA
+686 
-701 ASKEAYATYATTLA
+701 
-715 TVQKWLNENVGDDD
+715 
-729 SYYKLSD
+729 
-736 YMEAENAEDVATW
+736 
-749 EFPNG
+749 
-754 PAKVIIPDYQ
+754 
-764 QGGFEGILPVKD
+764 
-776 IIAETQYVK
+776 
-785 DMLTEA
+785 
-791 TRNTLADGTNLTNL
+791 ADGTNMVVNFLEDWVAKGNTLSDQKFQRNPVKVAPGAYKITANIRVYNESGADYMKGAYLFGNVSRNSLFANEDEAQTNAVEGAKYNTYNNMLNYWKDGFETYAIVPKDGTLTFGVMIENANYNWVAAKNFRVYYMGDSYESLDYVRKNSDMFAQPFPEETFAMQQLLDDYNNAIPNYGKAQNAEELLDAVQKLVSLSESVQNNANAYKAYKDRVDGLKAGIENGEIDLDGPDADILFDYLDDLGEELGPDSETSVEYGFKNGYSAYIIANRLLKTEEITEELEFLNKLYDAAVRTSLKDGTDLTNL

-833 SLTNWRGGDSKN
+833 SLTNWRGGDSN
-845 YCAEAYEQNFDVYQ
+845 NFCAEAYEQNFDVYQ
-859 EIEGLKDGIY
+859 EIEGVKDGIY

-913 IRNEMEITFDTNLAN
+913 IRNVMEITLDDVSQFTSKDNY
-928 NCSSFAEGE
+928 SSFAVTGE
-937 GDDVVNVFVPNGMA
+937 GGETTNVFVPNGMA
-951 SASAAFSLPD
+951 SASTSFSLEDP
-961 NEKNYTMSA
+961 EKNYTMSA

-1012 IVEKVLVSKSN
+1012 LAAQVLDAKAKELN
-1023 ELAELLETNEE
+1023 ELLTTSEE
-1034 NLTDPVLQSTQE
+1034 NMTDPVIQNSVY
-1046 AYTESKKTDLND
+1046 AYTESQKSDLSD

-1067 TNDAIMAAKE
+1067 TNDAIVAAKE

-1185 DASQDSNADASKK
+1185 DSSQDSNADASKK

-1263 VVADETLWA
+1263 VTADETLWA

-1309 AANTYTVTFTVEEGN
+1309 TANTYTVTFTVEEGN

>member
-21 QPAKPEVTYSAWVEE
+21 QPAKPEVSYADWASVEE
-36 TDVYLYNVEAS
+36 KTEIYFYNVEAG
-47 MFLVGS
+47 MFLTAGS
-53 NNWGTRAAVVGGG
+53 SWGTRATLIGIKDKNTYNDLLADASGFKGNKWLIAAAEESRGGKNCYMFENKSG
-66 SKSNIITYD
+66 SNYLSAD
-75 KFLTGNGTIKGT
+75 T
-87 KWQIIQAED
+87 KDGI
-96 KRGQNACFQISNME
+96 
-110 ISGRGLIPS
+110 
-119 VANECWVDGGPAH
+119 WVDGG
-132 TDATLRD
+132 TDRPVV
-139 IDGWYIVKDNG
+139 GWYIAKNNG
-150 DKTFQLNFTRK
+150 DKTFQLGYML
-161 AAKTDEAG
+161 KTEKKDAEG
-169 NEVKE
+169 NTVKD
-174 GDEVVY
+174 GDNIVY
-180 EYTPAP
+180 EYSSMGIF
-186 GVMSISKFAEGELNV
+186 GVQKFEEGDLNTY
-201 NISETESYCTW
+201 IDESEAYSTW
-212 AVVTVEEY
+212 AIVDGTEY
-220 ERVVPLL
+220 ERVQPLFQA
-227 NLYHAGVGLQ
+227 YYAGISLQ
-237 KLIDDAKAL
+237 
-246 GIEADLSSYE
+246 
-256 AVLTKEGVT
+256 
-265 LEEIQNAIK
+265 
-274 KLSPTVNFGKVI
+274 NFI
-286 AEAKKQDPERDW
+286 NEAKKQGINADFSP
-298 SKYEGIYADPEST
+298 YEALLAKDGVTYKELQDAINKISPAVELGKAITKAKEFDGSRSWEKFEKIYANTEST
-311 DEIFTKNT
+311 VTELNDATALVNSLVALKT
-319 NFINALLTL
+319 AINAGIDLDQAHDYSASTAIYNSDDS
-328 KKAIAAAQELDG
+328 KKADVD
-340 TKTFLQAEALYAD
+340 T
-353 DDAAQAEIEDETKR
+353 ETTR
-367 VNAYASLKKVLDEA
+367 VNAFVSLKKKLDEA
-381 AQKNYNVAEYT
+381 TAGYPAVDFSEAKTAYDNTQSDAKTLAEAEAKIGELQDAYDIAHAT
-392 AVYNNVDA
+392 VDKPGDITSQLTNVDGSSA
-400 TTEDLAKAEEGAK
+400 TDW
-413 NAVTRGD
+413 TRTWLGD
-420 IAGAAANAT
+420 GRAG
-429 AKNPAD
+429 
-435 FTNYIVN
+435 
-442 PSFDVQ
+442 
-448 EDFHGWSTG
+448 DFHLNTWS
-457 FGAGGT
+457 
-463 KSTNAEVFG
+463 V
-472 KSFDVYQDIKNMP
+472 
-485 AGVYMVAV
+485 
-493 NGYTRYKDAQSDYNA
+493 
-508 WKAGQ
+508 
-513 VSETKIYLQGE
+513 
-524 TNGQYFTPI
+524 
-533 KHVSE
+533 E
-538 GGSFTS
+538 G
-544 VANEETTV
+544 N
-552 KLDTEWGTIT
+552 
-562 AGGPVTLY
+562 
-570 CPNTMAAA
+570 N
-578 DVYFH
+578 
-583 KSGENAGP
+583 N
-591 SDRYRNEAYGPLG
+591 
-604 EGDVLRIGV
+604 
-613 FNKKATDTDWSIFDD
+613 
-628 FQLFYLGNGADA
+628 
-640 YQKWAESVKG
+640 
-650 NYNVTF
+650 
-656 DGDVYYGAPEK
+656 
-667 KYYEEILEVLSS
+667 
-679 ASDKDAI
+679 
-686 STAILKVDQAVDSVA
+686 
-701 ASKEAYATYATTLA
+701 
-715 TVQKWLNENVGDDD
+715 
-729 SYYKLSD
+729 
-736 YMEAENAEDVATW
+736 
-749 EFPNG
+749 
-754 PAKVIIPDYQ
+754 
-764 QGGFEGILPVKD
+764 
-776 IIAETQYVK
+776 
-785 DMLTEA
+785 
-791 TRNTLADGTNLTNL
+791 ADGTNMVVNFLEDWVAKGNTLSDQKFQRNPVKVAPGAYKITANIRVYNESGADYMKGAYLFGNVSRNSLFANEDEAQTNAVEGAKYNTYNNMLNYWKDGFETYAIVPKDGTLTFGVMIENANYNWVAAKNFRVYYMGDSYESLDYVRKNSDMFAQPFPEETFAMQQLLDDYNNAIPNYGKAQNAEELLDAVQKLVSLSESVQNNANAYKAYKDRVDGLKAGIENGEIDLDGPDADILFDYLDDLGEELGPDSETSVEYGFKNGYSAYIIANRLLKTEEITEELEFLNKLYDAAVRTSLKDGTDLTNL
-805 IVNPGFEEELVDG
+805 IVNPGFEEDLVDG

-833 SLTNWRGGDSKN
+833 SLTNWRGGDSDGKN

-859 EIEGLKDGIY
+859 EIEGVKDGIY

-913 IRNEMEITFDTNLAN
+913 IRNVMEITLDDVSQFTSKDNY
-928 NCSSFAEGE
+928 SSFAVTGE
-937 GDDVVNVFVPNGMA
+937 GGETTNVFVPNGMA
-951 SASAAFSLPD
+951 SASTSFSLEDP
-961 NEKNYTMSA
+961 EKNYTMSA

-1012 IVEKVLVSKSN
+1012 LAAQVLDAKAKELN
-1023 ELAELLETNEE
+1023 ELLATSEE
-1034 NLTDPVLQSTQE
+1034 NMTDPVIQNSAY
-1046 AYTESKKTDLND
+1046 AYTESQKTDLSD

-1067 TNDAIMAAKE
+1067 TNDAIVAAKE

-1263 VVADETLWA
+1263 VTADETLWA

-1309 AANTYTVTFTVEEGN
+1309 TANTYTVTFTVEEGN

>member
-21 QPAKPEVTYSAWVEE
+21 QPAKPEVSYADWASVEE
-36 TDVYLYNVEAS
+36 KAEIYFYNVEAG
-47 MFLVGS
+47 MFLAAGS
-53 NNWGTRAAVVGGG
+53 SWGTRATLIGIKDKNTYNDLLADASGFKGNKWLIAAAEESRGGKNCYMFENKSG
-66 SKSNIITYD
+66 SNYLSAD
-75 KFLTGNGTIKGT
+75 T
-87 KWQIIQAED
+87 KDGI
-96 KRGQNACFQISNME
+96 
-110 ISGRGLIPS
+110 
-119 VANECWVDGGPAH
+119 WVDGG
-132 TDATLRD
+132 TDRPVV
-139 IDGWYIVKDNG
+139 GWYIAKDNG
-150 DKTFQLNFTRK
+150 DKTFQLGYML
-161 AAKTDEAG
+161 KTEKKDAEG
-169 NEVKE
+169 NTVKD
-174 GDEVVY
+174 GDNIVY
-180 EYTPAP
+180 EYSSMGIF
-186 GVMSISKFAEGELNV
+186 GVQKFEEGDLNTY
-201 NISETESYCTW
+201 IDESEAYSTW
-212 AVVTVEEY
+212 AIVDGTEY
-220 ERVVPLL
+220 ERVQPLFQA
-227 NLYHAGVGLQ
+227 YYAGISLQ
-237 KLIDDAKAL
+237 
-246 GIEADLSSYE
+246 
-256 AVLTKEGVT
+256 
-265 LEEIQNAIK
+265 
-274 KLSPTVNFGKVI
+274 NFI
-286 AEAKKQDPERDW
+286 NEAKKQGINADFSP
-298 SKYEGIYADPEST
+298 YEALLAKDGVTYKELQDAINKISPAVELGKAITKAKEFDGSRSWEKFEKIYANTEST
-311 DEIFTKNT
+311 VTELNDATALVNSLVALKT
-319 NFINALLTL
+319 AINAGIDLDQAHDYSASTAIYNSDDS
-328 KKAIAAAQELDG
+328 KKADVD
-340 TKTFLQAEALYAD
+340 T
-353 DDAAQAEIEDETKR
+353 ETTR
-367 VNAYASLKKVLDEA
+367 VNAFVSLKKKLDEA
-381 AQKNYNVAEYT
+381 TAGYPAVDFSEAKTAYDNTQSDAKTLAEAEAKIGELQDAYDIAHAT
-392 AVYNNVDA
+392 VDKPGDITSQLTNVDGSSA
-400 TTEDLAKAEEGAK
+400 TDW
-413 NAVTRGD
+413 TRTWLGD
-420 IAGAAANAT
+420 GRAG
-429 AKNPAD
+429 
-435 FTNYIVN
+435 
-442 PSFDVQ
+442 
-448 EDFHGWSTG
+448 DFHLNTWS
-457 FGAGGT
+457 
-463 KSTNAEVFG
+463 V
-472 KSFDVYQDIKNMP
+472 
-485 AGVYMVAV
+485 
-493 NGYTRYKDAQSDYNA
+493 
-508 WKAGQ
+508 
-513 VSETKIYLQGE
+513 
-524 TNGQYFTPI
+524 
-533 KHVSE
+533 E
-538 GGSFTS
+538 G
-544 VANEETTV
+544 N
-552 KLDTEWGTIT
+552 
-562 AGGPVTLY
+562 
-570 CPNTMAAA
+570 N
-578 DVYFH
+578 
-583 KSGENAGP
+583 N
-591 SDRYRNEAYGPLG
+591 
-604 EGDVLRIGV
+604 
-613 FNKKATDTDWSIFDD
+613 
-628 FQLFYLGNGADA
+628 
-640 YQKWAESVKG
+640 
-650 NYNVTF
+650 
-656 DGDVYYGAPEK
+656 
-667 KYYEEILEVLSS
+667 
-679 ASDKDAI
+679 
-686 STAILKVDQAVDSVA
+686 
-701 ASKEAYATYATTLA
+701 
-715 TVQKWLNENVGDDD
+715 
-729 SYYKLSD
+729 
-736 YMEAENAEDVATW
+736 
-749 EFPNG
+749 
-754 PAKVIIPDYQ
+754 
-764 QGGFEGILPVKD
+764 
-776 IIAETQYVK
+776 
-785 DMLTEA
+785 
-791 TRNTLADGTNLTNL
+791 ADGTNMVVNFLEDWVAKGNTLSDQKFQRNPVKVAPGAYKITANIRVYNESGADYMKGAYLFGNVSRNSLFANEDEAQTNAVEGAKYNTYNNMLNYWKDGFETYAIVPKDGTLTFGVMIENANYNWVAAKNFRVYYMGDSYESLDYVRKNSDMFAQPFPEETFAMQQLLDDYNNAIPNYGKAQNAEELLDAVQKLVSLSESVQNNANAYKAYKDRVDGLKAGIENGEIDLDGPDADILFDYLDDAGEVLGPDSETSVEYGFKNGYSAYIIANRLLKTEEITEELEFLNKLYDAAVRTSLKDGTDLTNL

-833 SLTNWRGGDSKN
+833 SLTNWRGGDSDGKN

-859 EIEGLKDGIY
+859 EIEGVKDGIY

-874 AFYRGGWPEAA
+874 AFYRGGSPEAA

-913 IRNEMEITFDTNLAN
+913 IRNVMEITLDDVSQFTSKDNY
-928 NCSSFAEGE
+928 SSFAVTGE
-937 GDDVVNVFVPNGMA
+937 GGETTNVFVPNGMA
-951 SASAAFSLPD
+951 SASTSFSLEDP
-961 NEKNYTMSA
+961 EKNYTMSA

-1012 IVEKVLVSKSN
+1012 LAAQVLDAKAKELN
-1023 ELAELLETNEE
+1023 ELLTTSEE
-1034 NLTDPVLQSTQE
+1034 NMTDPVIQNSVY
-1046 AYTESKKTDLND
+1046 AYTESQKTDLSD

-1067 TNDAIMAAKE
+1067 TNDAIVAAKE

-1185 DASQDSNADASKK
+1185 DSSQDSNADASKK

-1263 VVADETLWA
+1263 VTADETLWA

-1309 AANTYTVTFTVEEGN
+1309 TANTYTVTFTVEEGN